1 MGNKSIQKFFADQN
15 SVIDLSS
22 LGNAKGAK
30 VSLSGP
36 DMNITTPR
44 GSVIIVNGALYSSI
58 KGNNLAVKFKDKTIT
73 GAKILGSVDLK
84 DIQLERIDSSLVDSA
99 QVEKKGNGKRRNK
112 KEEEELK
119 KQLDDA
125 ENAKKEADKA
135 KEEAEKA
142 KEAAEKALNE
152 AFEVQNSSKQ
162 IEEMLQNF
170 LADNVAKDNLA
181 QQSDASQQ
189 NTQAKATQ
197 ASKQND
203 AEKVLPQPINK
214 NTSTGKSNS
223 SKNEE
228 NKLDAESVKEP
239 LKVTLALAAESNSGS
254 KDDSITN
261 FTKPQFVGS
270 TAPNATV
277 IIKING
283 IAVGQAVADSLGNF
297 TFTAP
302 ETLTDGTYNLE
313 AEAKTADGSG
323 SAKLVITI
331 DSVTDKPTFEL
342 SPESSVSGHKG
353 LTPTLTP
360 SIVGTAEENAKVDIY
375 VDNKLVA
382 SVDVDKDGNWSYEF
396 KDNELSEGENSIKV
410 VAVDKAGNKNETTDS
425 IITDT
430 IAPEKPTIELDDS
443 SDSGIKN
450 DNITNSTL
458 PTFIGV
464 AEPGSTVSI
473 YLGLKH
479 LGEVIVAKD
488 GTWSYTLT
496 TPLKDGEYN
505 ITATATDIAG
515 HTSATANLPFTIDTR
530 ISYFSAEIET
540 TNDSG
545 IVGDNV
551 TNNTRPTFTG
561 KTEPNAIIS
570 VINSETGEE
579 VIFKANDKGEWTFNF
594 TSDSVEGINNLTFT
608 VEDVAGNKKDFS
620 FSYVIDTIAPVP
632 PTVSLED
639 YVVLPNGIILSG
651 NDLPALVGTAEPK
664 STILLMRDGKLY
676 DSIEVDS
683 NGTWNYQFSNK
694 FLQGAY
700 DIEIISQDAAGN
712 KSSTVKYSFTIQT
725 EVVPP
730 KAELDASDDSGAK
743 GDWITNKHNAL
754 TLLGTADRFAT
765 VNILIDG
772 KTIGVTTADADGNW
786 NFDISRN
793 LSDNVY
799 KITVESID
807 PLGRTSSVDYQL
819 TIDSFTPIP
828 TVMLHDSADSGVKG
842 DMITK
847 INTPLFTG
855 MAEANAKVSIY
866 VDGVLSGEAIAG
878 DDGVWNFQFT
888 TALSDGSHDVTV
900 KVEDIA
906 GNTASSSAYNFQIV
920 TQTQK
925 PTIELVNDTGV
936 DNTDHIINEKNP
948 ALTGTAAPYST
959 VKLYIDGALIA
970 EVRTNKDGRWEYT
983 LKADQGLVD
992 GDHRITASV
1001 EDIAGN
1007 IAHSDPFLISVDTAI
1022 SIPIVSLSP
1031 DSDSGISDDNLT
1043 NIVKPTLHL
1052 KDIDPDIISV
1062 QVWDAMS
1069 DTQIGVATQQP
1080 DGSWAYTF
1088 TSDLTEG
1095 LHQVYVK
1102 VEDIAGN
1109 KANSAIFDFTI
1120 DTTVSTPVISLLS
1133 KDDTGVTGDN
1143 LTNINKPGFAISGVD
1158 ADAHRV
1164 VVQVMHNGVSEE
1176 IELSHLNGSWLFI
1189 PGNTWADGSYTL
1201 TVKVEDK
1208 AGNTNYSAPL
1218 TVVID
1223 TQIAIDGVELVNDSG
1238 VKGDN
1243 MTNDDRPHFRVT
1255 VPTDVNEVRLSID
1268 GGNSWVQATPG
1279 VAGSWE
1285 YIWPTDLA
1293 DGQYTLTVEATDKA
1307 GNTVTKTIDFAVD
1320 TTLSVPVIVL
1330 DSADD
1335 TGIQGDNMTN
1345 STQPTFA
1352 LQHIDDDAVRV
1363 TVSVEHGGVTT
1374 TFDATKGTGGWTFTP
1389 PTSWADGD
1397 YTLSVSVEDKAG
1409 NTSHSAS
1416 LTVTV
1421 DTQIAIN
1428 NIELVNDSGIP
1439 DDNLTNNVRPHF
1451 QVTVPTDV
1459 NVVRLSIDGG
1469 KTWFNATQSATPGV
1483 WDYIWPDDVADGGYT
1498 LTVEATDEAGNKAT
1512 QTLDFTIDTTL
1523 SVPTL
1528 SLDSADDSGIAGD
1541 NITNVKTPG
1550 FTLNNIDTDVSR
1562 VIVEVM
1568 HNGIK
1573 QEVPLVQTGGQWRF
1587 APTSDWADG
1596 DYILTVKVEDRAG
1609 NVKQSAPLTVTVDT
1623 HIAIDRIELV
1633 NDSGIPGD
1641 NLTNEARPHFQ
1652 VTVPADVNGVRLS
1665 IDGGKTWF
1673 DATQSATSGVWDYTW
1688 LTNVANGPHTLM
1700 VEASDKAGNK
1710 TTQKLDFTIDTILSE
1725 PTITLDSA
1733 DDSAAGDN
1741 ITNVKMPGFTL
1752 GNIDADVTKV
1762 VVTVA
1767 HDGKNQ
1773 QIELIKNGGVWR
1785 FTPGAAWTDGD
1796 YTLTVKVEDKAG
1808 NTNYSAP
1815 LTVTID
1821 TQTSIDRIELLNDT
1835 GIVGDNLTNEARPQF
1850 HITVPTD
1857 VNSVQLSLDG
1867 GINWVN
1873 ATLTSDGVWE
1883 YIWPTDLVENT
1894 YTLTVKAT
1902 DVAGNTATE
1911 TLNFIIDTTLSTPT
1925 ITLDSADDSGTA
1937 NDNKTNVKTPGF
1949 IIGGI
1954 DSDVTQVVVQV
1965 MRDGHSE
1972 EVELTQTN
1980 GQWRF
1985 VPGSAW
1991 TDGDYTLT
1999 VTVKDEAGNIRHSAP
2014 LTVTIDT
2021 QITIDHIELVNDSGI
2036 PDDNL
2041 TNNVRPHFQVTVPTD
2056 VNVVRLSI
2064 DGGKTWFNATQSA
2077 TPGVW
2082 DYTWLADVGE
2092 GKHTLTVEATDKAGN
2107 KTTQQLDFI
2116 IDTLLSEP
2124 TIVLDNTDDSG
2135 TKGDHL
2141 TNVNKPTFLLGN
2153 IDADARYVT
2162 VEVQHGGTKEVL
2174 TATKDATGNWSVTP
2188 TGTWADGDYTLT
2200 VRVEDEAG
2208 NEKHS
2213 ASLTVTVDTQITI
2226 DVIELVND
2234 NGIPGDNMTNDAH
2247 PQFRVTVPGDVNEVS
2262 LSIDGGV
2269 TWVKATQSATPGV
2282 WNYTWPGTVPD
2293 GDYTLNVK
2301 ATDNAGNTVTETL
2314 HFTIDTTL
2322 STPVIVLDSADDS
2335 GVHGDNMTNHTQPTF
2350 ALQHID
2356 DDAVR
2361 VTVSV
2366 EHGGVT
2372 TTFDATKDAGGW
2384 TFTPTGAWADGDYT
2398 LSVSVEDKAG
2408 NTSHSASLTVTV
2420 DTQIAIN
2427 NIELVNDSGIPDD
2440 NLTNNVRPHFQVTVP
2455 TDVNVVRL
2463 SIDGGKTW
2471 FNATQSATPG
2481 VWDYIWPDDVADG
2494 GYTLTVE
2501 ATDEAGNKATQ
2512 TLDFTIDTT
2521 LSVPTLSLD
2530 SADDSGIAGD
2540 NITNVKTPGFT
2551 LNNID
2556 TDVSRVIVEVMHNGI
2571 KQEVP
2576 LVQTGGQWRFAP
2588 TSDWAD
2594 GDYILTV
2601 KVEDRAGNVKQSAPL
2616 TVTVDTHIAIDRI
2629 ELVND
2634 SGIPGDNLTNEAR
2647 PHFQV
2652 TVPAD
2657 VNGVRLSIDG
2667 GKTWFD
2673 ATQSATS
2680 GVWDY
2685 TWLTNVAN
2693 GPHTLMVEASDKAGN
2708 KTTQKLDFTIDTIL
2722 SEPTITLDSA
2732 DDSAAGDNIT
2742 NVKMPGFTLGNIDAD
2757 VTKVVV
2763 TVAHDGKNQQIEL
2776 IKNGGVWRFTPGA
2789 AWTDGDYTLTV
2800 KVEDKAG
2807 NTNYSAPLTVTIDTQ
2822 TSIDRIELLNDTG
2835 IVGDNLTNEARP
2847 QFHITVPTDVNSV
2860 QLSLDG
2866 GINWVNATLT
2876 SDGVW
2881 EYIWPTDLVE
2891 NTYTLTVKAT
2901 DVAGNTATETLNFII
2916 DTTLSTPTITLDSA
2930 DDSGTAND
2938 NKTNVKTPGFI
2949 IGGIDSDVTQVVVQ
2963 VMRDGHSEEV
2973 ELTQTNGQWRF
2984 VPGSAWT
2991 DGDYTL
2997 TVTVKDEAGN
3007 IRHSAPL
3014 TVTIDTQITIDHIEL
3029 VNDSGIPD
3037 DNLTNNVRPHF
3048 QVTVPTDVNV
3058 VRLSIDGGKTWFNA
3072 TQSATPGVWDYTWL
3086 ADVGEGKH
3094 TLTVEATDKAGNK
3107 TTQQLDF
3114 IIDTLLS
3121 EPTIVLDNTDDS
3133 GTKGDNLTNVNKP
3146 TFLLGNI
3153 DADARYVTVEV
3164 QHGGTKEVLTATKGA
3179 TGIWSVTP
3187 TGTWADGDYTL
3198 TVRVEDDA
3206 GNVKYSAPLTV
3217 TVDTQ
3222 ITIDVIELV
3231 NDNGIPGDNL
3241 TNDVRPHFRV
3251 TVPGDVNE
3259 VRLSIDGGNTWV
3271 RATQG
3276 TAGIWDYTWPK
3287 DVTDGLHTLT
3297 VEATDKAGNKTTQTL
3312 DFTIDTR
3319 LSTPTIAMDSR
3330 DDTGAIGDHITSVK
3344 RPGFTI
3350 GNIDADAH
3358 SVILRITQGGNS
3370 QEVTLTQ
3377 VGGQWRFTPDADW
3390 ADGSYTLT
3398 VEVTDNAGNVRQST
3412 PLVVT
3417 VDTQTSITDITLVN
3431 DHGVPDDN
3439 LTNSTRPQ
3447 FEITVPADVNS
3458 VQLSIDGGANWVS
3471 ATQGIEGVW
3480 GYTWPTDMG
3489 DGKHTL
3495 TVMVTDRAG
3504 NTATQTLEFFIDTR
3518 LSTPTIALD
3527 STDDTGTPGDD
3538 MTNRTRPTFILQNI
3552 DSDVIN
3558 VTVSVTHNGTTT
3570 SFTATQGAG
3579 GWSFTPPAP
3588 WGDGDYTLTVTVED
3602 RAGNTRPSTPLT
3614 VTVDTQIAIDRIE
3627 LVNDSGVP
3635 GDNVTKHVR
3644 PQFQISVPDD
3654 VEKVLLSIDGGT
3666 TWVTAIKSSTAGIWD
3681 YTWPTDMPEGQHTL
3695 TVEVTDGA
3703 GNKMT
3708 ETLNFTIDITLLTPT
3723 IELAPDQDTG
3733 QNKNDN
3739 LTSVTQ
3745 PVFVLGSIDKDVRHV
3760 ELSIEHNGTF
3770 KTVVL
3775 TESADGW
3782 RYRPDSALADG
3793 SYTFT
3798 VTVTDVAG
3806 NQQTSAPLKVTI
3818 DGTLTTPV
3826 IELAAGEDSGTV
3838 GDRLTNHDRPVFD
3851 IHQVDSDVT
3860 RVMVKVTYN
3869 GKTHEEAAV
3878 FTNGQWRF
3886 TPSASWADGS
3896 YQLAVVVE
3904 DLAGNVKESA
3914 PFEVRIDTTT
3924 TINNIV
3930 LLNDTGVQNDQ
3941 LTNVAK
3947 PSFRIDVPGDV
3958 VQVRVTLDGG
3968 ANWNVIRKNADGQ
3981 WIFDSPNTLVD
3992 GTYTLRVEATDEAG
4006 NIANKDLVF
4015 NIDTNIQVPTIALD
4029 AGQDTGANTA
4039 DNITNISRPT
4049 FTIGNVDPD
4058 VIKVVVTIDGH
4069 DYNATKVGA
4078 GWQFTPGNAI
4088 PDGSYNITVTVED
4101 KAGNTATSKPLPVVI
4116 DTTAEIESV
4125 TLVTD
4130 SGDSDVDNITKVD
4143 KPQFSIVTADDI
4155 THVRVKIDNAANWIE
4170 LTKGGDGRWIFNV
4183 GSALPDGQHTLLVDV
4198 TDIAGNVAQETLQ
4211 FTIDTT
4217 LREPT
4222 IVLDPTHDTGDDTND
4237 NLTRINKPVFIIGNV
4252 DNDVSHIVVHIDG
4265 RDYTIENTGG
4275 NLTFTP
4281 DQPLSDGQ
4289 HTISVTVTDIA
4300 GNTKTSAELRIE
4312 IDTQVQIDSVT
4323 LTTDSGVND
4332 HDNVTNATRP
4342 SFEIATPDDV
4352 TSVLVSFDGVNWT
4365 PISKNAAGQ
4374 WEFTAGSALPDGH
4387 YTLHV
4392 QATDRAGN
4400 TANST
4405 LGFTVDTQIDGLSV
4419 VMLDDAGKDSTDGIT
4434 NITSPRFEIS
4444 AREPLQS
4451 VTVILNGK
4459 SSTLTQGA
4467 GNKWLF
4473 TPDTPLVDGTYKIE
4487 IVAEDIAGNKISKEV
4502 SFTIDTIVSDPSIDL
4517 LDADDTGES
4526 AVDNITS
4533 VTTPR
4538 FVIGNVPADIDT
4550 VVIRING
4557 VSYSVT
4563 ANGNN
4568 LWEFQVPVALN
4579 DGVYEAVVVFRDI
4592 AGNTSET
4599 KLPFTIDTT
4608 TSVSVRMEPAS
4619 DTGNSNSDNLTNK
4632 QNPKFEGTAEPN
4644 AKLVITIVDD
4654 KSGREVLKQTITV
4667 GADGNWSVTPNI
4679 LPDGMYTINVVATDV
4694 AGNTA
4699 QTQERFTID
4708 TVTIDPTIRLSD
4720 PSIDDQHEATS
4731 LRPEFKGFAEAFST
4745 IMIQWDGKVVGSANA
4760 NANGEWSWTPPSV
4773 LAPGSYVVSIVA
4785 KDKAGNESSQVD
4797 FPVVIP
4803 VIDVTPPT
4811 IKLSEES
4818 DSGALGDFTT
4828 NNKTPTLI
4836 GSTLPNTIV
4845 SIYVDGVKV
4854 GEATADT
4861 AGRYTFQLSEMKDG
4875 HYVVQ
4880 VGIVNP
4886 RDNSELR
4893 STAVDVTIDT
4903 EVAELVWNISG
4914 MHEGGYIN
4922 TVTPEIGG
4930 TSEPNSKI
4938 TIFVNGVEKAIA
4950 YTTGAGHWGVVLP
4963 ALGNDGNYELT
4974 FKVEDVAGNIRE
4986 FGPQN
4991 VILDTVISPLTV
5003 VLREADDSGKVGD
5016 WITNKSHVTIDGT
5029 AEAGST
5035 LTIRNP
5041 QGVVIATLVVGND
5054 GRWSAELD
5062 LREGSN
5068 AFVVVSEDKAGNSQQ
5083 KEILIEHDTQ
5093 IEISDISLSRDTNSG
5108 DKYDL
5113 ITNNKSP
5120 VLVAMTDPGATVQ
5133 VYINGVLQG
5142 TVEASSSGNIS
5153 YTMPA
5158 NSADGEYQV
5167 QFVATDTAGN
5177 RVESA
5182 ITTVTIDSQ
5191 IAVFD
5196 IDEDSLPALSNNRAL
5211 SVSGVGE
5218 AGSQVSIFVDGKLV
5232 NVVMVEADGT
5242 WRAPILLQDDGTFN
5256 IHFSITDVAGNT
5268 EVSKDYSVD
5277 VDSSTDFPTLNL
5289 EDASNSGSLD
5299 DLITNHNKPVLV
5311 GTAEAGATIHIYV
5324 DEKIVAN
5331 VLVLEDG
5338 TWSYQFDNALKD
5350 GEYSIRVVAEDPAGN
5365 TAESPRLLVTID
5377 TSTFIDNPAMV
5388 AGSDNGI
5395 FSNDSI
5401 TSQTRPTFSIF
5412 GEMNQSVQI
5421 FIDGVLVDTITVTD
5435 RNQVY
5440 RPESPLG
5447 DGSHSIYYVITDKAG
5462 NTATSKTLNFTID
5475 TFNTTP
5481 VAIDSIGGQTLAEM
5495 TGSDGKIY
5503 ITDTTRNLLFSGS
5516 AEPNSKIE
5524 IIINGLNVGEVWV
5537 NEKGHWQ
5544 MPVNPLYFTE
5554 GQLDI
5559 TVKST
5564 DRAGNVN
5571 QEKYSIW
5578 VDTHIKVFTSEL
5590 DDNKS
5595 SSKTEWWSNSDLITM
5610 RGTGEIG
5617 ATVSLIVAGVTL
5629 ATAVVAA
5636 TGRWE
5641 LSTDK
5646 LPEGTYD
5653 ISLVIED
5660 SAGNRWEDVREI
5672 FIDRT
5677 PPNAPVVTYSDIVN
5691 DLIIMQGTA
5700 EAKSQLIITDSEG
5713 NTYTLTVPDNG
5724 KWSMAIPY
5732 PSEGKFTITSVDA
5745 IGNRSDDVPLDIM
5758 KEVPVISLSPDSDS
5772 GTVGDNITRDKQPTF
5787 IIGNLES
5794 DVVVVQVDING
5805 TVYNAEKNADGVWF
5819 FTPGTP
5825 LADGSYTISVIASD
5839 AAGNQKNSLPIT
5851 VTIDST
5857 LTVPEIALAAGE
5869 DNGASDS
5876 DNVTNHTQPKF
5887 TLQHI
5892 DADVTG
5898 VTVNVTH
5905 NGVTDIY
5912 QATQGA
5918 DGWTFTPP
5926 AAWNDGNYTLSVT
5939 VVDRAGNSQQ
5949 SASLA
5954 VTVDST
5960 VTVTADSQHDDAS
5973 DDATATAV
5981 TPPESETVNAE
5992 SATHL
5997 RTEPSAAEESVVKVT
6012 AYSITLLNADSG
6024 DEIDRSISQ
6033 TPSFEI
6039 SVPENIVN
6047 VSIMFEGEEF
6057 TLPITNQKAIFE
6069 VPLSLEDGE
6078 YTMDVK
6084 FIDKDND
6091 FLIKEKTFSVDHSSA
6106 DIVNAMNVRGK
6117 TEDDINDS
6125 PSTSSVGHNNNGAID
6140 VFAVNEVTLPV
6151 DNQEEHA

>member
-181 QQSDASQQ
+181 QQSDASQK

-430 IAPEKPTIELDDS
+430 IPPEKPTIELDDS

-450 DNITNSTL
+450 DNVTNSTL

-540 TNDSG
+540 TDDSG

-594 TSDSVEGINNLTFT
+594 TSDSVEGVNNLTFT

-620 FSYVIDTIAPVP
+620 FSYVIDTVAPVP

-639 YVVLPNGIILSG
+639 FVVLPNGIILSG

-1031 DSDSGISDDNLT
+1031 DSDSGIADDNLT

-1109 KANSAIFDFTI
+1109 KANSAVFDFTI

-1176 IELSHLNGSWLFI
+1176 IELSHLNGSWLFT

-1208 AGNTNYSAPL
+1208 AGNTSYSAPL

-1330 DSADD
+1330 NSADD
-1335 TGIQGDNMTN
+1335 TGVQGDNMTN
-1345 STQPTFA
+1345 RTQPTFA

-1439 DDNLTNNVRPHF
+1439 NDNLTNNVRPHF

-1469 KTWFNATQSATPGV
+1469 KTWFNATQSATTGV

-1700 VEASDKAGNK
+1700 VEATDKAGNK
-1710 TTQKLDFTIDTILSE
+1710 TTQKLDFIIDTLLSE

-2021 QITIDHIELVNDSGI
+2021 QI
-2036 PDDNL
+2036 
-2041 TNNVRPHFQVTVPTD
+2041 
-2056 VNVVRLSI
+2056 
-2064 DGGKTWFNATQSA
+2064 A
-2077 TPGVW
+2077 
-2082 DYTWLADVGE
+2082 
-2092 GKHTLTVEATDKAGN
+2092 
-2107 KTTQQLDFI
+2107 
-2116 IDTLLSEP
+2116 
-2124 TIVLDNTDDSG
+2124 
-2135 TKGDHL
+2135 
-2141 TNVNKPTFLLGN
+2141 
-2153 IDADARYVT
+2153 
-2162 VEVQHGGTKEVL
+2162 
-2174 TATKDATGNWSVTP
+2174 
-2188 TGTWADGDYTLT
+2188 
-2200 VRVEDEAG
+2200 
-2208 NEKHS
+2208 
-2213 ASLTVTVDTQITI
+2213 
-2226 DVIELVND
+2226 
-2234 NGIPGDNMTNDAH
+2234 
-2247 PQFRVTVPGDVNEVS
+2247 
-2262 LSIDGGV
+2262 
-2269 TWVKATQSATPGV
+2269 
-2282 WNYTWPGTVPD
+2282 
-2293 GDYTLNVK
+2293 
-2301 ATDNAGNTVTETL
+2301 
-2314 HFTIDTTL
+2314 
-2322 STPVIVLDSADDS
+2322 
-2335 GVHGDNMTNHTQPTF
+2335 
-2350 ALQHID
+2350 
-2356 DDAVR
+2356 
-2361 VTVSV
+2361 
-2366 EHGGVT
+2366 
-2372 TTFDATKDAGGW
+2372 
-2384 TFTPTGAWADGDYT
+2384 
-2398 LSVSVEDKAG
+2398 
-2408 NTSHSASLTVTV
+2408 
-2420 DTQIAIN
+2420 
-2427 NIELVNDSGIPDD
+2427 
-2440 NLTNNVRPHFQVTVP
+2440 
-2455 TDVNVVRL
+2455 
-2463 SIDGGKTW
+2463 
-2471 FNATQSATPG
+2471 
-2481 VWDYIWPDDVADG
+2481 
-2494 GYTLTVE
+2494 
-2501 ATDEAGNKATQ
+2501 
-2512 TLDFTIDTT
+2512 
-2521 LSVPTLSLD
+2521 
-2530 SADDSGIAGD
+2530 
-2540 NITNVKTPGFT
+2540 
-2551 LNNID
+2551 
-2556 TDVSRVIVEVMHNGI
+2556 
-2571 KQEVP
+2571 
-2576 LVQTGGQWRFAP
+2576 
-2588 TSDWAD
+2588 
-2594 GDYILTV
+2594 
-2601 KVEDRAGNVKQSAPL
+2601 
-2616 TVTVDTHIAIDRI
+2616 
-2629 ELVND
+2629 
-2634 SGIPGDNLTNEAR
+2634 
-2647 PHFQV
+2647 
-2652 TVPAD
+2652 
-2657 VNGVRLSIDG
+2657 
-2667 GKTWFD
+2667 
-2673 ATQSATS
+2673 
-2680 GVWDY
+2680 
-2685 TWLTNVAN
+2685 
-2693 GPHTLMVEASDKAGN
+2693 
-2708 KTTQKLDFTIDTIL
+2708 
-2722 SEPTITLDSA
+2722 
-2732 DDSAAGDNIT
+2732 
-2742 NVKMPGFTLGNIDAD
+2742 
-2757 VTKVVV
+2757 
-2763 TVAHDGKNQQIEL
+2763 
-2776 IKNGGVWRFTPGA
+2776 
-2789 AWTDGDYTLTV
+2789 
-2800 KVEDKAG
+2800 
-2807 NTNYSAPLTVTIDTQ
+2807 
-2822 TSIDRIELLNDTG
+2822 
-2835 IVGDNLTNEARP
+2835 
-2847 QFHITVPTDVNSV
+2847 
-2860 QLSLDG
+2860 
-2866 GINWVNATLT
+2866 
-2876 SDGVW
+2876 
-2881 EYIWPTDLVE
+2881 
-2891 NTYTLTVKAT
+2891 
-2901 DVAGNTATETLNFII
+2901 
-2916 DTTLSTPTITLDSA
+2916 
-2930 DDSGTAND
+2930 
-2938 NKTNVKTPGFI
+2938 
-2949 IGGIDSDVTQVVVQ
+2949 
-2963 VMRDGHSEEV
+2963 
-2973 ELTQTNGQWRF
+2973 
-2984 VPGSAWT
+2984 
-2991 DGDYTL
+2991 
-2997 TVTVKDEAGN
+2997 
-3007 IRHSAPL
+3007 
-3014 TVTIDTQITIDHIEL
+3014 IDHIEL

-3164 QHGGTKEVLTATKGA
+3164 QHGGTKEVLTATKDATGNWSVTPTGTWADGDYTLTVRVEDDAGNEKHSASLTVTVDTQITIDVIELVNDNGIPGDNMTNDAHPQFRVTVPGDVNEVSLSIDGGVTWVKATQSATPGVWNYTWPGTVPDGDYTLNVKATDNAGNTVTETLHFTIDTTLSVPVIVLNSADDTGVQGDNMTNSTQPTFALQHIDDDAVRVTVSVEHGGVTTTFDATKGVGGWSFTPTGAWADGDYTLSVSVEDKAGNTSHSASLTVTVDTQIAINNIELVNDSGIPDDNLTNNVRPHFQVKVPTDVNEVRLSIDGGKTWFNATQSATPGVWDYTWLADVGEGKHTLTVEATDKAGNQTTQKLDFIIDTMLSEPTIVLDSTDDSGTKGDNLTNANKPTFILGNIDADARYVTVEVQYGGTKEVLTATKGA

-3187 TGTWADGDYTL
+3187 TGTWADGDYML

-3319 LSTPTIAMDSR
+3319 LSTPTITMDSR

-3350 GNIDADAH
+3350 GNIDSDAQ

-3398 VEVTDNAGNVRQST
+3398 VEVMDNAGNVRQST
-3412 PLVVT
+3412 PLIVT

-3471 ATQGIEGVW
+3471 AAQGIEGVW

-3614 VTVDTQIAIDRIE
+3614 VTVDTQIAIDHIE

-3708 ETLNFTIDITLLTPT
+3708 ETLNFTIDITLMTPT

-3851 IHQVDSDVT
+3851 IRQVDSDVT

-4300 GNTKTSAELRIE
+4300 GNTKTSAELKIE

-4533 VTTPR
+4533 VTKPR

-4557 VSYSVT
+4557 VSYPVT

-5003 VLREADDSGKVGD
+5003 VLLEADDSGKVGD

-5578 VDTHIKVFTSEL
+5578 VDTHIQVFTSEL

-5595 SSKTEWWSNSDLITM
+5595 SSKTDWWSNSSTITM
-5610 RGTGEIG
+5610 RGMGEIG

-5636 TGRWE
+5636 NGQWE
-5641 LSTDK
+5641 LSTDQ
-5646 LPEGTYD
+5646 LPEGKYD
-5653 ISLVIED
+5653 ITLSIED
-5660 SAGNRWEDVREI
+5660 NAGNRKEEVHEI

-5700 EAKSQLIITDSEG
+5700 EAKSQLIITDSNG

-5869 DNGASDS
+5869 DNGASGS

-5905 NGVTDIY
+5905 NSVTDTY

-5992 SATHL
+5992 SATYL
-5997 RTEPSAAEESVVKVT
+5997 RTVPSAAEESVVKET

-6106 DIVNAMNVRGK
+6106 DIVNAMNARGK

>member
-450 DNITNSTL
+450 DSITNSTL

-540 TNDSG
+540 TDDSG

-639 YVVLPNGIILSG
+639 FVVLPNGIILSG

-1031 DSDSGISDDNLT
+1031 DSDSGIADDNLT

-1062 QVWDAMS
+1062 QVWDAAS

-1109 KANSAIFDFTI
+1109 KANSAVFDFTI

-1374 TFDATKGTGGWTFTP
+1374 TFDATKGTGGWSFTP
-1389 PTSWADGD
+1389 TGAWADGD

-1469 KTWFNATQSATPGV
+1469 KTWFNATQSATPGA

-1498 LTVEATDEAGNKAT
+1498 LTVEATDKAGNKTT
-1512 QTLDFTIDTTL
+1512 QELDFTIDTTL

-1633 NDSGIPGD
+1633 NDSGIPDD

-1700 VEASDKAGNK
+1700 VEATDKAGNK

-1785 FTPGAAWTDGD
+1785 FTPGAAWTDGN

-2021 QITIDHIELVNDSGI
+2021 QI
-2036 PDDNL
+2036 
-2041 TNNVRPHFQVTVPTD
+2041 
-2056 VNVVRLSI
+2056 
-2064 DGGKTWFNATQSA
+2064 A
-2077 TPGVW
+2077 
-2082 DYTWLADVGE
+2082 
-2092 GKHTLTVEATDKAGN
+2092 
-2107 KTTQQLDFI
+2107 
-2116 IDTLLSEP
+2116 
-2124 TIVLDNTDDSG
+2124 
-2135 TKGDHL
+2135 
-2141 TNVNKPTFLLGN
+2141 
-2153 IDADARYVT
+2153 
-2162 VEVQHGGTKEVL
+2162 
-2174 TATKDATGNWSVTP
+2174 
-2188 TGTWADGDYTLT
+2188 
-2200 VRVEDEAG
+2200 
-2208 NEKHS
+2208 
-2213 ASLTVTVDTQITI
+2213 
-2226 DVIELVND
+2226 
-2234 NGIPGDNMTNDAH
+2234 
-2247 PQFRVTVPGDVNEVS
+2247 
-2262 LSIDGGV
+2262 
-2269 TWVKATQSATPGV
+2269 
-2282 WNYTWPGTVPD
+2282 
-2293 GDYTLNVK
+2293 
-2301 ATDNAGNTVTETL
+2301 
-2314 HFTIDTTL
+2314 
-2322 STPVIVLDSADDS
+2322 
-2335 GVHGDNMTNHTQPTF
+2335 
-2350 ALQHID
+2350 
-2356 DDAVR
+2356 
-2361 VTVSV
+2361 
-2366 EHGGVT
+2366 
-2372 TTFDATKDAGGW
+2372 
-2384 TFTPTGAWADGDYT
+2384 
-2398 LSVSVEDKAG
+2398 
-2408 NTSHSASLTVTV
+2408 
-2420 DTQIAIN
+2420 
-2427 NIELVNDSGIPDD
+2427 
-2440 NLTNNVRPHFQVTVP
+2440 
-2455 TDVNVVRL
+2455 
-2463 SIDGGKTW
+2463 
-2471 FNATQSATPG
+2471 
-2481 VWDYIWPDDVADG
+2481 
-2494 GYTLTVE
+2494 
-2501 ATDEAGNKATQ
+2501 
-2512 TLDFTIDTT
+2512 
-2521 LSVPTLSLD
+2521 
-2530 SADDSGIAGD
+2530 
-2540 NITNVKTPGFT
+2540 
-2551 LNNID
+2551 
-2556 TDVSRVIVEVMHNGI
+2556 
-2571 KQEVP
+2571 
-2576 LVQTGGQWRFAP
+2576 
-2588 TSDWAD
+2588 
-2594 GDYILTV
+2594 
-2601 KVEDRAGNVKQSAPL
+2601 
-2616 TVTVDTHIAIDRI
+2616 
-2629 ELVND
+2629 
-2634 SGIPGDNLTNEAR
+2634 
-2647 PHFQV
+2647 
-2652 TVPAD
+2652 
-2657 VNGVRLSIDG
+2657 
-2667 GKTWFD
+2667 
-2673 ATQSATS
+2673 
-2680 GVWDY
+2680 
-2685 TWLTNVAN
+2685 
-2693 GPHTLMVEASDKAGN
+2693 
-2708 KTTQKLDFTIDTIL
+2708 
-2722 SEPTITLDSA
+2722 
-2732 DDSAAGDNIT
+2732 
-2742 NVKMPGFTLGNIDAD
+2742 
-2757 VTKVVV
+2757 
-2763 TVAHDGKNQQIEL
+2763 
-2776 IKNGGVWRFTPGA
+2776 
-2789 AWTDGDYTLTV
+2789 
-2800 KVEDKAG
+2800 
-2807 NTNYSAPLTVTIDTQ
+2807 
-2822 TSIDRIELLNDTG
+2822 
-2835 IVGDNLTNEARP
+2835 
-2847 QFHITVPTDVNSV
+2847 
-2860 QLSLDG
+2860 
-2866 GINWVNATLT
+2866 
-2876 SDGVW
+2876 
-2881 EYIWPTDLVE
+2881 
-2891 NTYTLTVKAT
+2891 
-2901 DVAGNTATETLNFII
+2901 
-2916 DTTLSTPTITLDSA
+2916 
-2930 DDSGTAND
+2930 
-2938 NKTNVKTPGFI
+2938 
-2949 IGGIDSDVTQVVVQ
+2949 
-2963 VMRDGHSEEV
+2963 
-2973 ELTQTNGQWRF
+2973 
-2984 VPGSAWT
+2984 
-2991 DGDYTL
+2991 
-2997 TVTVKDEAGN
+2997 
-3007 IRHSAPL
+3007 
-3014 TVTIDTQITIDHIEL
+3014 IDHIEL

-3164 QHGGTKEVLTATKGA
+3164 QHGGTKEVLTATKDATGNWSVTPTGTWADGDYTLTVRVEDEAGNEKHSASLTVTVDTQITIDAIELVNDNGIPGDNMTNDAHPQFRVTVPGDVNEVSLSIDGGVTWVKATQSATPGVWNYTWPGTVPDGDYTLNVKATDNAGNTVTETLHFTIDTTLSVPVIVLNSADDTGVQGDNMTNSTQPTFALQHIDDDAVRVTVSVEHGGVTTTFDATKGVGGWSFTPTGAWADGDYTLSVSVEDKAGNTSHSASLTVTVDTQIAINNIELVNDSGIPDDNLTNNVRPHFQVKVPTDVNEVRLSIDGGKTWFNATQSATPGVWDYTWLADVGEGKHTLTVEATDKAGNQTTQKLDFIIDTMLSEPTIVLDSTDDSGTKGDNLTNANKPTFILGNIDADARYVTVEVQYGGTKEVLTATKGA

-3187 TGTWADGDYTL
+3187 TGTWADGDYML

-3319 LSTPTIAMDSR
+3319 LSTPTITMDSR

-3350 GNIDADAH
+3350 GNIDSDAQ

-3412 PLVVT
+3412 PLIVT

-3471 ATQGIEGVW
+3471 AAQGIEGVW

-3614 VTVDTQIAIDRIE
+3614 VTVDTQIAIDHIE

-3708 ETLNFTIDITLLTPT
+3708 ETLNFTIDITLMTPT

-3851 IHQVDSDVT
+3851 IRQVDSDVT

-4300 GNTKTSAELRIE
+4300 GNTKTSAELKIE

-4533 VTTPR
+4533 VTKPR

-4557 VSYSVT
+4557 VSYPVT

-4845 SIYVDGVKV
+4845 SIHVDGVKV

-4893 STAVDVTIDT
+4893 STAVDLTIDT

-5299 DLITNHNKPVLV
+5299 DLITSHNKPVLV

-5377 TSTFIDNPAMV
+5377 TSTFIDNPVMM

-5578 VDTHIKVFTSEL
+5578 VDTHIQVFTSEL

-5595 SSKTEWWSNSDLITM
+5595 SSKTDWWSNSSTITM
-5610 RGTGEIG
+5610 RGMGEIG

-5636 TGRWE
+5636 NGQWE
-5641 LSTDK
+5641 LSTDQ
-5646 LPEGTYD
+5646 LPEGKYD
-5653 ISLVIED
+5653 ITLSIED
-5660 SAGNRWEDVREI
+5660 NAGNRKEEVHEI

-5700 EAKSQLIITDSEG
+5700 EAKSQLIITDSNG

-5997 RTEPSAAEESVVKVT
+5997 RTVPSAAEESVVKET

-6047 VSIMFEGEEF
+6047 VSVMFEGEEF

-6084 FIDKDND
+6084 FIDKDDD

-6106 DIVNAMNVRGK
+6106 DIVNAMNARGK

>member
-36 DMNITTPR
+36 DMNITTPH

-142 KEAAEKALNE
+142 KEAAEKALKE

-430 IAPEKPTIELDDS
+430 IPPEKPTIELDDS

-639 YVVLPNGIILSG
+639 FVVLPNGIILSG

-786 NFDISRN
+786 SFDISRN

-1031 DSDSGISDDNLT
+1031 DSDSGIADDNLT

-1062 QVWDAMS
+1062 QVWDAAS

-1109 KANSAIFDFTI
+1109 KANSAVFDFTI

-1345 STQPTFA
+1345 RTQPTFA

-1374 TFDATKGTGGWTFTP
+1374 TFDATKGTGGW
-1389 PTSWADGD
+1389 S
-1397 YTLSVSVEDKAG
+1397 
-1409 NTSHSAS
+1409 
-1416 LTVTV
+1416 
-1421 DTQIAIN
+1421 
-1428 NIELVNDSGIP
+1428 
-1439 DDNLTNNVRPHF
+1439 
-1451 QVTVPTDV
+1451 
-1459 NVVRLSIDGG
+1459 
-1469 KTWFNATQSATPGV
+1469 
-1483 WDYIWPDDVADGGYT
+1483 
-1498 LTVEATDEAGNKAT
+1498 
-1512 QTLDFTIDTTL
+1512 
-1523 SVPTL
+1523 
-1528 SLDSADDSGIAGD
+1528 
-1541 NITNVKTPG
+1541 
-1550 FTLNNIDTDVSR
+1550 
-1562 VIVEVM
+1562 
-1568 HNGIK
+1568 
-1573 QEVPLVQTGGQWRF
+1573 
-1587 APTSDWADG
+1587 
-1596 DYILTVKVEDRAG
+1596 
-1609 NVKQSAPLTVTVDT
+1609 
-1623 HIAIDRIELV
+1623 
-1633 NDSGIPGD
+1633 
-1641 NLTNEARPHFQ
+1641 
-1652 VTVPADVNGVRLS
+1652 
-1665 IDGGKTWF
+1665 
-1673 DATQSATSGVWDYTW
+1673 
-1688 LTNVANGPHTLM
+1688 
-1700 VEASDKAGNK
+1700 
-1710 TTQKLDFTIDTILSE
+1710 
-1725 PTITLDSA
+1725 
-1733 DDSAAGDN
+1733 
-1741 ITNVKMPGFTL
+1741 
-1752 GNIDADVTKV
+1752 
-1762 VVTVA
+1762 
-1767 HDGKNQ
+1767 
-1773 QIELIKNGGVWR
+1773 
-1785 FTPGAAWTDGD
+1785 
-1796 YTLTVKVEDKAG
+1796 
-1808 NTNYSAP
+1808 
-1815 LTVTID
+1815 
-1821 TQTSIDRIELLNDT
+1821 
-1835 GIVGDNLTNEARPQF
+1835 
-1850 HITVPTD
+1850 
-1857 VNSVQLSLDG
+1857 
-1867 GINWVN
+1867 
-1873 ATLTSDGVWE
+1873 
-1883 YIWPTDLVENT
+1883 
-1894 YTLTVKAT
+1894 
-1902 DVAGNTATE
+1902 
-1911 TLNFIIDTTLSTPT
+1911 
-1925 ITLDSADDSGTA
+1925 
-1937 NDNKTNVKTPGF
+1937 
-1949 IIGGI
+1949 
-1954 DSDVTQVVVQV
+1954 
-1965 MRDGHSE
+1965 
-1972 EVELTQTN
+1972 
-1980 GQWRF
+1980 
-1985 VPGSAW
+1985 
-1991 TDGDYTLT
+1991 
-1999 VTVKDEAGNIRHSAP
+1999 
-2014 LTVTIDT
+2014 
-2021 QITIDHIELVNDSGI
+2021 
-2036 PDDNL
+2036 
-2041 TNNVRPHFQVTVPTD
+2041 
-2056 VNVVRLSI
+2056 
-2064 DGGKTWFNATQSA
+2064 
-2077 TPGVW
+2077 
-2082 DYTWLADVGE
+2082 
-2092 GKHTLTVEATDKAGN
+2092 
-2107 KTTQQLDFI
+2107 
-2116 IDTLLSEP
+2116 
-2124 TIVLDNTDDSG
+2124 
-2135 TKGDHL
+2135 
-2141 TNVNKPTFLLGN
+2141 
-2153 IDADARYVT
+2153 
-2162 VEVQHGGTKEVL
+2162 
-2174 TATKDATGNWSVTP
+2174 
-2188 TGTWADGDYTLT
+2188 
-2200 VRVEDEAG
+2200 
-2208 NEKHS
+2208 
-2213 ASLTVTVDTQITI
+2213 
-2226 DVIELVND
+2226 
-2234 NGIPGDNMTNDAH
+2234 
-2247 PQFRVTVPGDVNEVS
+2247 
-2262 LSIDGGV
+2262 
-2269 TWVKATQSATPGV
+2269 
-2282 WNYTWPGTVPD
+2282 
-2293 GDYTLNVK
+2293 
-2301 ATDNAGNTVTETL
+2301 
-2314 HFTIDTTL
+2314 
-2322 STPVIVLDSADDS
+2322 
-2335 GVHGDNMTNHTQPTF
+2335 
-2350 ALQHID
+2350 
-2356 DDAVR
+2356 
-2361 VTVSV
+2361 
-2366 EHGGVT
+2366 
-2372 TTFDATKDAGGW
+2372 
-2384 TFTPTGAWADGDYT
+2384 FTPTGAWADGDYT

-2440 NLTNNVRPHFQVTVP
+2440 NLTNNVRPHFQVKVP
-2455 TDVNVVRL
+2455 TDVN
-2463 SIDGGKTW
+2463 
-2471 FNATQSATPG
+2471 
-2481 VWDYIWPDDVADG
+2481 
-2494 GYTLTVE
+2494 E
-2501 ATDEAGNKATQ
+2501 
-2512 TLDFTIDTT
+2512 
-2521 LSVPTLSLD
+2521 
-2530 SADDSGIAGD
+2530 
-2540 NITNVKTPGFT
+2540 
-2551 LNNID
+2551 
-2556 TDVSRVIVEVMHNGI
+2556 
-2571 KQEVP
+2571 
-2576 LVQTGGQWRFAP
+2576 
-2588 TSDWAD
+2588 
-2594 GDYILTV
+2594 
-2601 KVEDRAGNVKQSAPL
+2601 
-2616 TVTVDTHIAIDRI
+2616 
-2629 ELVND
+2629 
-2634 SGIPGDNLTNEAR
+2634 
-2647 PHFQV
+2647 
-2652 TVPAD
+2652 
-2657 VNGVRLSIDG
+2657 
-2667 GKTWFD
+2667 
-2673 ATQSATS
+2673 
-2680 GVWDY
+2680 
-2685 TWLTNVAN
+2685 
-2693 GPHTLMVEASDKAGN
+2693 
-2708 KTTQKLDFTIDTIL
+2708 
-2722 SEPTITLDSA
+2722 
-2732 DDSAAGDNIT
+2732 
-2742 NVKMPGFTLGNIDAD
+2742 
-2757 VTKVVV
+2757 
-2763 TVAHDGKNQQIEL
+2763 
-2776 IKNGGVWRFTPGA
+2776 
-2789 AWTDGDYTLTV
+2789 
-2800 KVEDKAG
+2800 
-2807 NTNYSAPLTVTIDTQ
+2807 
-2822 TSIDRIELLNDTG
+2822 
-2835 IVGDNLTNEARP
+2835 
-2847 QFHITVPTDVNSV
+2847 
-2860 QLSLDG
+2860 
-2866 GINWVNATLT
+2866 
-2876 SDGVW
+2876 
-2881 EYIWPTDLVE
+2881 
-2891 NTYTLTVKAT
+2891 
-2901 DVAGNTATETLNFII
+2901 
-2916 DTTLSTPTITLDSA
+2916 
-2930 DDSGTAND
+2930 
-2938 NKTNVKTPGFI
+2938 
-2949 IGGIDSDVTQVVVQ
+2949 
-2963 VMRDGHSEEV
+2963 
-2973 ELTQTNGQWRF
+2973 
-2984 VPGSAWT
+2984 
-2991 DGDYTL
+2991 
-2997 TVTVKDEAGN
+2997 
-3007 IRHSAPL
+3007 
-3014 TVTIDTQITIDHIEL
+3014 
-3029 VNDSGIPD
+3029 
-3037 DNLTNNVRPHF
+3037 
-3048 QVTVPTDVNV
+3048 

-3094 TLTVEATDKAGNK
+3094 TLTVEATDKAGNQ
-3107 TTQQLDF
+3107 TTQKLDF

-3121 EPTIVLDNTDDS
+3121 EPTIVLDSTDDS
-3133 GTKGDNLTNVNKP
+3133 GTKGDNLTNANKP
-3146 TFLLGNI
+3146 TFILGNI

-3231 NDNGIPGDNL
+3231 NDNGIPSDNL

-3398 VEVTDNAGNVRQST
+3398 VEVQDNAGNVRQST

-3992 GTYTLRVEATDEAG
+3992 GTYTLRVEATDQAG

-4183 GSALPDGQHTLLVDV
+4183 GSALPDGKHTLLVDV

-4265 RDYTIENTGG
+4265 RDYTIENTRG

-4300 GNTKTSAELRIE
+4300 GNTKTSAELQIE

-4533 VTTPR
+4533 VTKPR

-4557 VSYSVT
+4557 VSYPVT

-4619 DTGNSNSDNLTNK
+4619 DTGSSNSDNLTNK

-4654 KSGREVLKQTITV
+4654 KSGREVLKHTITV

-4720 PSIDDQHEATS
+4720 PSIDDQYEATS
-4731 LRPEFKGFAEAFST
+4731 LRPEFKGLAEAFST

-4828 NNKTPTLI
+4828 NNKTPTLV
-4836 GSTLPNTIV
+4836 GNTLPNAIV

-4963 ALGNDGNYELT
+4963 ALGNDGNYVLT

-5054 GRWSAELD
+5054 GRWRAELD

-5083 KEILIEHDTQ
+5083 KDILIEHDTQ

-5299 DLITNHNKPVLV
+5299 DLITSHNKPVLV

-5377 TSTFIDNPAMV
+5377 TSTFIDNPVMM

-5401 TSQTRPTFSIF
+5401 TSQTRPAFSIY

-5475 TFNTTP
+5475 TLNTTP

-5578 VDTHIKVFTSEL
+5578 VDTHIQVFTSEL

-5595 SSKTEWWSNSDLITM
+5595 SSKTDWWSNSSTITM
-5610 RGTGEIG
+5610 RGMGEIG

-5636 TGRWE
+5636 NGQWE
-5641 LSTDK
+5641 LSTDQ
-5646 LPEGTYD
+5646 LPEGKYD
-5653 ISLVIED
+5653 ITLSIED
-5660 SAGNRWEDVREI
+5660 NAGNRKEEVHEI

-5700 EAKSQLIITDSEG
+5700 EAKSQLIITDSNG

-5825 LADGSYTISVIASD
+5825 LTDGSYTISVIASD

-5926 AAWNDGNYTLSVT
+5926 AAWNDGTYTLSVT

-5997 RTEPSAAEESVVKVT
+5997 RTVPSAAEESVVKVT

-6047 VSIMFEGEEF
+6047 VSVMFEGEEF

-6084 FIDKDND
+6084 FIDKDDD

-6106 DIVNAMNVRGK
+6106 DIVNAMNARGK

-6125 PSTSSVGHNNNGAID
+6125 PSTSSVGHNNNGAIE

>member
-1 MGNKSIQKFFADQN
+1 M
-15 SVIDLSS
+15 
-22 LGNAKGAK
+22 
-30 VSLSGP
+30 
-36 DMNITTPR
+36 
-44 GSVIIVNGALYSSI
+44 
-58 KGNNLAVKFKDKTIT
+58 
-73 GAKILGSVDLK
+73 
-84 DIQLERIDSSLVDSA
+84 
-99 QVEKKGNGKRRNK
+99 
-112 KEEEELK
+112 
-119 KQLDDA
+119 
-125 ENAKKEADKA
+125 
-135 KEEAEKA
+135 
-142 KEAAEKALNE
+142 
-152 AFEVQNSSKQ
+152 
-162 IEEMLQNF
+162 
-170 LADNVAKDNLA
+170 
-181 QQSDASQQ
+181 
-189 NTQAKATQ
+189 
-197 ASKQND
+197 
-203 AEKVLPQPINK
+203 NK

-430 IAPEKPTIELDDS
+430 IPPEKPTIELDDS

-450 DNITNSTL
+450 DNVTNSTL

-540 TNDSG
+540 TDDSG

-594 TSDSVEGINNLTFT
+594 TSDSVEGVNNLTFT

-620 FSYVIDTIAPVP
+620 FSYVIDTVAPVP

-639 YVVLPNGIILSG
+639 FVVLPNGIILSG

-1031 DSDSGISDDNLT
+1031 DSDSGIADDNLT

-1109 KANSAIFDFTI
+1109 KANSAVFDFTI

-1176 IELSHLNGSWLFI
+1176 IELSHLNGSWLFT

-1208 AGNTNYSAPL
+1208 AGNTSYSAPL

-1330 DSADD
+1330 NSADD
-1335 TGIQGDNMTN
+1335 TGVQGDNMTN
-1345 STQPTFA
+1345 RTQPTFA

-1439 DDNLTNNVRPHF
+1439 NDNLTNNVRPHF

-1469 KTWFNATQSATPGV
+1469 KTWFNATQSATTGV

-1700 VEASDKAGNK
+1700 VEATDKAGNK
-1710 TTQKLDFTIDTILSE
+1710 TTQKLDFIIDTLLSE

-2021 QITIDHIELVNDSGI
+2021 QIAIDHIELVNDSGI

-2064 DGGKTWFNATQSA
+2064 DGGKTWFNATQIA

-2135 TKGDHL
+2135 TKGDNL

-2200 VRVEDEAG
+2200 VRVEDDAG

-2322 STPVIVLDSADDS
+2322 SVPVIVLNSADDT
-2335 GVHGDNMTNHTQPTF
+2335 GVQGDNMTNSTQPTF

-2372 TTFDATKDAGGW
+2372 TTFDATKGVGGW
-2384 TFTPTGAWADGDYT
+2384 SFTPTGAWADGDYT

-2440 NLTNNVRPHFQVTVP
+2440 NLTNNVRPHFQVKVP
-2455 TDVNVVRL
+2455 TDVN
-2463 SIDGGKTW
+2463 
-2471 FNATQSATPG
+2471 
-2481 VWDYIWPDDVADG
+2481 
-2494 GYTLTVE
+2494 E
-2501 ATDEAGNKATQ
+2501 
-2512 TLDFTIDTT
+2512 
-2521 LSVPTLSLD
+2521 
-2530 SADDSGIAGD
+2530 
-2540 NITNVKTPGFT
+2540 
-2551 LNNID
+2551 
-2556 TDVSRVIVEVMHNGI
+2556 
-2571 KQEVP
+2571 
-2576 LVQTGGQWRFAP
+2576 
-2588 TSDWAD
+2588 
-2594 GDYILTV
+2594 
-2601 KVEDRAGNVKQSAPL
+2601 
-2616 TVTVDTHIAIDRI
+2616 
-2629 ELVND
+2629 
-2634 SGIPGDNLTNEAR
+2634 
-2647 PHFQV
+2647 
-2652 TVPAD
+2652 
-2657 VNGVRLSIDG
+2657 
-2667 GKTWFD
+2667 
-2673 ATQSATS
+2673 
-2680 GVWDY
+2680 
-2685 TWLTNVAN
+2685 
-2693 GPHTLMVEASDKAGN
+2693 
-2708 KTTQKLDFTIDTIL
+2708 
-2722 SEPTITLDSA
+2722 
-2732 DDSAAGDNIT
+2732 
-2742 NVKMPGFTLGNIDAD
+2742 
-2757 VTKVVV
+2757 
-2763 TVAHDGKNQQIEL
+2763 
-2776 IKNGGVWRFTPGA
+2776 
-2789 AWTDGDYTLTV
+2789 
-2800 KVEDKAG
+2800 
-2807 NTNYSAPLTVTIDTQ
+2807 
-2822 TSIDRIELLNDTG
+2822 
-2835 IVGDNLTNEARP
+2835 
-2847 QFHITVPTDVNSV
+2847 
-2860 QLSLDG
+2860 
-2866 GINWVNATLT
+2866 
-2876 SDGVW
+2876 
-2881 EYIWPTDLVE
+2881 
-2891 NTYTLTVKAT
+2891 
-2901 DVAGNTATETLNFII
+2901 
-2916 DTTLSTPTITLDSA
+2916 
-2930 DDSGTAND
+2930 
-2938 NKTNVKTPGFI
+2938 
-2949 IGGIDSDVTQVVVQ
+2949 
-2963 VMRDGHSEEV
+2963 
-2973 ELTQTNGQWRF
+2973 
-2984 VPGSAWT
+2984 
-2991 DGDYTL
+2991 
-2997 TVTVKDEAGN
+2997 
-3007 IRHSAPL
+3007 
-3014 TVTIDTQITIDHIEL
+3014 
-3029 VNDSGIPD
+3029 
-3037 DNLTNNVRPHF
+3037 
-3048 QVTVPTDVNV
+3048 

-3094 TLTVEATDKAGNK
+3094 TLTVEATDKAGNQ
-3107 TTQQLDF
+3107 TTQKLDF
-3114 IIDTLLS
+3114 IIDTMLS
-3121 EPTIVLDNTDDS
+3121 EPTIVLDSTDDS
-3133 GTKGDNLTNVNKP
+3133 GTKGDNLTNANKP
-3146 TFLLGNI
+3146 TFILGNI

-3164 QHGGTKEVLTATKGA
+3164 QYGGTKEVLTATKGA

-3187 TGTWADGDYTL
+3187 TGTWADGDYML

-3319 LSTPTIAMDSR
+3319 LSTPTITMDSR

-3350 GNIDADAH
+3350 GNIDSDAQ

-3398 VEVTDNAGNVRQST
+3398 VEVMDNAGNVRQST
-3412 PLVVT
+3412 PLIVT

-3471 ATQGIEGVW
+3471 AAQGIEGVW

-3614 VTVDTQIAIDRIE
+3614 VTVDTQIAIDHIE

-3708 ETLNFTIDITLLTPT
+3708 ETLNFTIDITLMTPT

-3851 IHQVDSDVT
+3851 IRQVDSDVT

-4300 GNTKTSAELRIE
+4300 GNTKTSAELKIE

-4533 VTTPR
+4533 VTKPR

-4557 VSYSVT
+4557 VSYPVT

-5003 VLREADDSGKVGD
+5003 VLLEADDSGKVGD

-5578 VDTHIKVFTSEL
+5578 VDTHIQVFTSEL

-5595 SSKTEWWSNSDLITM
+5595 SSKTDWWSNSSTITM
-5610 RGTGEIG
+5610 RGMGEIG

-5636 TGRWE
+5636 NGQWE
-5641 LSTDK
+5641 LSTDQ
-5646 LPEGTYD
+5646 LPEGKYD
-5653 ISLVIED
+5653 ITLSIED
-5660 SAGNRWEDVREI
+5660 NAGNRKEEVHEI

-5700 EAKSQLIITDSEG
+5700 EAKSQLIITDSNG

-5905 NGVTDIY
+5905 NSVTDTY

-5992 SATHL
+5992 SATYL
-5997 RTEPSAAEESVVKVT
+5997 RTVPSAAEESVVKET

-6106 DIVNAMNVRGK
+6106 DIVNAMNARGK

>member
-430 IAPEKPTIELDDS
+430 IPPEKPTIELDDS

-639 YVVLPNGIILSG
+639 FVVLPNGIILSG

-1031 DSDSGISDDNLT
+1031 DSDSGIADDNLT

-1109 KANSAIFDFTI
+1109 KANSAVFDFTI

-1176 IELSHLNGSWLFI
+1176 IELSHLNGSWLFT

-1208 AGNTNYSAPL
+1208 AGNTSYSAPL

-1330 DSADD
+1330 NSADD
-1335 TGIQGDNMTN
+1335 TGVQGDNMTN
-1345 STQPTFA
+1345 RTQPTFA

-1469 KTWFNATQSATPGV
+1469 KTWFNATQSATPGA

-1498 LTVEATDEAGNKAT
+1498 LTVEATDKAGNKTT
-1512 QTLDFTIDTTL
+1512 QELDFTIDTTL

-1710 TTQKLDFTIDTILSE
+1710 TTQKLDFIIDTLLSE

-2124 TIVLDNTDDSG
+2124 TIVLDSTDDSG
-2135 TKGDHL
+2135 TKGDNL

-2322 STPVIVLDSADDS
+2322 SVPVIVLNSADDT
-2335 GVHGDNMTNHTQPTF
+2335 GVQGDNMTNSTQPTF

-2372 TTFDATKDAGGW
+2372 TTFDATKGVGGW
-2384 TFTPTGAWADGDYT
+2384 SFTPTGAWADGDYT

-2440 NLTNNVRPHFQVTVP
+2440 NLTNNVRPHFQVKVP
-2455 TDVNVVRL
+2455 TDVN
-2463 SIDGGKTW
+2463 
-2471 FNATQSATPG
+2471 
-2481 VWDYIWPDDVADG
+2481 
-2494 GYTLTVE
+2494 E
-2501 ATDEAGNKATQ
+2501 
-2512 TLDFTIDTT
+2512 
-2521 LSVPTLSLD
+2521 
-2530 SADDSGIAGD
+2530 
-2540 NITNVKTPGFT
+2540 
-2551 LNNID
+2551 
-2556 TDVSRVIVEVMHNGI
+2556 
-2571 KQEVP
+2571 
-2576 LVQTGGQWRFAP
+2576 
-2588 TSDWAD
+2588 
-2594 GDYILTV
+2594 
-2601 KVEDRAGNVKQSAPL
+2601 
-2616 TVTVDTHIAIDRI
+2616 
-2629 ELVND
+2629 
-2634 SGIPGDNLTNEAR
+2634 
-2647 PHFQV
+2647 
-2652 TVPAD
+2652 
-2657 VNGVRLSIDG
+2657 
-2667 GKTWFD
+2667 
-2673 ATQSATS
+2673 
-2680 GVWDY
+2680 
-2685 TWLTNVAN
+2685 
-2693 GPHTLMVEASDKAGN
+2693 
-2708 KTTQKLDFTIDTIL
+2708 
-2722 SEPTITLDSA
+2722 
-2732 DDSAAGDNIT
+2732 
-2742 NVKMPGFTLGNIDAD
+2742 
-2757 VTKVVV
+2757 
-2763 TVAHDGKNQQIEL
+2763 
-2776 IKNGGVWRFTPGA
+2776 
-2789 AWTDGDYTLTV
+2789 
-2800 KVEDKAG
+2800 
-2807 NTNYSAPLTVTIDTQ
+2807 
-2822 TSIDRIELLNDTG
+2822 
-2835 IVGDNLTNEARP
+2835 
-2847 QFHITVPTDVNSV
+2847 
-2860 QLSLDG
+2860 
-2866 GINWVNATLT
+2866 
-2876 SDGVW
+2876 
-2881 EYIWPTDLVE
+2881 
-2891 NTYTLTVKAT
+2891 
-2901 DVAGNTATETLNFII
+2901 
-2916 DTTLSTPTITLDSA
+2916 
-2930 DDSGTAND
+2930 
-2938 NKTNVKTPGFI
+2938 
-2949 IGGIDSDVTQVVVQ
+2949 
-2963 VMRDGHSEEV
+2963 
-2973 ELTQTNGQWRF
+2973 
-2984 VPGSAWT
+2984 
-2991 DGDYTL
+2991 
-2997 TVTVKDEAGN
+2997 
-3007 IRHSAPL
+3007 
-3014 TVTIDTQITIDHIEL
+3014 
-3029 VNDSGIPD
+3029 
-3037 DNLTNNVRPHF
+3037 
-3048 QVTVPTDVNV
+3048 

-3094 TLTVEATDKAGNK
+3094 TLTVEATDKAGNQ
-3107 TTQQLDF
+3107 TTQKLDF
-3114 IIDTLLS
+3114 IIDTMLS
-3121 EPTIVLDNTDDS
+3121 EPTIVLDSTDDS
-3133 GTKGDNLTNVNKP
+3133 GTKGDNLTNANKP
-3146 TFLLGNI
+3146 TFILGNI

-3164 QHGGTKEVLTATKGA
+3164 QYGGTKEVLTATKGA

-3319 LSTPTIAMDSR
+3319 LSTPTITMDSR

-3350 GNIDADAH
+3350 GNIDSDAQ

-3412 PLVVT
+3412 PLIVT

-3471 ATQGIEGVW
+3471 AAQGIEGVW

-3614 VTVDTQIAIDRIE
+3614 VTVDTQIAIDHIE

-3708 ETLNFTIDITLLTPT
+3708 ETLNFTIDITLMTPT

-3851 IHQVDSDVT
+3851 IRQVDSDVT

-4300 GNTKTSAELRIE
+4300 GNTKTSAELKIE

-4533 VTTPR
+4533 VTKPR

-4557 VSYSVT
+4557 VSYPVT

-4828 NNKTPTLI
+4828 NNKTPTLV
-4836 GSTLPNTIV
+4836 GNTLPNAIV

-4963 ALGNDGNYELT
+4963 ALGNDGNYVLT

-5035 LTIRNP
+5035 LTIRSP

-5083 KEILIEHDTQ
+5083 KDILIEHDTQ

-5338 TWSYQFDNALKD
+5338 TWSYQFDNVLKD

-5401 TSQTRPTFSIF
+5401 TSQTRPTFSIS

-5578 VDTHIKVFTSEL
+5578 VDTHIQVFTSEL

-5595 SSKTEWWSNSDLITM
+5595 SSKTDWWSNSSTITM
-5610 RGTGEIG
+5610 RGMGEIG

-5636 TGRWE
+5636 NGQWE
-5641 LSTDK
+5641 LSTDQ
-5646 LPEGTYD
+5646 LPEGKYD
-5653 ISLVIED
+5653 ITLSIED
-5660 SAGNRWEDVREI
+5660 NAGNRKEEVHEI

-5700 EAKSQLIITDSEG
+5700 EAKSQLIITDSNG

-5745 IGNRSDDVPLDIM
+5745 IGNRSDDVSLDIM

-5869 DNGASDS
+5869 DNGVSDS

-5905 NGVTDIY
+5905 NGVTDTY

-5926 AAWNDGNYTLSVT
+5926 AAWNDGTYTLSVT

-5997 RTEPSAAEESVVKVT
+5997 RTVPSAAEESVVKET

-6106 DIVNAMNVRGK
+6106 DIVNAMNARGK

-6151 DNQEEHA
+6151 DN

>member
-430 IAPEKPTIELDDS
+430 IPPEKPTIELDDS

-765 VNILIDG
+765 INILIDG

-1031 DSDSGISDDNLT
+1031 DSDSGIADDNLT

-1062 QVWDAMS
+1062 QVWDAVS

-1109 KANSAIFDFTI
+1109 KANSAVFDFTI

-1374 TFDATKGTGGWTFTP
+1374 TFDATKGTGGWSFTP
-1389 PTSWADGD
+1389 TGAWADGD

-1469 KTWFNATQSATPGV
+1469 KTWFNATQSATPGA

-1498 LTVEATDEAGNKAT
+1498 LTVEATDKAGNKTT
-1512 QTLDFTIDTTL
+1512 QELDFTIDTTL

-2021 QITIDHIELVNDSGI
+2021 QIAIDHIELVNDSGI
-2036 PDDNL
+2036 PNDNL
-2041 TNNVRPHFQVTVPTD
+2041 TNEARPHFQVTVPTD

-2064 DGGKTWFNATQSA
+2064 DGGKTWFNAIQSA

-2124 TIVLDNTDDSG
+2124 TIVLDSTDDSG
-2135 TKGDHL
+2135 TKGDNL

-2322 STPVIVLDSADDS
+2322 STPVIVLDSADDT
-2335 GVHGDNMTNHTQPTF
+2335 GIQGDNMTNRTQPTF
-2350 ALQHID
+2350 NLQHID

-2384 TFTPTGAWADGDYT
+2384 TFTPPTSWGAGDYT

-2440 NLTNNVRPHFQVTVP
+2440 NLTNNVRPHFQVKVP
-2455 TDVNVVRL
+2455 TDVN
-2463 SIDGGKTW
+2463 
-2471 FNATQSATPG
+2471 
-2481 VWDYIWPDDVADG
+2481 
-2494 GYTLTVE
+2494 E
-2501 ATDEAGNKATQ
+2501 
-2512 TLDFTIDTT
+2512 
-2521 LSVPTLSLD
+2521 
-2530 SADDSGIAGD
+2530 
-2540 NITNVKTPGFT
+2540 
-2551 LNNID
+2551 
-2556 TDVSRVIVEVMHNGI
+2556 
-2571 KQEVP
+2571 
-2576 LVQTGGQWRFAP
+2576 
-2588 TSDWAD
+2588 
-2594 GDYILTV
+2594 
-2601 KVEDRAGNVKQSAPL
+2601 
-2616 TVTVDTHIAIDRI
+2616 
-2629 ELVND
+2629 
-2634 SGIPGDNLTNEAR
+2634 
-2647 PHFQV
+2647 
-2652 TVPAD
+2652 
-2657 VNGVRLSIDG
+2657 
-2667 GKTWFD
+2667 
-2673 ATQSATS
+2673 
-2680 GVWDY
+2680 
-2685 TWLTNVAN
+2685 
-2693 GPHTLMVEASDKAGN
+2693 
-2708 KTTQKLDFTIDTIL
+2708 
-2722 SEPTITLDSA
+2722 
-2732 DDSAAGDNIT
+2732 
-2742 NVKMPGFTLGNIDAD
+2742 
-2757 VTKVVV
+2757 
-2763 TVAHDGKNQQIEL
+2763 
-2776 IKNGGVWRFTPGA
+2776 
-2789 AWTDGDYTLTV
+2789 
-2800 KVEDKAG
+2800 
-2807 NTNYSAPLTVTIDTQ
+2807 
-2822 TSIDRIELLNDTG
+2822 
-2835 IVGDNLTNEARP
+2835 
-2847 QFHITVPTDVNSV
+2847 
-2860 QLSLDG
+2860 
-2866 GINWVNATLT
+2866 
-2876 SDGVW
+2876 
-2881 EYIWPTDLVE
+2881 
-2891 NTYTLTVKAT
+2891 
-2901 DVAGNTATETLNFII
+2901 
-2916 DTTLSTPTITLDSA
+2916 
-2930 DDSGTAND
+2930 
-2938 NKTNVKTPGFI
+2938 
-2949 IGGIDSDVTQVVVQ
+2949 
-2963 VMRDGHSEEV
+2963 
-2973 ELTQTNGQWRF
+2973 
-2984 VPGSAWT
+2984 
-2991 DGDYTL
+2991 
-2997 TVTVKDEAGN
+2997 
-3007 IRHSAPL
+3007 
-3014 TVTIDTQITIDHIEL
+3014 
-3029 VNDSGIPD
+3029 
-3037 DNLTNNVRPHF
+3037 
-3048 QVTVPTDVNV
+3048 

-3094 TLTVEATDKAGNK
+3094 TLTVEATDKAGNQ
-3107 TTQQLDF
+3107 TTQKLDF

-3121 EPTIVLDNTDDS
+3121 EPTIVLDSTDDS
-3133 GTKGDNLTNVNKP
+3133 GTKGDNLTNANKP
-3146 TFLLGNI
+3146 TFILGNI

-3276 TAGIWDYTWPK
+3276 TAGTWDYTWPK

-3350 GNIDADAH
+3350 GNIDSDAH

-3412 PLVVT
+3412 PLIVT

-3471 ATQGIEGVW
+3471 AAQGIEGVW

-3614 VTVDTQIAIDRIE
+3614 VTVDTQIAIDHIE

-3695 TVEVTDGA
+3695 IVEVTDGA

-3708 ETLNFTIDITLLTPT
+3708 GTLDFTIDITLLTPT

-3851 IHQVDSDVT
+3851 IRQVDSDVT

-4183 GSALPDGQHTLLVDV
+4183 GSALPDGKHTLLVDV

-4300 GNTKTSAELRIE
+4300 GNTKTSAELQIE

-4533 VTTPR
+4533 VTKPR

-4557 VSYSVT
+4557 VSYPVT

-4654 KSGREVLKQTITV
+4654 KSGREVLKHTITV

-4731 LRPEFKGFAEAFST
+4731 LRPEFKGLAEAFST

-4828 NNKTPTLI
+4828 NNKTPTLV
-4836 GSTLPNTIV
+4836 GNTLPNAIV

-4963 ALGNDGNYELT
+4963 ALGNDGNYVLT

-5041 QGVVIATLVVGND
+5041 QGGVIATLVVGND

-5083 KEILIEHDTQ
+5083 KDILIEHDTQ

-5299 DLITNHNKPVLV
+5299 DLITSHNKPVLV

-5377 TSTFIDNPAMV
+5377 TSTFIDNPVMI

-5401 TSQTRPTFSIF
+5401 TSQTRPAFSIF

-5537 NEKGHWQ
+5537 NDKGHWQ

-5578 VDTHIKVFTSEL
+5578 VDTHIQVFTSEL

-5595 SSKTEWWSNSDLITM
+5595 SSKTDWWSNSSTITM
-5610 RGTGEIG
+5610 RGMGEIG

-5636 TGRWE
+5636 NGQWE
-5641 LSTDK
+5641 LSTDQ
-5646 LPEGTYD
+5646 LPEGKYD
-5653 ISLVIED
+5653 ITLSIED
-5660 SAGNRWEDVREI
+5660 NAGNRKEEVHEI

-5700 EAKSQLIITDSEG
+5700 EAKSQLIITDSNG

-5758 KEVPVISLSPDSDS
+5758 KETPVISLSPDSDS

-5876 DNVTNHTQPKF
+5876 DSVTNHNHTQPKF

-5912 QATQGA
+5912 QATQDA

-5926 AAWNDGNYTLSVT
+5926 AAWNDGTYTLSVT
-5939 VVDRAGNSQQ
+5939 VVDRAGNSLQ
-5949 SASLA
+5949 SASLE

-5960 VTVTADSQHDDAS
+5960 VTVTADSQHDDEI

-5997 RTEPSAAEESVVKVT
+5997 RTVPSAAEESVVKET

-6047 VSIMFEGEEF
+6047 VSVMFEGEEF

-6084 FIDKDND
+6084 FIDKDDD

-6106 DIVNAMNVRGK
+6106 DIVNAMNARGK

>member
-430 IAPEKPTIELDDS
+430 IPPEKPTIELDDS

-959 VKLYIDGALIA
+959 VKLYVDGALIA

-1031 DSDSGISDDNLT
+1031 DSDSGIADDNLT
-1043 NIVKPTLHL
+1043 NIVNPTLHL

-1062 QVWDAMS
+1062 QVWDAAS

-1109 KANSAIFDFTI
+1109 KANSAVFDFTI

-1176 IELSHLNGSWLFI
+1176 IELSHLNGSWLFT

-1208 AGNTNYSAPL
+1208 AGNTSYSAPL

-1374 TFDATKGTGGWTFTP
+1374 TFDATKGTGGWSFTP
-1389 PTSWADGD
+1389 TGAWADGD

-1439 DDNLTNNVRPHF
+1439 NDNLTNNVRPHF

-1498 LTVEATDEAGNKAT
+1498 LTVEATDKAGNKTT
-1512 QTLDFTIDTTL
+1512 QELDFTIDTTL

-1633 NDSGIPGD
+1633 NDSGIPDD

-2124 TIVLDNTDDSG
+2124 TIVLDSTDDSG
-2135 TKGDHL
+2135 TKGDNL

-2174 TATKDATGNWSVTP
+2174 TATKGATGNWSVTP

-2322 STPVIVLDSADDS
+2322 STPVIVLDSADDT
-2335 GVHGDNMTNHTQPTF
+2335 GIQGDNMTNRTQPTF
-2350 ALQHID
+2350 NLQHID

-2384 TFTPTGAWADGDYT
+2384 TFTPPTSWGAGDYT

-2440 NLTNNVRPHFQVTVP
+2440 NLTNNVRPHFQVKVP
-2455 TDVNVVRL
+2455 TDVN
-2463 SIDGGKTW
+2463 
-2471 FNATQSATPG
+2471 
-2481 VWDYIWPDDVADG
+2481 
-2494 GYTLTVE
+2494 E
-2501 ATDEAGNKATQ
+2501 
-2512 TLDFTIDTT
+2512 
-2521 LSVPTLSLD
+2521 
-2530 SADDSGIAGD
+2530 
-2540 NITNVKTPGFT
+2540 
-2551 LNNID
+2551 
-2556 TDVSRVIVEVMHNGI
+2556 
-2571 KQEVP
+2571 
-2576 LVQTGGQWRFAP
+2576 
-2588 TSDWAD
+2588 
-2594 GDYILTV
+2594 
-2601 KVEDRAGNVKQSAPL
+2601 
-2616 TVTVDTHIAIDRI
+2616 
-2629 ELVND
+2629 
-2634 SGIPGDNLTNEAR
+2634 
-2647 PHFQV
+2647 
-2652 TVPAD
+2652 
-2657 VNGVRLSIDG
+2657 
-2667 GKTWFD
+2667 
-2673 ATQSATS
+2673 
-2680 GVWDY
+2680 
-2685 TWLTNVAN
+2685 
-2693 GPHTLMVEASDKAGN
+2693 
-2708 KTTQKLDFTIDTIL
+2708 
-2722 SEPTITLDSA
+2722 
-2732 DDSAAGDNIT
+2732 
-2742 NVKMPGFTLGNIDAD
+2742 
-2757 VTKVVV
+2757 
-2763 TVAHDGKNQQIEL
+2763 
-2776 IKNGGVWRFTPGA
+2776 
-2789 AWTDGDYTLTV
+2789 
-2800 KVEDKAG
+2800 
-2807 NTNYSAPLTVTIDTQ
+2807 
-2822 TSIDRIELLNDTG
+2822 
-2835 IVGDNLTNEARP
+2835 
-2847 QFHITVPTDVNSV
+2847 
-2860 QLSLDG
+2860 
-2866 GINWVNATLT
+2866 
-2876 SDGVW
+2876 
-2881 EYIWPTDLVE
+2881 
-2891 NTYTLTVKAT
+2891 
-2901 DVAGNTATETLNFII
+2901 
-2916 DTTLSTPTITLDSA
+2916 
-2930 DDSGTAND
+2930 
-2938 NKTNVKTPGFI
+2938 
-2949 IGGIDSDVTQVVVQ
+2949 
-2963 VMRDGHSEEV
+2963 
-2973 ELTQTNGQWRF
+2973 
-2984 VPGSAWT
+2984 
-2991 DGDYTL
+2991 
-2997 TVTVKDEAGN
+2997 
-3007 IRHSAPL
+3007 
-3014 TVTIDTQITIDHIEL
+3014 
-3029 VNDSGIPD
+3029 
-3037 DNLTNNVRPHF
+3037 
-3048 QVTVPTDVNV
+3048 

-3094 TLTVEATDKAGNK
+3094 TLTVEATDKAGNQ
-3107 TTQQLDF
+3107 TTQKLDF
-3114 IIDTLLS
+3114 IIDTMLS
-3121 EPTIVLDNTDDS
+3121 EPTIVLDSTDDS
-3133 GTKGDNLTNVNKP
+3133 GTKGDNLTNANKP
-3146 TFLLGNI
+3146 TFILGNI

-3276 TAGIWDYTWPK
+3276 TAGTWDYTWPK

-3350 GNIDADAH
+3350 GNIDSDAQ

-3412 PLVVT
+3412 PLIVT

-3614 VTVDTQIAIDRIE
+3614 VTVDTQIAIDHIE

-3695 TVEVTDGA
+3695 IVEVTDGA

-3708 ETLNFTIDITLLTPT
+3708 GTLDFTIDITLLTPT

-3851 IHQVDSDVT
+3851 IRQIDSDVT

-3914 PFEVRIDTTT
+3914 PLEVRIDTTT

-4116 DTTAEIESV
+4116 DTTAEI
-4125 TLVTD
+4125 
-4130 SGDSDVDNITKVD
+4130 
-4143 KPQFSIVTADDI
+4143 
-4155 THVRVKIDNAANWIE
+4155 
-4170 LTKGGDGRWIFNV
+4170 
-4183 GSALPDGQHTLLVDV
+4183 
-4198 TDIAGNVAQETLQ
+4198 
-4211 FTIDTT
+4211 
-4217 LREPT
+4217 
-4222 IVLDPTHDTGDDTND
+4222 
-4237 NLTRINKPVFIIGNV
+4237 
-4252 DNDVSHIVVHIDG
+4252 
-4265 RDYTIENTGG
+4265 
-4275 NLTFTP
+4275 
-4281 DQPLSDGQ
+4281 
-4289 HTISVTVTDIA
+4289 
-4300 GNTKTSAELRIE
+4300 
-4312 IDTQVQIDSVT
+4312 
-4323 LTTDSGVND
+4323 
-4332 HDNVTNATRP
+4332 
-4342 SFEIATPDDV
+4342 
-4352 TSVLVSFDGVNWT
+4352 
-4365 PISKNAAGQ
+4365 
-4374 WEFTAGSALPDGH
+4374 
-4387 YTLHV
+4387 
-4392 QATDRAGN
+4392 
-4400 TANST
+4400 
-4405 LGFTVDTQIDGLSV
+4405 
-4419 VMLDDAGKDSTDGIT
+4419 
-4434 NITSPRFEIS
+4434 
-4444 AREPLQS
+4444 
-4451 VTVILNGK
+4451 
-4459 SSTLTQGA
+4459 
-4467 GNKWLF
+4467 
-4473 TPDTPLVDGTYKIE
+4473 
-4487 IVAEDIAGNKISKEV
+4487 
-4502 SFTIDTIVSDPSIDL
+4502 
-4517 LDADDTGES
+4517 
-4526 AVDNITS
+4526 
-4533 VTTPR
+4533 
-4538 FVIGNVPADIDT
+4538 
-4550 VVIRING
+4550 
-4557 VSYSVT
+4557 
-4563 ANGNN
+4563 
-4568 LWEFQVPVALN
+4568 
-4579 DGVYEAVVVFRDI
+4579 
-4592 AGNTSET
+4592 
-4599 KLPFTIDTT
+4599 
-4608 TSVSVRMEPAS
+4608 
-4619 DTGNSNSDNLTNK
+4619 
-4632 QNPKFEGTAEPN
+4632 
-4644 AKLVITIVDD
+4644 
-4654 KSGREVLKQTITV
+4654 
-4667 GADGNWSVTPNI
+4667 
-4679 LPDGMYTINVVATDV
+4679 
-4694 AGNTA
+4694 
-4699 QTQERFTID
+4699 
-4708 TVTIDPTIRLSD
+4708 
-4720 PSIDDQHEATS
+4720 
-4731 LRPEFKGFAEAFST
+4731 
-4745 IMIQWDGKVVGSANA
+4745 
-4760 NANGEWSWTPPSV
+4760 
-4773 LAPGSYVVSIVA
+4773 
-4785 KDKAGNESSQVD
+4785 
-4797 FPVVIP
+4797 
-4803 VIDVTPPT
+4803 
-4811 IKLSEES
+4811 
-4818 DSGALGDFTT
+4818 
-4828 NNKTPTLI
+4828 
-4836 GSTLPNTIV
+4836 
-4845 SIYVDGVKV
+4845 
-4854 GEATADT
+4854 
-4861 AGRYTFQLSEMKDG
+4861 
-4875 HYVVQ
+4875 
-4880 VGIVNP
+4880 
-4886 RDNSELR
+4886 
-4893 STAVDVTIDT
+4893 
-4903 EVAELVWNISG
+4903 
-4914 MHEGGYIN
+4914 
-4922 TVTPEIGG
+4922 
-4930 TSEPNSKI
+4930 
-4938 TIFVNGVEKAIA
+4938 
-4950 YTTGAGHWGVVLP
+4950 
-4963 ALGNDGNYELT
+4963 
-4974 FKVEDVAGNIRE
+4974 
-4986 FGPQN
+4986 
-4991 VILDTVISPLTV
+4991 
-5003 VLREADDSGKVGD
+5003 
-5016 WITNKSHVTIDGT
+5016 
-5029 AEAGST
+5029 
-5035 LTIRNP
+5035 
-5041 QGVVIATLVVGND
+5041 
-5054 GRWSAELD
+5054 
-5062 LREGSN
+5062 
-5068 AFVVVSEDKAGNSQQ
+5068 
-5083 KEILIEHDTQ
+5083 
-5093 IEISDISLSRDTNSG
+5093 
-5108 DKYDL
+5108 
-5113 ITNNKSP
+5113 
-5120 VLVAMTDPGATVQ
+5120 
-5133 VYINGVLQG
+5133 
-5142 TVEASSSGNIS
+5142 
-5153 YTMPA
+5153 
-5158 NSADGEYQV
+5158 
-5167 QFVATDTAGN
+5167 
-5177 RVESA
+5177 
-5182 ITTVTIDSQ
+5182 
-5191 IAVFD
+5191 
-5196 IDEDSLPALSNNRAL
+5196 
-5211 SVSGVGE
+5211 
-5218 AGSQVSIFVDGKLV
+5218 
-5232 NVVMVEADGT
+5232 
-5242 WRAPILLQDDGTFN
+5242 
-5256 IHFSITDVAGNT
+5256 
-5268 EVSKDYSVD
+5268 
-5277 VDSSTDFPTLNL
+5277 
-5289 EDASNSGSLD
+5289 
-5299 DLITNHNKPVLV
+5299 
-5311 GTAEAGATIHIYV
+5311 
-5324 DEKIVAN
+5324 
-5331 VLVLEDG
+5331 
-5338 TWSYQFDNALKD
+5338 
-5350 GEYSIRVVAEDPAGN
+5350 
-5365 TAESPRLLVTID
+5365 
-5377 TSTFIDNPAMV
+5377 
-5388 AGSDNGI
+5388 
-5395 FSNDSI
+5395 
-5401 TSQTRPTFSIF
+5401 
-5412 GEMNQSVQI
+5412 
-5421 FIDGVLVDTITVTD
+5421 
-5435 RNQVY
+5435 
-5440 RPESPLG
+5440 
-5447 DGSHSIYYVITDKAG
+5447 
-5462 NTATSKTLNFTID
+5462 
-5475 TFNTTP
+5475 
-5481 VAIDSIGGQTLAEM
+5481 
-5495 TGSDGKIY
+5495 
-5503 ITDTTRNLLFSGS
+5503 
-5516 AEPNSKIE
+5516 
-5524 IIINGLNVGEVWV
+5524 
-5537 NEKGHWQ
+5537 
-5544 MPVNPLYFTE
+5544 
-5554 GQLDI
+5554 
-5559 TVKST
+5559 
-5564 DRAGNVN
+5564 
-5571 QEKYSIW
+5571 
-5578 VDTHIKVFTSEL
+5578 
-5590 DDNKS
+5590 
-5595 SSKTEWWSNSDLITM
+5595 
-5610 RGTGEIG
+5610 
-5617 ATVSLIVAGVTL
+5617 
-5629 ATAVVAA
+5629 
-5636 TGRWE
+5636 
-5641 LSTDK
+5641 
-5646 LPEGTYD
+5646 
-5653 ISLVIED
+5653 
-5660 SAGNRWEDVREI
+5660 
-5672 FIDRT
+5672 
-5677 PPNAPVVTYSDIVN
+5677 
-5691 DLIIMQGTA
+5691 
-5700 EAKSQLIITDSEG
+5700 
-5713 NTYTLTVPDNG
+5713 
-5724 KWSMAIPY
+5724 
-5732 PSEGKFTITSVDA
+5732 
-5745 IGNRSDDVPLDIM
+5745 
-5758 KEVPVISLSPDSDS
+5758 
-5772 GTVGDNITRDKQPTF
+5772 
-5787 IIGNLES
+5787 
-5794 DVVVVQVDING
+5794 
-5805 TVYNAEKNADGVWF
+5805 
-5819 FTPGTP
+5819 
-5825 LADGSYTISVIASD
+5825 
-5839 AAGNQKNSLPIT
+5839 
-5851 VTIDST
+5851 
-5857 LTVPEIALAAGE
+5857 
-5869 DNGASDS
+5869 
-5876 DNVTNHTQPKF
+5876 
-5887 TLQHI
+5887 
-5892 DADVTG
+5892 
-5898 VTVNVTH
+5898 
-5905 NGVTDIY
+5905 
-5912 QATQGA
+5912 
-5918 DGWTFTPP
+5918 
-5926 AAWNDGNYTLSVT
+5926 
-5939 VVDRAGNSQQ
+5939 
-5949 SASLA
+5949 
-5954 VTVDST
+5954 
-5960 VTVTADSQHDDAS
+5960 
-5973 DDATATAV
+5973 
-5981 TPPESETVNAE
+5981 
-5992 SATHL
+5992 
-5997 RTEPSAAEESVVKVT
+5997 
-6012 AYSITLLNADSG
+6012 
-6024 DEIDRSISQ
+6024 
-6033 TPSFEI
+6033 
-6039 SVPENIVN
+6039 
-6047 VSIMFEGEEF
+6047 
-6057 TLPITNQKAIFE
+6057 
-6069 VPLSLEDGE
+6069 
-6078 YTMDVK
+6078 
-6084 FIDKDND
+6084 
-6091 FLIKEKTFSVDHSSA
+6091 
-6106 DIVNAMNVRGK
+6106 
-6117 TEDDINDS
+6117 
-6125 PSTSSVGHNNNGAID
+6125 
-6140 VFAVNEVTLPV
+6140 
-6151 DNQEEHA
+6151 

>member
-239 LKVTLALAAESNSGS
+239 LKVTLALATESNSGS

-620 FSYVIDTIAPVP
+620 FSYVIDTVAPVP

-639 YVVLPNGIILSG
+639 FVVLPNGIILSG

-1031 DSDSGISDDNLT
+1031 DSDSGVSDDNLT

-1062 QVWDAMS
+1062 QVWDAAS

-1109 KANSAIFDFTI
+1109 KANSAVFDFTI

-1208 AGNTNYSAPL
+1208 AGNTSYSAPL

-1374 TFDATKGTGGWTFTP
+1374 TFDATKGTGGWSFTP
-1389 PTSWADGD
+1389 TGAWADGD

-1439 DDNLTNNVRPHF
+1439 NDNLTNNVRPHF

-1469 KTWFNATQSATPGV
+1469 KTWFNATQSATPGA

-1498 LTVEATDEAGNKAT
+1498 LTVEATDKAGNKTT
-1512 QTLDFTIDTTL
+1512 QELDFTIDTTL

-1767 HDGKNQ
+1767 HDSKNQ

-2124 TIVLDNTDDSG
+2124 TIVLDSTDDSG
-2135 TKGDHL
+2135 TKGDNL

-2322 STPVIVLDSADDS
+2322 SVPVIVLNSADDT
-2335 GVHGDNMTNHTQPTF
+2335 GVQGDNMTNSTQPTF
-2350 ALQHID
+2350 ALQHIDD

-2372 TTFDATKDAGGW
+2372 TTFDATKGTGGW
-2384 TFTPTGAWADGDYT
+2384 SFTPTGAWADGDYT

-2440 NLTNNVRPHFQVTVP
+2440 NLTNNVRPHFQVKVP
-2455 TDVNVVRL
+2455 MDVN
-2463 SIDGGKTW
+2463 
-2471 FNATQSATPG
+2471 
-2481 VWDYIWPDDVADG
+2481 
-2494 GYTLTVE
+2494 E
-2501 ATDEAGNKATQ
+2501 
-2512 TLDFTIDTT
+2512 
-2521 LSVPTLSLD
+2521 
-2530 SADDSGIAGD
+2530 
-2540 NITNVKTPGFT
+2540 
-2551 LNNID
+2551 
-2556 TDVSRVIVEVMHNGI
+2556 
-2571 KQEVP
+2571 
-2576 LVQTGGQWRFAP
+2576 
-2588 TSDWAD
+2588 
-2594 GDYILTV
+2594 
-2601 KVEDRAGNVKQSAPL
+2601 
-2616 TVTVDTHIAIDRI
+2616 
-2629 ELVND
+2629 
-2634 SGIPGDNLTNEAR
+2634 
-2647 PHFQV
+2647 
-2652 TVPAD
+2652 
-2657 VNGVRLSIDG
+2657 
-2667 GKTWFD
+2667 
-2673 ATQSATS
+2673 
-2680 GVWDY
+2680 
-2685 TWLTNVAN
+2685 
-2693 GPHTLMVEASDKAGN
+2693 
-2708 KTTQKLDFTIDTIL
+2708 
-2722 SEPTITLDSA
+2722 
-2732 DDSAAGDNIT
+2732 
-2742 NVKMPGFTLGNIDAD
+2742 
-2757 VTKVVV
+2757 
-2763 TVAHDGKNQQIEL
+2763 
-2776 IKNGGVWRFTPGA
+2776 
-2789 AWTDGDYTLTV
+2789 
-2800 KVEDKAG
+2800 
-2807 NTNYSAPLTVTIDTQ
+2807 
-2822 TSIDRIELLNDTG
+2822 
-2835 IVGDNLTNEARP
+2835 
-2847 QFHITVPTDVNSV
+2847 
-2860 QLSLDG
+2860 
-2866 GINWVNATLT
+2866 
-2876 SDGVW
+2876 
-2881 EYIWPTDLVE
+2881 
-2891 NTYTLTVKAT
+2891 
-2901 DVAGNTATETLNFII
+2901 
-2916 DTTLSTPTITLDSA
+2916 
-2930 DDSGTAND
+2930 
-2938 NKTNVKTPGFI
+2938 
-2949 IGGIDSDVTQVVVQ
+2949 
-2963 VMRDGHSEEV
+2963 
-2973 ELTQTNGQWRF
+2973 
-2984 VPGSAWT
+2984 
-2991 DGDYTL
+2991 
-2997 TVTVKDEAGN
+2997 
-3007 IRHSAPL
+3007 
-3014 TVTIDTQITIDHIEL
+3014 
-3029 VNDSGIPD
+3029 
-3037 DNLTNNVRPHF
+3037 
-3048 QVTVPTDVNV
+3048 

-3094 TLTVEATDKAGNK
+3094 TLTVEATDKAGNQ
-3107 TTQQLDF
+3107 TTQKLDF

-3121 EPTIVLDNTDDS
+3121 EPTIVLDSTDDS
-3133 GTKGDNLTNVNKP
+3133 GTKGDNLTNANKP
-3146 TFLLGNI
+3146 TFILGNI

-3164 QHGGTKEVLTATKGA
+3164 QYGGTKEVLTATKGA

-3319 LSTPTIAMDSR
+3319 LSTPTITMDSR

-3350 GNIDADAH
+3350 GNIDSDAQ

-3412 PLVVT
+3412 PLIVT

-3471 ATQGIEGVW
+3471 AAQGIEGVW

-3614 VTVDTQIAIDRIE
+3614 VTVDTQIAIDHIE

-3708 ETLNFTIDITLLTPT
+3708 ETLNFTIDITLMTPT

-3851 IHQVDSDVT
+3851 IRQVDSDVT

-4533 VTTPR
+4533 VTKPR

-4557 VSYSVT
+4557 VSYPVT

-4828 NNKTPTLI
+4828 NNKTPTLV
-4836 GSTLPNTIV
+4836 GNTLPNAIV

-4963 ALGNDGNYELT
+4963 ALGNDGNYVLT

-5299 DLITNHNKPVLV
+5299 DLITSHNKPVLV

-5377 TSTFIDNPAMV
+5377 TSTFIDNPVMM

-5401 TSQTRPTFSIF
+5401 TSQTRPAFSIY

-5475 TFNTTP
+5475 TLNTTP

-5537 NEKGHWQ
+5537 NDKGHWQ

-5578 VDTHIKVFTSEL
+5578 VDTHIQVFTSEL

-5595 SSKTEWWSNSDLITM
+5595 SSKTDWWSNSSTITM
-5610 RGTGEIG
+5610 RGMGEIG

-5636 TGRWE
+5636 NGQWE
-5641 LSTDK
+5641 LSTDQ
-5646 LPEGTYD
+5646 LPEGKYD
-5653 ISLVIED
+5653 ITLSIED
-5660 SAGNRWEDVREI
+5660 NAGNRKEEVHEI

-5700 EAKSQLIITDSEG
+5700 EAKSQLIITDSNG

-5745 IGNRSDDVPLDIM
+5745 IGNRSDDVSLDIM

-5869 DNGASDS
+5869 DNGVSDS

-5905 NGVTDIY
+5905 NGVTDTY

-5926 AAWNDGNYTLSVT
+5926 AAWNDGTYTLSVT

-5997 RTEPSAAEESVVKVT
+5997 RTVPSAAEESVVKET

-6106 DIVNAMNVRGK
+6106 DIVNAMNARGK

>member
-36 DMNITTPR
+36 DMNITTPH

-125 ENAKKEADKA
+125 ENAKKVADKA

-430 IAPEKPTIELDDS
+430 IPPEKPTIELDDS

-540 TNDSG
+540 TDDSG

-594 TSDSVEGINNLTFT
+594 TSDSVEGVNNLTFT

-620 FSYVIDTIAPVP
+620 FSYVIDTVAPVP

-639 YVVLPNGIILSG
+639 FVVLPNGIILSG

-959 VKLYIDGALIA
+959 VKLYVDGALIA

-1031 DSDSGISDDNLT
+1031 DSDSGIADDNLT
-1043 NIVKPTLHL
+1043 NIVNPTLHL

-1062 QVWDAMS
+1062 QVWDAAS

-1109 KANSAIFDFTI
+1109 KANSAVFDFTI

-1176 IELSHLNGSWLFI
+1176 IELSHLNGSWLFT

-1208 AGNTNYSAPL
+1208 AGNTSYSAPL

-1330 DSADD
+1330 NSADD
-1335 TGIQGDNMTN
+1335 TGVQGDNMTN
-1345 STQPTFA
+1345 RTQPTFA

-1541 NITNVKTPG
+1541 NITSVKTPG

-1633 NDSGIPGD
+1633 NDSGIPDD

-1700 VEASDKAGNK
+1700 VEATDKAGNK
-1710 TTQKLDFTIDTILSE
+1710 TTQKLDFIIDTLLSE

-2021 QITIDHIELVNDSGI
+2021 QIAIDHIELVNDSGI
-2036 PDDNL
+2036 PNDNL

-2135 TKGDHL
+2135 TKGDNL

-2153 IDADARYVT
+2153 IDADARYVK

-2200 VRVEDEAG
+2200 VRVEDDAG
-2208 NEKHS
+2208 NVKYS

-2234 NGIPGDNMTNDAH
+2234 SGTRGDNLTNDANPH
-2247 PQFRVTVPGDVNEVS
+2247 FRITVPGDVNEVS

-2269 TWVKATQSATPGV
+2269 TWVKAMQSATPGV
-2282 WNYTWPGTVPD
+2282 WNYTWPKTVAD
-2293 GDYTLNVK
+2293 GDYTLTVK
-2301 ATDNAGNTVTETL
+2301 ATDNAGNTVTRTL
-2314 HFTIDTTL
+2314 DFTIDTTL

-2335 GVHGDNMTNHTQPTF
+2335 GVHGDNMTNRTQPTF

-2427 NIELVNDSGIPDD
+2427 NIELVNDSGIP
-2440 NLTNNVRPHFQVTVP
+2440 N
-2455 TDVNVVRL
+2455 
-2463 SIDGGKTW
+2463 
-2471 FNATQSATPG
+2471 
-2481 VWDYIWPDDVADG
+2481 
-2494 GYTLTVE
+2494 
-2501 ATDEAGNKATQ
+2501 
-2512 TLDFTIDTT
+2512 
-2521 LSVPTLSLD
+2521 
-2530 SADDSGIAGD
+2530 
-2540 NITNVKTPGFT
+2540 
-2551 LNNID
+2551 
-2556 TDVSRVIVEVMHNGI
+2556 
-2571 KQEVP
+2571 
-2576 LVQTGGQWRFAP
+2576 
-2588 TSDWAD
+2588 
-2594 GDYILTV
+2594 
-2601 KVEDRAGNVKQSAPL
+2601 
-2616 TVTVDTHIAIDRI
+2616 
-2629 ELVND
+2629 
-2634 SGIPGDNLTNEAR
+2634 
-2647 PHFQV
+2647 
-2652 TVPAD
+2652 
-2657 VNGVRLSIDG
+2657 
-2667 GKTWFD
+2667 
-2673 ATQSATS
+2673 
-2680 GVWDY
+2680 
-2685 TWLTNVAN
+2685 
-2693 GPHTLMVEASDKAGN
+2693 
-2708 KTTQKLDFTIDTIL
+2708 
-2722 SEPTITLDSA
+2722 
-2732 DDSAAGDNIT
+2732 
-2742 NVKMPGFTLGNIDAD
+2742 
-2757 VTKVVV
+2757 
-2763 TVAHDGKNQQIEL
+2763 
-2776 IKNGGVWRFTPGA
+2776 
-2789 AWTDGDYTLTV
+2789 
-2800 KVEDKAG
+2800 
-2807 NTNYSAPLTVTIDTQ
+2807 
-2822 TSIDRIELLNDTG
+2822 
-2835 IVGDNLTNEARP
+2835 
-2847 QFHITVPTDVNSV
+2847 
-2860 QLSLDG
+2860 
-2866 GINWVNATLT
+2866 
-2876 SDGVW
+2876 
-2881 EYIWPTDLVE
+2881 
-2891 NTYTLTVKAT
+2891 
-2901 DVAGNTATETLNFII
+2901 
-2916 DTTLSTPTITLDSA
+2916 
-2930 DDSGTAND
+2930 
-2938 NKTNVKTPGFI
+2938 
-2949 IGGIDSDVTQVVVQ
+2949 
-2963 VMRDGHSEEV
+2963 
-2973 ELTQTNGQWRF
+2973 
-2984 VPGSAWT
+2984 
-2991 DGDYTL
+2991 
-2997 TVTVKDEAGN
+2997 
-3007 IRHSAPL
+3007 
-3014 TVTIDTQITIDHIEL
+3014 
-3029 VNDSGIPD
+3029 

-3614 VTVDTQIAIDRIE
+3614 VTVDTQIAIDHIE

-3695 TVEVTDGA
+3695 IVEVTDGA

-3708 ETLNFTIDITLLTPT
+3708 GTLDFTIDITLLTPT

-3851 IHQVDSDVT
+3851 IRQIDSDVT

-3914 PFEVRIDTTT
+3914 PLEVRIDTTT

-4252 DNDVSHIVVHIDG
+4252 DNDVSHIVVHLDG
-4265 RDYTIENTGG
+4265 RDYTIENKGG

-4300 GNTKTSAELRIE
+4300 GNTKTSAELQIE

-4444 AREPLQS
+4444 AREQLQS

-4557 VSYSVT
+4557 VSYPVT

-4619 DTGNSNSDNLTNK
+4619 DTGSSNSDNLTNK

-4654 KSGREVLKQTITV
+4654 KSGREVLKHTITV

-4720 PSIDDQHEATS
+4720 PSIDDQYEATS
-4731 LRPEFKGFAEAFST
+4731 LRPEFKGLAEAFST

-5083 KEILIEHDTQ
+5083 KDILIEHDTQ

-5232 NVVMVEADGT
+5232 NVVMVEADGS

-5268 EVSKDYSVD
+5268 EVSKNYSVD

-5377 TSTFIDNPAMV
+5377 TSTFIDNPVMM

-5395 FSNDSI
+5395 FSNDSV
-5401 TSQTRPTFSIF
+5401 TSQTRPAFSIF

-5440 RPESPLG
+5440 RPASPLG

-5475 TFNTTP
+5475 TLNTTP

-5537 NEKGHWQ
+5537 NDKGHWQ

-5578 VDTHIKVFTSEL
+5578 VDTHIQVFTSEL

-5595 SSKTEWWSNSDLITM
+5595 SSKTDWWSNSSTITM
-5610 RGTGEIG
+5610 RGMGEIG

-5636 TGRWE
+5636 NGQWE
-5641 LSTDK
+5641 LSTDQ
-5646 LPEGTYD
+5646 LPEGKYD
-5653 ISLVIED
+5653 ITLSIED
-5660 SAGNRWEDVREI
+5660 NAGNRKEEVHEI

-5700 EAKSQLIITDSEG
+5700 EAKSQLIITDSNG

-5869 DNGASDS
+5869 DNGVSDS

-5905 NGVTDIY
+5905 NGVTDTY

-5926 AAWNDGNYTLSVT
+5926 AAWNDGTYTLSVT

-5973 DDATATAV
+5973 DDATPTAV

-5992 SATHL
+5992 SDTHL
-5997 RTEPSAAEESVVKVT
+5997 RTVPSAAEESVVKET

-6047 VSIMFEGEEF
+6047 VSVMFEGEEF

-6084 FIDKDND
+6084 FIDKDDD

-6106 DIVNAMNVRGK
+6106 DIVNAMNARGK

>member
-36 DMNITTPR
+36 DMNITTPH

-430 IAPEKPTIELDDS
+430 IPPEKPTIELDDS

-450 DNITNSTL
+450 DNVTNSTL

-540 TNDSG
+540 TDDSG

-594 TSDSVEGINNLTFT
+594 TSDSVEGVNNLTFT

-620 FSYVIDTIAPVP
+620 FSYVIDTVAPVP

-639 YVVLPNGIILSG
+639 FVVLPNGIILSG

-1031 DSDSGISDDNLT
+1031 DSDSGIADDNLT

-1062 QVWDAMS
+1062 QVWDAAS
-1069 DTQIGVATQQP
+1069 DTQIGVATQQL

-1109 KANSAIFDFTI
+1109 KANSAVFDFTI

-1335 TGIQGDNMTN
+1335 TGVQGDNMTN
-1345 STQPTFA
+1345 RTQPTFA

-1439 DDNLTNNVRPHF
+1439 NDNLTNNVRPHF

-1469 KTWFNATQSATPGV
+1469 KTWFNATQSATTGV

-2124 TIVLDNTDDSG
+2124 TIVLDSTDDSG
-2135 TKGDHL
+2135 TKGDNL

-2322 STPVIVLDSADDS
+2322 SVPVIVLNSADDT
-2335 GVHGDNMTNHTQPTF
+2335 GVQGDNMTNSTQPTF

-2372 TTFDATKDAGGW
+2372 TTFDATKGVGGW
-2384 TFTPTGAWADGDYT
+2384 SFTPTGAWADGDYT

-2440 NLTNNVRPHFQVTVP
+2440 NLTNNVRPHFQVKVP
-2455 TDVNVVRL
+2455 TDVN
-2463 SIDGGKTW
+2463 
-2471 FNATQSATPG
+2471 
-2481 VWDYIWPDDVADG
+2481 
-2494 GYTLTVE
+2494 E
-2501 ATDEAGNKATQ
+2501 
-2512 TLDFTIDTT
+2512 
-2521 LSVPTLSLD
+2521 
-2530 SADDSGIAGD
+2530 
-2540 NITNVKTPGFT
+2540 
-2551 LNNID
+2551 
-2556 TDVSRVIVEVMHNGI
+2556 
-2571 KQEVP
+2571 
-2576 LVQTGGQWRFAP
+2576 
-2588 TSDWAD
+2588 
-2594 GDYILTV
+2594 
-2601 KVEDRAGNVKQSAPL
+2601 
-2616 TVTVDTHIAIDRI
+2616 
-2629 ELVND
+2629 
-2634 SGIPGDNLTNEAR
+2634 
-2647 PHFQV
+2647 
-2652 TVPAD
+2652 
-2657 VNGVRLSIDG
+2657 
-2667 GKTWFD
+2667 
-2673 ATQSATS
+2673 
-2680 GVWDY
+2680 
-2685 TWLTNVAN
+2685 
-2693 GPHTLMVEASDKAGN
+2693 
-2708 KTTQKLDFTIDTIL
+2708 
-2722 SEPTITLDSA
+2722 
-2732 DDSAAGDNIT
+2732 
-2742 NVKMPGFTLGNIDAD
+2742 
-2757 VTKVVV
+2757 
-2763 TVAHDGKNQQIEL
+2763 
-2776 IKNGGVWRFTPGA
+2776 
-2789 AWTDGDYTLTV
+2789 
-2800 KVEDKAG
+2800 
-2807 NTNYSAPLTVTIDTQ
+2807 
-2822 TSIDRIELLNDTG
+2822 
-2835 IVGDNLTNEARP
+2835 
-2847 QFHITVPTDVNSV
+2847 
-2860 QLSLDG
+2860 
-2866 GINWVNATLT
+2866 
-2876 SDGVW
+2876 
-2881 EYIWPTDLVE
+2881 
-2891 NTYTLTVKAT
+2891 
-2901 DVAGNTATETLNFII
+2901 
-2916 DTTLSTPTITLDSA
+2916 
-2930 DDSGTAND
+2930 
-2938 NKTNVKTPGFI
+2938 
-2949 IGGIDSDVTQVVVQ
+2949 
-2963 VMRDGHSEEV
+2963 
-2973 ELTQTNGQWRF
+2973 
-2984 VPGSAWT
+2984 
-2991 DGDYTL
+2991 
-2997 TVTVKDEAGN
+2997 
-3007 IRHSAPL
+3007 
-3014 TVTIDTQITIDHIEL
+3014 
-3029 VNDSGIPD
+3029 
-3037 DNLTNNVRPHF
+3037 
-3048 QVTVPTDVNV
+3048 

-3094 TLTVEATDKAGNK
+3094 TLTVEATDKAGNQ
-3107 TTQQLDF
+3107 TTQKLDF

-3121 EPTIVLDNTDDS
+3121 EPTIVLDSTDDS
-3133 GTKGDNLTNVNKP
+3133 GTKGDNLTNANKP
-3146 TFLLGNI
+3146 TFILGNI

-3276 TAGIWDYTWPK
+3276 TAGTWDYTWPK

-3350 GNIDADAH
+3350 GNIDSDAQ

-3412 PLVVT
+3412 PLIVT

-3614 VTVDTQIAIDRIE
+3614 VTVDTQIAIDHIE

-3708 ETLNFTIDITLLTPT
+3708 ETLNFTIDITLMTPT

-3782 RYRPDSALADG
+3782 RYRPDSALVDG

-4533 VTTPR
+4533 VTKPR

-4557 VSYSVT
+4557 VSYPVT

-4893 STAVDVTIDT
+4893 STAVDLTIDT

-5299 DLITNHNKPVLV
+5299 DLITSHNKPVLV

-5377 TSTFIDNPAMV
+5377 TSTFIDNPVMM

-5401 TSQTRPTFSIF
+5401 TSQTRPAFSIY

-5475 TFNTTP
+5475 TLNTTP

-5537 NEKGHWQ
+5537 NDKGHWQ

-5578 VDTHIKVFTSEL
+5578 VDTHIQVFTSEL

-5595 SSKTEWWSNSDLITM
+5595 SSKTDWWSNSSTITM
-5610 RGTGEIG
+5610 RGMGEIG

-5636 TGRWE
+5636 NGQWE
-5641 LSTDK
+5641 LSTDQ
-5646 LPEGTYD
+5646 LPEGKYD
-5653 ISLVIED
+5653 ITLSIED
-5660 SAGNRWEDVREI
+5660 NAGNRKEEVHEI

-5700 EAKSQLIITDSEG
+5700 EAKSQLIITDSNG

-5745 IGNRSDDVPLDIM
+5745 IGNRSDDVSLDIM

-5869 DNGASDS
+5869 DNGVSDS

-5905 NGVTDIY
+5905 NGVTDTY

-5926 AAWNDGNYTLSVT
+5926 AAWNDGTYTLSVT

-5997 RTEPSAAEESVVKVT
+5997 RTVPSAAEESVVKET

-6106 DIVNAMNVRGK
+6106 DIVNAMNARGK

>member
-239 LKVTLALAAESNSGS
+239 LKVTLALATESNSGS

-620 FSYVIDTIAPVP
+620 FSYVIDTVAPVP

-639 YVVLPNGIILSG
+639 FVVLPNGIILSG

-1031 DSDSGISDDNLT
+1031 DSDSGVSDDNLT

-1062 QVWDAMS
+1062 QVWDAAS

-1109 KANSAIFDFTI
+1109 KANSAVFDFTI

-1208 AGNTNYSAPL
+1208 AGNTSYSAPL

-1374 TFDATKGTGGWTFTP
+1374 TFDATKGTGGWSFTP
-1389 PTSWADGD
+1389 TGAWADGD

-1439 DDNLTNNVRPHF
+1439 NDNLTNNVRPHF

-1469 KTWFNATQSATPGV
+1469 KTWFNATQSATPGA

-1498 LTVEATDEAGNKAT
+1498 LTVEATDKAGNKTT
-1512 QTLDFTIDTTL
+1512 QELDFTIDTTL

-2124 TIVLDNTDDSG
+2124 TIVLDSTDDSG
-2135 TKGDHL
+2135 TKGDNL

-2322 STPVIVLDSADDS
+2322 SVPVIVLNSADDT
-2335 GVHGDNMTNHTQPTF
+2335 GVQGDNMTNSTQPTF

-2372 TTFDATKDAGGW
+2372 TTFDATKGTGGW
-2384 TFTPTGAWADGDYT
+2384 SFTPTGAWADGDYT

-2440 NLTNNVRPHFQVTVP
+2440 NLTNNVRPHFQVKVP
-2455 TDVNVVRL
+2455 MDVN
-2463 SIDGGKTW
+2463 
-2471 FNATQSATPG
+2471 
-2481 VWDYIWPDDVADG
+2481 
-2494 GYTLTVE
+2494 E
-2501 ATDEAGNKATQ
+2501 
-2512 TLDFTIDTT
+2512 
-2521 LSVPTLSLD
+2521 
-2530 SADDSGIAGD
+2530 
-2540 NITNVKTPGFT
+2540 
-2551 LNNID
+2551 
-2556 TDVSRVIVEVMHNGI
+2556 
-2571 KQEVP
+2571 
-2576 LVQTGGQWRFAP
+2576 
-2588 TSDWAD
+2588 
-2594 GDYILTV
+2594 
-2601 KVEDRAGNVKQSAPL
+2601 
-2616 TVTVDTHIAIDRI
+2616 
-2629 ELVND
+2629 
-2634 SGIPGDNLTNEAR
+2634 
-2647 PHFQV
+2647 
-2652 TVPAD
+2652 
-2657 VNGVRLSIDG
+2657 
-2667 GKTWFD
+2667 
-2673 ATQSATS
+2673 
-2680 GVWDY
+2680 
-2685 TWLTNVAN
+2685 
-2693 GPHTLMVEASDKAGN
+2693 
-2708 KTTQKLDFTIDTIL
+2708 
-2722 SEPTITLDSA
+2722 
-2732 DDSAAGDNIT
+2732 
-2742 NVKMPGFTLGNIDAD
+2742 
-2757 VTKVVV
+2757 
-2763 TVAHDGKNQQIEL
+2763 
-2776 IKNGGVWRFTPGA
+2776 
-2789 AWTDGDYTLTV
+2789 
-2800 KVEDKAG
+2800 
-2807 NTNYSAPLTVTIDTQ
+2807 
-2822 TSIDRIELLNDTG
+2822 
-2835 IVGDNLTNEARP
+2835 
-2847 QFHITVPTDVNSV
+2847 
-2860 QLSLDG
+2860 
-2866 GINWVNATLT
+2866 
-2876 SDGVW
+2876 
-2881 EYIWPTDLVE
+2881 
-2891 NTYTLTVKAT
+2891 
-2901 DVAGNTATETLNFII
+2901 
-2916 DTTLSTPTITLDSA
+2916 
-2930 DDSGTAND
+2930 
-2938 NKTNVKTPGFI
+2938 
-2949 IGGIDSDVTQVVVQ
+2949 
-2963 VMRDGHSEEV
+2963 
-2973 ELTQTNGQWRF
+2973 
-2984 VPGSAWT
+2984 
-2991 DGDYTL
+2991 
-2997 TVTVKDEAGN
+2997 
-3007 IRHSAPL
+3007 
-3014 TVTIDTQITIDHIEL
+3014 
-3029 VNDSGIPD
+3029 
-3037 DNLTNNVRPHF
+3037 
-3048 QVTVPTDVNV
+3048 

-3094 TLTVEATDKAGNK
+3094 TLTVEATDKAGNQ
-3107 TTQQLDF
+3107 TTQKLDF

-3121 EPTIVLDNTDDS
+3121 EPTIVLDSTDDS
-3133 GTKGDNLTNVNKP
+3133 GTKGDNLTNANKP
-3146 TFLLGNI
+3146 TFILGNI

-3164 QHGGTKEVLTATKGA
+3164 QYGGTKEVLTATKGA

-3319 LSTPTIAMDSR
+3319 LSTPTITMDSR

-3350 GNIDADAH
+3350 GNIDSDAQ

-3412 PLVVT
+3412 PLIVT

-3471 ATQGIEGVW
+3471 AAQGIEGVW

-3614 VTVDTQIAIDRIE
+3614 VTVDTQIAIDHIE

-3708 ETLNFTIDITLLTPT
+3708 ETLNFTIDITLMTPT

-3851 IHQVDSDVT
+3851 IRQVDSDVT

-4533 VTTPR
+4533 VTKPR

-4557 VSYSVT
+4557 VSYPVT

-4828 NNKTPTLI
+4828 NNKTPTLV
-4836 GSTLPNTIV
+4836 GNTLPNAIV

-4963 ALGNDGNYELT
+4963 ALGNDGNYVLT

-5299 DLITNHNKPVLV
+5299 DLITSHNKPVLV

-5377 TSTFIDNPAMV
+5377 TSTFIDNPVMM

-5401 TSQTRPTFSIF
+5401 TSQTRPAFSIY

-5475 TFNTTP
+5475 TLNTTP

-5537 NEKGHWQ
+5537 NDKGHWQ

-5578 VDTHIKVFTSEL
+5578 VDTHIQVFTSEL

-5595 SSKTEWWSNSDLITM
+5595 SSKTDWWSNSSTITM
-5610 RGTGEIG
+5610 RGMGEIG

-5636 TGRWE
+5636 NGQWE
-5641 LSTDK
+5641 LSTDQ
-5646 LPEGTYD
+5646 LPEGKYD
-5653 ISLVIED
+5653 ITLSIED
-5660 SAGNRWEDVREI
+5660 NAGNRKEEVHEI

-5700 EAKSQLIITDSEG
+5700 EAKSQLIITDSNG

-5745 IGNRSDDVPLDIM
+5745 IGNRSDDVSLDIM

-5772 GTVGDNITRDKQPTF
+5772 GMVGDNITRDKQPTF

-5869 DNGASDS
+5869 DNGVSDS

-5905 NGVTDIY
+5905 NGVTDTY

-5926 AAWNDGNYTLSVT
+5926 AAWNDGTYTLSVT

-5997 RTEPSAAEESVVKVT
+5997 RTVPSAAEESVVKET

-6106 DIVNAMNVRGK
+6106 DIVNAMNARGK

>member
-2124 TIVLDNTDDSG
+2124 TIVLDSTDDSG

-2427 NIELVNDSGIPDD
+2427 N
-2440 NLTNNVRPHFQVTVP
+2440 
-2455 TDVNVVRL
+2455 
-2463 SIDGGKTW
+2463 
-2471 FNATQSATPG
+2471 
-2481 VWDYIWPDDVADG
+2481 
-2494 GYTLTVE
+2494 
-2501 ATDEAGNKATQ
+2501 
-2512 TLDFTIDTT
+2512 
-2521 LSVPTLSLD
+2521 
-2530 SADDSGIAGD
+2530 
-2540 NITNVKTPGFT
+2540 
-2551 LNNID
+2551 
-2556 TDVSRVIVEVMHNGI
+2556 
-2571 KQEVP
+2571 
-2576 LVQTGGQWRFAP
+2576 
-2588 TSDWAD
+2588 
-2594 GDYILTV
+2594 
-2601 KVEDRAGNVKQSAPL
+2601 
-2616 TVTVDTHIAIDRI
+2616 
-2629 ELVND
+2629 
-2634 SGIPGDNLTNEAR
+2634 
-2647 PHFQV
+2647 
-2652 TVPAD
+2652 
-2657 VNGVRLSIDG
+2657 
-2667 GKTWFD
+2667 
-2673 ATQSATS
+2673 
-2680 GVWDY
+2680 
-2685 TWLTNVAN
+2685 
-2693 GPHTLMVEASDKAGN
+2693 
-2708 KTTQKLDFTIDTIL
+2708 
-2722 SEPTITLDSA
+2722 
-2732 DDSAAGDNIT
+2732 
-2742 NVKMPGFTLGNIDAD
+2742 
-2757 VTKVVV
+2757 
-2763 TVAHDGKNQQIEL
+2763 
-2776 IKNGGVWRFTPGA
+2776 
-2789 AWTDGDYTLTV
+2789 
-2800 KVEDKAG
+2800 
-2807 NTNYSAPLTVTIDTQ
+2807 
-2822 TSIDRIELLNDTG
+2822 
-2835 IVGDNLTNEARP
+2835 
-2847 QFHITVPTDVNSV
+2847 
-2860 QLSLDG
+2860 
-2866 GINWVNATLT
+2866 
-2876 SDGVW
+2876 
-2881 EYIWPTDLVE
+2881 
-2891 NTYTLTVKAT
+2891 
-2901 DVAGNTATETLNFII
+2901 
-2916 DTTLSTPTITLDSA
+2916 
-2930 DDSGTAND
+2930 
-2938 NKTNVKTPGFI
+2938 
-2949 IGGIDSDVTQVVVQ
+2949 
-2963 VMRDGHSEEV
+2963 
-2973 ELTQTNGQWRF
+2973 
-2984 VPGSAWT
+2984 
-2991 DGDYTL
+2991 
-2997 TVTVKDEAGN
+2997 
-3007 IRHSAPL
+3007 
-3014 TVTIDTQITIDHIEL
+3014 IEL

-4101 KAGNTATSKPLPVVI
+4101 KAGNTATSKLLPVVI

-4557 VSYSVT
+4557 VSYPVT

>member
-36 DMNITTPR
+36 DMNITTPH

-152 AFEVQNSSKQ
+152 AFEVQNSSKR

-620 FSYVIDTIAPVP
+620 FSYVIDTVAPVP

-639 YVVLPNGIILSG
+639 FVVLPNGIILSG

-694 FLQGAY
+694 FLQGTY

-1031 DSDSGISDDNLT
+1031 DSDSGIADDNLT

-1109 KANSAIFDFTI
+1109 KANSAVFDFTI

-1176 IELSHLNGSWLFI
+1176 IELSHLNGSWLFT

-1208 AGNTNYSAPL
+1208 AGNTSYSAPL

-1330 DSADD
+1330 NSADD
-1335 TGIQGDNMTN
+1335 TGVQGDNMTN

-1374 TFDATKGTGGWTFTP
+1374 TFDATKGTGGWSFTP
-1389 PTSWADGD
+1389 TGAWADGD

-1439 DDNLTNNVRPHF
+1439 NDNLTNNVRPHF

-1469 KTWFNATQSATPGV
+1469 KTWFNATQNATPGV

-1498 LTVEATDEAGNKAT
+1498 LTVEATDEAGNKTT

-1633 NDSGIPGD
+1633 NDSGIPDD

-2021 QITIDHIELVNDSGI
+2021 QIAIDHIELVNDSGI

-2041 TNNVRPHFQVTVPTD
+2041 TNEARPHFQVTVPTD

-2116 IDTLLSEP
+2116 IDTMLSEP

-2135 TKGDHL
+2135 TKGDNL

-2322 STPVIVLDSADDS
+2322 STPVIVLDSADDT
-2335 GVHGDNMTNHTQPTF
+2335 GIQGDNMTNRTQPTF
-2350 ALQHID
+2350 NLQHID

-2366 EHGGVT
+2366 EQGGVT
-2372 TTFDATKDAGGW
+2372 TTFDATKGTGGW
-2384 TFTPTGAWADGDYT
+2384 SFTPTGAWADGDYT

-2440 NLTNNVRPHFQVTVP
+2440 NLTNNVRPHFQVKVP
-2455 TDVNVVRL
+2455 TDVN
-2463 SIDGGKTW
+2463 
-2471 FNATQSATPG
+2471 
-2481 VWDYIWPDDVADG
+2481 
-2494 GYTLTVE
+2494 E
-2501 ATDEAGNKATQ
+2501 
-2512 TLDFTIDTT
+2512 
-2521 LSVPTLSLD
+2521 
-2530 SADDSGIAGD
+2530 
-2540 NITNVKTPGFT
+2540 
-2551 LNNID
+2551 
-2556 TDVSRVIVEVMHNGI
+2556 
-2571 KQEVP
+2571 
-2576 LVQTGGQWRFAP
+2576 
-2588 TSDWAD
+2588 
-2594 GDYILTV
+2594 
-2601 KVEDRAGNVKQSAPL
+2601 
-2616 TVTVDTHIAIDRI
+2616 
-2629 ELVND
+2629 
-2634 SGIPGDNLTNEAR
+2634 
-2647 PHFQV
+2647 
-2652 TVPAD
+2652 
-2657 VNGVRLSIDG
+2657 
-2667 GKTWFD
+2667 
-2673 ATQSATS
+2673 
-2680 GVWDY
+2680 
-2685 TWLTNVAN
+2685 
-2693 GPHTLMVEASDKAGN
+2693 
-2708 KTTQKLDFTIDTIL
+2708 
-2722 SEPTITLDSA
+2722 
-2732 DDSAAGDNIT
+2732 
-2742 NVKMPGFTLGNIDAD
+2742 
-2757 VTKVVV
+2757 
-2763 TVAHDGKNQQIEL
+2763 
-2776 IKNGGVWRFTPGA
+2776 
-2789 AWTDGDYTLTV
+2789 
-2800 KVEDKAG
+2800 
-2807 NTNYSAPLTVTIDTQ
+2807 
-2822 TSIDRIELLNDTG
+2822 
-2835 IVGDNLTNEARP
+2835 
-2847 QFHITVPTDVNSV
+2847 
-2860 QLSLDG
+2860 
-2866 GINWVNATLT
+2866 
-2876 SDGVW
+2876 
-2881 EYIWPTDLVE
+2881 
-2891 NTYTLTVKAT
+2891 
-2901 DVAGNTATETLNFII
+2901 
-2916 DTTLSTPTITLDSA
+2916 
-2930 DDSGTAND
+2930 
-2938 NKTNVKTPGFI
+2938 
-2949 IGGIDSDVTQVVVQ
+2949 
-2963 VMRDGHSEEV
+2963 
-2973 ELTQTNGQWRF
+2973 
-2984 VPGSAWT
+2984 
-2991 DGDYTL
+2991 
-2997 TVTVKDEAGN
+2997 
-3007 IRHSAPL
+3007 
-3014 TVTIDTQITIDHIEL
+3014 
-3029 VNDSGIPD
+3029 
-3037 DNLTNNVRPHF
+3037 
-3048 QVTVPTDVNV
+3048 

-3094 TLTVEATDKAGNK
+3094 TLTVEATDKAGNQ
-3107 TTQQLDF
+3107 TTQKLDF
-3114 IIDTLLS
+3114 IIDTMLS
-3121 EPTIVLDNTDDS
+3121 EPTIVLDSTDDS
-3133 GTKGDNLTNVNKP
+3133 GTKGDNLTNANKP
-3146 TFLLGNI
+3146 TFILGNI

-3164 QHGGTKEVLTATKGA
+3164 QYGGTKEVLTATKGA

-3412 PLVVT
+3412 PLIVT

-3471 ATQGIEGVW
+3471 AAQGIEGVW

-3614 VTVDTQIAIDRIE
+3614 VTVDTQIAIDHIE

-3695 TVEVTDGA
+3695 IVEVTDGA

-3708 ETLNFTIDITLLTPT
+3708 GTLDFTIDITLLTPT

-3851 IHQVDSDVT
+3851 IRQVDSDVT

-4300 GNTKTSAELRIE
+4300 GNTKTSAELKIE

-4533 VTTPR
+4533 VTKPR

-4557 VSYSVT
+4557 VSYPVT

-4854 GEATADT
+4854 GEATADA

-4893 STAVDVTIDT
+4893 STAVDLTIDT

-5083 KEILIEHDTQ
+5083 KDILIEHDTQ

-5299 DLITNHNKPVLV
+5299 DLITSHNKPVLV

-5377 TSTFIDNPAMV
+5377 TSTFIDNPVMM

-5401 TSQTRPTFSIF
+5401 TSQTRPAFSIY

-5475 TFNTTP
+5475 TLNTTP

-5537 NEKGHWQ
+5537 NDKGHWQ

-5578 VDTHIKVFTSEL
+5578 VDTHIQVFTSEL

-5595 SSKTEWWSNSDLITM
+5595 SSKTDWWSNSSTITM
-5610 RGTGEIG
+5610 RGMGEIG

-5636 TGRWE
+5636 NGQWE
-5641 LSTDK
+5641 LSTDQ
-5646 LPEGTYD
+5646 LPEGKYD
-5653 ISLVIED
+5653 ITLSIED
-5660 SAGNRWEDVREI
+5660 NAGNRKEEVHEI

-5700 EAKSQLIITDSEG
+5700 EAKSQLIITDSNG

-5825 LADGSYTISVIASD
+5825 LADGSYTISVVASD

-5926 AAWNDGNYTLSVT
+5926 AAWNDGTYTLSVT

-5960 VTVTADSQHDDAS
+5960 VTVTADSQHNDAS

-5997 RTEPSAAEESVVKVT
+5997 RTVPSVAEESVVKET

-6047 VSIMFEGEEF
+6047 VSVMFEGEEF

-6084 FIDKDND
+6084 FIDKDDD

-6106 DIVNAMNVRGK
+6106 DIVNAMNARGK

>member
-430 IAPEKPTIELDDS
+430 IPPEKPTIELDDS

-561 KTEPNAIIS
+561 KAEPNAIIS

-579 VIFKANDKGEWTFNF
+579 VIFKANDRGEWTFNF

-639 YVVLPNGIILSG
+639 FVVLPNGIILSG

-1031 DSDSGISDDNLT
+1031 DSDSGIADDNLT

-1109 KANSAIFDFTI
+1109 KANSAVFDFTI

-1176 IELSHLNGSWLFI
+1176 IELSHLNGSWLFT

-1208 AGNTNYSAPL
+1208 AGNTSYSAPL

-1330 DSADD
+1330 NSADD
-1335 TGIQGDNMTN
+1335 TGVQGDNMTN

-1374 TFDATKGTGGWTFTP
+1374 TFDATKGVGGWSFTP
-1389 PTSWADGD
+1389 TGAWADGD

-1469 KTWFNATQSATPGV
+1469 KTWFNATQSATPGA

-1498 LTVEATDEAGNKAT
+1498 LTVEATDKAGNKTT
-1512 QTLDFTIDTTL
+1512 QELDFTIDTTL

-1609 NVKQSAPLTVTVDT
+1609 NAKQSAPLTVTVDT

-1710 TTQKLDFTIDTILSE
+1710 TTQKLDFIIDTLLSE

-2124 TIVLDNTDDSG
+2124 TIVLDSTDDSG
-2135 TKGDHL
+2135 TKGDNL

-2322 STPVIVLDSADDS
+2322 SVPVIVLNSADDT
-2335 GVHGDNMTNHTQPTF
+2335 GVQGDNMTNSTQPTF

-2372 TTFDATKDAGGW
+2372 TTFDATKGVGGW
-2384 TFTPTGAWADGDYT
+2384 SFTPTGAWADGDYT

-2440 NLTNNVRPHFQVTVP
+2440 NLTNNVRPHFQVKVP
-2455 TDVNVVRL
+2455 TDVN
-2463 SIDGGKTW
+2463 
-2471 FNATQSATPG
+2471 
-2481 VWDYIWPDDVADG
+2481 
-2494 GYTLTVE
+2494 E
-2501 ATDEAGNKATQ
+2501 
-2512 TLDFTIDTT
+2512 
-2521 LSVPTLSLD
+2521 
-2530 SADDSGIAGD
+2530 
-2540 NITNVKTPGFT
+2540 
-2551 LNNID
+2551 
-2556 TDVSRVIVEVMHNGI
+2556 
-2571 KQEVP
+2571 
-2576 LVQTGGQWRFAP
+2576 
-2588 TSDWAD
+2588 
-2594 GDYILTV
+2594 
-2601 KVEDRAGNVKQSAPL
+2601 
-2616 TVTVDTHIAIDRI
+2616 
-2629 ELVND
+2629 
-2634 SGIPGDNLTNEAR
+2634 
-2647 PHFQV
+2647 
-2652 TVPAD
+2652 
-2657 VNGVRLSIDG
+2657 
-2667 GKTWFD
+2667 
-2673 ATQSATS
+2673 
-2680 GVWDY
+2680 
-2685 TWLTNVAN
+2685 
-2693 GPHTLMVEASDKAGN
+2693 
-2708 KTTQKLDFTIDTIL
+2708 
-2722 SEPTITLDSA
+2722 
-2732 DDSAAGDNIT
+2732 
-2742 NVKMPGFTLGNIDAD
+2742 
-2757 VTKVVV
+2757 
-2763 TVAHDGKNQQIEL
+2763 
-2776 IKNGGVWRFTPGA
+2776 
-2789 AWTDGDYTLTV
+2789 
-2800 KVEDKAG
+2800 
-2807 NTNYSAPLTVTIDTQ
+2807 
-2822 TSIDRIELLNDTG
+2822 
-2835 IVGDNLTNEARP
+2835 
-2847 QFHITVPTDVNSV
+2847 
-2860 QLSLDG
+2860 
-2866 GINWVNATLT
+2866 
-2876 SDGVW
+2876 
-2881 EYIWPTDLVE
+2881 
-2891 NTYTLTVKAT
+2891 
-2901 DVAGNTATETLNFII
+2901 
-2916 DTTLSTPTITLDSA
+2916 
-2930 DDSGTAND
+2930 
-2938 NKTNVKTPGFI
+2938 
-2949 IGGIDSDVTQVVVQ
+2949 
-2963 VMRDGHSEEV
+2963 
-2973 ELTQTNGQWRF
+2973 
-2984 VPGSAWT
+2984 
-2991 DGDYTL
+2991 
-2997 TVTVKDEAGN
+2997 
-3007 IRHSAPL
+3007 
-3014 TVTIDTQITIDHIEL
+3014 
-3029 VNDSGIPD
+3029 
-3037 DNLTNNVRPHF
+3037 
-3048 QVTVPTDVNV
+3048 

-3094 TLTVEATDKAGNK
+3094 TLTVEATDKAGNQ
-3107 TTQQLDF
+3107 TTQKLDF
-3114 IIDTLLS
+3114 IIDTMLS
-3121 EPTIVLDNTDDS
+3121 EPTIVLDSTDDS
-3133 GTKGDNLTNVNKP
+3133 GTKGDNLTNANKP
-3146 TFLLGNI
+3146 TFILGNI

-3164 QHGGTKEVLTATKGA
+3164 QYGGTKEVLTATKGA

-3319 LSTPTIAMDSR
+3319 LSTPTITMDSR

-3350 GNIDADAH
+3350 GNIDSDAQ

-3412 PLVVT
+3412 PLIVT

-3471 ATQGIEGVW
+3471 AAQGIEGVW

-3614 VTVDTQIAIDRIE
+3614 VTVDTQIAIDHIE

-3708 ETLNFTIDITLLTPT
+3708 ETLNFTIDITLMTPT

-3851 IHQVDSDVT
+3851 IRQVDSDVT

-4300 GNTKTSAELRIE
+4300 GNTKTSAELKIE

-4405 LGFTVDTQIDGLSV
+4405 LGFTMDTQIDGLSV

-4533 VTTPR
+4533 VTKPR

-4557 VSYSVT
+4557 VSYPVT

-4828 NNKTPTLI
+4828 NNKTPTLV
-4836 GSTLPNTIV
+4836 GNTLPNAIV

-4963 ALGNDGNYELT
+4963 ALGNDGNYVLT

-5035 LTIRNP
+5035 LTIRSP

-5083 KEILIEHDTQ
+5083 KDILIEHDTQ

-5401 TSQTRPTFSIF
+5401 TSQTRPTFSIS

-5578 VDTHIKVFTSEL
+5578 VDTHIQVFTSEL

-5595 SSKTEWWSNSDLITM
+5595 SSKTDWWSNSSTITM
-5610 RGTGEIG
+5610 RGMGEIG

-5636 TGRWE
+5636 NGQWE
-5641 LSTDK
+5641 LSTDQ
-5646 LPEGTYD
+5646 LPEGKYD
-5653 ISLVIED
+5653 ITLSIED
-5660 SAGNRWEDVREI
+5660 NAGNRKEEVHEI

-5700 EAKSQLIITDSEG
+5700 EAKSQLIITDSNG

-5745 IGNRSDDVPLDIM
+5745 IGNRSDDVSLDIM

-5869 DNGASDS
+5869 DNGVSDS

-5905 NGVTDIY
+5905 NGVTDTY

-5926 AAWNDGNYTLSVT
+5926 AAWNDGTYTLSVT

-5997 RTEPSAAEESVVKVT
+5997 RTVPSAAEESVVKET

-6106 DIVNAMNVRGK
+6106 DIVNAMNARGK
-6117 TEDDINDS
+6117 TKDDINDS

>member
-430 IAPEKPTIELDDS
+430 IPPEKPTIELDDS

-959 VKLYIDGALIA
+959 VKLYVDGALIA

-1031 DSDSGISDDNLT
+1031 DSDSGIADDNLT
-1043 NIVKPTLHL
+1043 NIVNPTLHL

-1062 QVWDAMS
+1062 QVWDAAS

-1109 KANSAIFDFTI
+1109 KANSAVFDFTI

-1176 IELSHLNGSWLFI
+1176 IELSHLNGSWLFT

-1208 AGNTNYSAPL
+1208 AGNTSYSAPL

-1374 TFDATKGTGGWTFTP
+1374 TFDATKGTGGWSFTP
-1389 PTSWADGD
+1389 TGAWADGD

-1439 DDNLTNNVRPHF
+1439 NDNLTNNVRPHF

-1498 LTVEATDEAGNKAT
+1498 LTVEATDKAGNKTT
-1512 QTLDFTIDTTL
+1512 QELDFTIDTTL

-1633 NDSGIPGD
+1633 NDSGIPDD

-1850 HITVPTD
+1850 HITIPTD

-2124 TIVLDNTDDSG
+2124 TIVLDSTDDSG
-2135 TKGDHL
+2135 TKGDNL

-2322 STPVIVLDSADDS
+2322 STPVIVLDSADDT
-2335 GVHGDNMTNHTQPTF
+2335 GIQGDNMTNRTQPTF
-2350 ALQHID
+2350 NLQHID

-2384 TFTPTGAWADGDYT
+2384 TFTPPTSWGAGDYT

-2440 NLTNNVRPHFQVTVP
+2440 NLTNNVRPHFQVKVP
-2455 TDVNVVRL
+2455 TDVN
-2463 SIDGGKTW
+2463 
-2471 FNATQSATPG
+2471 
-2481 VWDYIWPDDVADG
+2481 
-2494 GYTLTVE
+2494 E
-2501 ATDEAGNKATQ
+2501 
-2512 TLDFTIDTT
+2512 
-2521 LSVPTLSLD
+2521 
-2530 SADDSGIAGD
+2530 
-2540 NITNVKTPGFT
+2540 
-2551 LNNID
+2551 
-2556 TDVSRVIVEVMHNGI
+2556 
-2571 KQEVP
+2571 
-2576 LVQTGGQWRFAP
+2576 
-2588 TSDWAD
+2588 
-2594 GDYILTV
+2594 
-2601 KVEDRAGNVKQSAPL
+2601 
-2616 TVTVDTHIAIDRI
+2616 
-2629 ELVND
+2629 
-2634 SGIPGDNLTNEAR
+2634 
-2647 PHFQV
+2647 
-2652 TVPAD
+2652 
-2657 VNGVRLSIDG
+2657 
-2667 GKTWFD
+2667 
-2673 ATQSATS
+2673 
-2680 GVWDY
+2680 
-2685 TWLTNVAN
+2685 
-2693 GPHTLMVEASDKAGN
+2693 
-2708 KTTQKLDFTIDTIL
+2708 
-2722 SEPTITLDSA
+2722 
-2732 DDSAAGDNIT
+2732 
-2742 NVKMPGFTLGNIDAD
+2742 
-2757 VTKVVV
+2757 
-2763 TVAHDGKNQQIEL
+2763 
-2776 IKNGGVWRFTPGA
+2776 
-2789 AWTDGDYTLTV
+2789 
-2800 KVEDKAG
+2800 
-2807 NTNYSAPLTVTIDTQ
+2807 
-2822 TSIDRIELLNDTG
+2822 
-2835 IVGDNLTNEARP
+2835 
-2847 QFHITVPTDVNSV
+2847 
-2860 QLSLDG
+2860 
-2866 GINWVNATLT
+2866 
-2876 SDGVW
+2876 
-2881 EYIWPTDLVE
+2881 
-2891 NTYTLTVKAT
+2891 
-2901 DVAGNTATETLNFII
+2901 
-2916 DTTLSTPTITLDSA
+2916 
-2930 DDSGTAND
+2930 
-2938 NKTNVKTPGFI
+2938 
-2949 IGGIDSDVTQVVVQ
+2949 
-2963 VMRDGHSEEV
+2963 
-2973 ELTQTNGQWRF
+2973 
-2984 VPGSAWT
+2984 
-2991 DGDYTL
+2991 
-2997 TVTVKDEAGN
+2997 
-3007 IRHSAPL
+3007 
-3014 TVTIDTQITIDHIEL
+3014 
-3029 VNDSGIPD
+3029 
-3037 DNLTNNVRPHF
+3037 
-3048 QVTVPTDVNV
+3048 

-3094 TLTVEATDKAGNK
+3094 TLTVEATDKAGNQ
-3107 TTQQLDF
+3107 TTQKLDF
-3114 IIDTLLS
+3114 IIDTMLS
-3121 EPTIVLDNTDDS
+3121 EPTIVLDSTDDS
-3133 GTKGDNLTNVNKP
+3133 GTKGDNLTNANKP
-3146 TFLLGNI
+3146 TFILGNI

-3276 TAGIWDYTWPK
+3276 TAGTWDYTWPK

-3350 GNIDADAH
+3350 GNIDSDAQ

-3412 PLVVT
+3412 PLIVT

-3614 VTVDTQIAIDRIE
+3614 VTVDTQIAIDHIE

-3695 TVEVTDGA
+3695 IVEVTDGA

-3708 ETLNFTIDITLLTPT
+3708 GTLDFTIDITLLTPT

-3851 IHQVDSDVT
+3851 IRQIDSDVT

-3914 PFEVRIDTTT
+3914 PLEVRIDTTT

-4252 DNDVSHIVVHIDG
+4252 DNDVSHIVVHLDG
-4265 RDYTIENTGG
+4265 RDYTIENKGG

-4300 GNTKTSAELRIE
+4300 GNTKTSAELKIE

-4374 WEFTAGSALPDGH
+4374 WQFTAGSALPDGH

-4444 AREPLQS
+4444 AREQLQS

-4533 VTTPR
+4533 VTKPR

-4557 VSYSVT
+4557 VSYPVT

-4619 DTGNSNSDNLTNK
+4619 DTGSSNSDNLTNK

-4654 KSGREVLKQTITV
+4654 KSGREVLKHTITV

-4720 PSIDDQHEATS
+4720 PSIDDQYEATS
-4731 LRPEFKGFAEAFST
+4731 LRPEFKGLAEAFST

-5083 KEILIEHDTQ
+5083 KDILIEHDTQ

-5232 NVVMVEADGT
+5232 NVVMVEADGS

-5268 EVSKDYSVD
+5268 QVSKNYSVD

-5578 VDTHIKVFTSEL
+5578 VDTHIQVFTSEL

-5595 SSKTEWWSNSDLITM
+5595 SSKTDWWSNSSTITM
-5610 RGTGEIG
+5610 RGMGEIG

-5636 TGRWE
+5636 NGQWE
-5641 LSTDK
+5641 LSTDQ
-5646 LPEGTYD
+5646 LPEGKYD
-5653 ISLVIED
+5653 ITLSIED
-5660 SAGNRWEDVREI
+5660 HAGNRKEEVHEI

-5700 EAKSQLIITDSEG
+5700 EAKSQLIITDSNG

-5869 DNGASDS
+5869 DNGVSDS

-5905 NGVTDIY
+5905 NGVTDTY

-5926 AAWNDGNYTLSVT
+5926 AAWNDGTYTLSVT

-5973 DDATATAV
+5973 DDATPTAV

-5992 SATHL
+5992 SDTHL
-5997 RTEPSAAEESVVKVT
+5997 RTVPSAAEESVVKET
-6012 AYSITLLNADSG
+6012 AYSITLLNANSG

-6047 VSIMFEGEEF
+6047 VSVMFEGEEF

-6084 FIDKDND
+6084 FIDKDDD

-6106 DIVNAMNVRGK
+6106 DIVNAMNARGK

>member
-302 ETLTDGTYNLE
+302 ETLTDGAYNLE

-430 IAPEKPTIELDDS
+430 IPPEKPTIELDDS

-639 YVVLPNGIILSG
+639 FVVLPNGIILSG

-1031 DSDSGISDDNLT
+1031 DSDSGIADDNLT

-1052 KDIDPDIISV
+1052 KDIYPDIISV

-1109 KANSAIFDFTI
+1109 KANSAVFDFTI

-1176 IELSHLNGSWLFI
+1176 IELSHLNGSWLFT

-1208 AGNTNYSAPL
+1208 AGNTSYSAPL

-1330 DSADD
+1330 NSADD
-1335 TGIQGDNMTN
+1335 TGVQGDNMTN
-1345 STQPTFA
+1345 RTQPTFA

-1469 KTWFNATQSATPGV
+1469 KTWFNATQSATPGA

-1498 LTVEATDEAGNKAT
+1498 LTVEATDKAGNKTT
-1512 QTLDFTIDTTL
+1512 QELDFTIDTTL

-1710 TTQKLDFTIDTILSE
+1710 TTQKLDFIIDTLLSE

-2124 TIVLDNTDDSG
+2124 TIVLDSTDDSG
-2135 TKGDHL
+2135 TKGDNL

-2322 STPVIVLDSADDS
+2322 SVPVIVLNSADDT
-2335 GVHGDNMTNHTQPTF
+2335 GVQGDNMTNSTQPTF

-2372 TTFDATKDAGGW
+2372 TTFDATKGVGGW
-2384 TFTPTGAWADGDYT
+2384 SFTPTGAWADGDYT

-2440 NLTNNVRPHFQVTVP
+2440 NLTNNVRPHFQVKVP
-2455 TDVNVVRL
+2455 TDVN
-2463 SIDGGKTW
+2463 
-2471 FNATQSATPG
+2471 
-2481 VWDYIWPDDVADG
+2481 
-2494 GYTLTVE
+2494 E
-2501 ATDEAGNKATQ
+2501 
-2512 TLDFTIDTT
+2512 
-2521 LSVPTLSLD
+2521 
-2530 SADDSGIAGD
+2530 
-2540 NITNVKTPGFT
+2540 
-2551 LNNID
+2551 
-2556 TDVSRVIVEVMHNGI
+2556 
-2571 KQEVP
+2571 
-2576 LVQTGGQWRFAP
+2576 
-2588 TSDWAD
+2588 
-2594 GDYILTV
+2594 
-2601 KVEDRAGNVKQSAPL
+2601 
-2616 TVTVDTHIAIDRI
+2616 
-2629 ELVND
+2629 
-2634 SGIPGDNLTNEAR
+2634 
-2647 PHFQV
+2647 
-2652 TVPAD
+2652 
-2657 VNGVRLSIDG
+2657 
-2667 GKTWFD
+2667 
-2673 ATQSATS
+2673 
-2680 GVWDY
+2680 
-2685 TWLTNVAN
+2685 
-2693 GPHTLMVEASDKAGN
+2693 
-2708 KTTQKLDFTIDTIL
+2708 
-2722 SEPTITLDSA
+2722 
-2732 DDSAAGDNIT
+2732 
-2742 NVKMPGFTLGNIDAD
+2742 
-2757 VTKVVV
+2757 
-2763 TVAHDGKNQQIEL
+2763 
-2776 IKNGGVWRFTPGA
+2776 
-2789 AWTDGDYTLTV
+2789 
-2800 KVEDKAG
+2800 
-2807 NTNYSAPLTVTIDTQ
+2807 
-2822 TSIDRIELLNDTG
+2822 
-2835 IVGDNLTNEARP
+2835 
-2847 QFHITVPTDVNSV
+2847 
-2860 QLSLDG
+2860 
-2866 GINWVNATLT
+2866 
-2876 SDGVW
+2876 
-2881 EYIWPTDLVE
+2881 
-2891 NTYTLTVKAT
+2891 
-2901 DVAGNTATETLNFII
+2901 
-2916 DTTLSTPTITLDSA
+2916 
-2930 DDSGTAND
+2930 
-2938 NKTNVKTPGFI
+2938 
-2949 IGGIDSDVTQVVVQ
+2949 
-2963 VMRDGHSEEV
+2963 
-2973 ELTQTNGQWRF
+2973 
-2984 VPGSAWT
+2984 
-2991 DGDYTL
+2991 
-2997 TVTVKDEAGN
+2997 
-3007 IRHSAPL
+3007 
-3014 TVTIDTQITIDHIEL
+3014 
-3029 VNDSGIPD
+3029 
-3037 DNLTNNVRPHF
+3037 
-3048 QVTVPTDVNV
+3048 

-3094 TLTVEATDKAGNK
+3094 TLTVEATDKAGNQ
-3107 TTQQLDF
+3107 TTQKLDF
-3114 IIDTLLS
+3114 IIDTMLS
-3121 EPTIVLDNTDDS
+3121 EPTIVLDSTDDS
-3133 GTKGDNLTNVNKP
+3133 GTKGDNLTNANKP
-3146 TFLLGNI
+3146 TFILGNI

-3164 QHGGTKEVLTATKGA
+3164 QYGGTKEVLTATKGA

-3319 LSTPTIAMDSR
+3319 LSTPTITMDSR

-3350 GNIDADAH
+3350 GNIDSDAQ

-3412 PLVVT
+3412 PLIVT

-3471 ATQGIEGVW
+3471 AAQGIEGVW

-3614 VTVDTQIAIDRIE
+3614 VTVDTQIAIDHIE

-3708 ETLNFTIDITLLTPT
+3708 ETLNFTIDITLMTPT

-3851 IHQVDSDVT
+3851 IRQVDSDVT

-4300 GNTKTSAELRIE
+4300 GNTKTSAELKIE

-4533 VTTPR
+4533 VTKPR

-4557 VSYSVT
+4557 VSYPVT

-4828 NNKTPTLI
+4828 NNKTPTLV
-4836 GSTLPNTIV
+4836 GNTLPNAIV

-4963 ALGNDGNYELT
+4963 ALGNDGNYVLT

-5035 LTIRNP
+5035 LTIRSP

-5083 KEILIEHDTQ
+5083 KDILIEHDTQ

-5338 TWSYQFDNALKD
+5338 TWSYQFDNVLKD

-5401 TSQTRPTFSIF
+5401 TSQTRPTFSIS

-5578 VDTHIKVFTSEL
+5578 VDTHIQVFTSEL

-5595 SSKTEWWSNSDLITM
+5595 SSKTDWWSNSSTITM
-5610 RGTGEIG
+5610 RGMGEIG

-5636 TGRWE
+5636 NGQWE
-5641 LSTDK
+5641 LSTDQ
-5646 LPEGTYD
+5646 LPEGKYD
-5653 ISLVIED
+5653 ITLSIED
-5660 SAGNRWEDVREI
+5660 NAGNRKEEVHEI

-5700 EAKSQLIITDSEG
+5700 EAKSQLIITDSNG

-5745 IGNRSDDVPLDIM
+5745 IGNRSDDVSLDIM

-5869 DNGASDS
+5869 DNGVSDS

-5905 NGVTDIY
+5905 NGVTDTY

-5926 AAWNDGNYTLSVT
+5926 AAWNDGTYTLSVT

-5997 RTEPSAAEESVVKVT
+5997 RTVPSAAEESVVKET

-6106 DIVNAMNVRGK
+6106 DIVNAMNARGK

>member
-162 IEEMLQNF
+162 MEEMLQEF

-430 IAPEKPTIELDDS
+430 IPPEKPTIELDDS

-639 YVVLPNGIILSG
+639 FVVLPNGIILSG

-1109 KANSAIFDFTI
+1109 KANSAVFDFTI

-1176 IELSHLNGSWLFI
+1176 IELSHLNGSWLFT
-1189 PGNTWADGSYTL
+1189 PGNTWTDGSYTL

-1208 AGNTNYSAPL
+1208 AGNTNYSTPL

-1374 TFDATKGTGGWTFTP
+1374 TFDATKGTGGWSFTP
-1389 PTSWADGD
+1389 TGAWADGD

-1439 DDNLTNNVRPHF
+1439 NDNLTNNVRPHF

-1469 KTWFNATQSATPGV
+1469 KTWFNATQSATPGA

-1498 LTVEATDEAGNKAT
+1498 LTVEATDKAGNQTT
-1512 QTLDFTIDTTL
+1512 QELDFTIDTTL

-1633 NDSGIPGD
+1633 NDSGIPDD

-1937 NDNKTNVKTPGF
+1937 NDNKTNIKTPGF

-2021 QITIDHIELVNDSGI
+2021 QIAIDHIELVNDSGI
-2036 PDDNL
+2036 PNDNL
-2041 TNNVRPHFQVTVPTD
+2041 TNEARPHFQVTVPTD

-2124 TIVLDNTDDSG
+2124 TIVLDSTDDSG
-2135 TKGDHL
+2135 TKGDNL

-2322 STPVIVLDSADDS
+2322 STPVIVLDSADDT
-2335 GVHGDNMTNHTQPTF
+2335 GIQGDNMTNSTQPTF
-2350 ALQHID
+2350 NLQHID

-2372 TTFDATKDAGGW
+2372 TTFDATKGTGGW
-2384 TFTPTGAWADGDYT
+2384 TFTPPTSWGAGDYT

-2440 NLTNNVRPHFQVTVP
+2440 NLTNNVRPHFQVKVP
-2455 TDVNVVRL
+2455 TDVN
-2463 SIDGGKTW
+2463 
-2471 FNATQSATPG
+2471 
-2481 VWDYIWPDDVADG
+2481 
-2494 GYTLTVE
+2494 E
-2501 ATDEAGNKATQ
+2501 
-2512 TLDFTIDTT
+2512 
-2521 LSVPTLSLD
+2521 
-2530 SADDSGIAGD
+2530 
-2540 NITNVKTPGFT
+2540 
-2551 LNNID
+2551 
-2556 TDVSRVIVEVMHNGI
+2556 
-2571 KQEVP
+2571 
-2576 LVQTGGQWRFAP
+2576 
-2588 TSDWAD
+2588 
-2594 GDYILTV
+2594 
-2601 KVEDRAGNVKQSAPL
+2601 
-2616 TVTVDTHIAIDRI
+2616 
-2629 ELVND
+2629 
-2634 SGIPGDNLTNEAR
+2634 
-2647 PHFQV
+2647 
-2652 TVPAD
+2652 
-2657 VNGVRLSIDG
+2657 
-2667 GKTWFD
+2667 
-2673 ATQSATS
+2673 
-2680 GVWDY
+2680 
-2685 TWLTNVAN
+2685 
-2693 GPHTLMVEASDKAGN
+2693 
-2708 KTTQKLDFTIDTIL
+2708 
-2722 SEPTITLDSA
+2722 
-2732 DDSAAGDNIT
+2732 
-2742 NVKMPGFTLGNIDAD
+2742 
-2757 VTKVVV
+2757 
-2763 TVAHDGKNQQIEL
+2763 
-2776 IKNGGVWRFTPGA
+2776 
-2789 AWTDGDYTLTV
+2789 
-2800 KVEDKAG
+2800 
-2807 NTNYSAPLTVTIDTQ
+2807 
-2822 TSIDRIELLNDTG
+2822 
-2835 IVGDNLTNEARP
+2835 
-2847 QFHITVPTDVNSV
+2847 
-2860 QLSLDG
+2860 
-2866 GINWVNATLT
+2866 
-2876 SDGVW
+2876 
-2881 EYIWPTDLVE
+2881 
-2891 NTYTLTVKAT
+2891 
-2901 DVAGNTATETLNFII
+2901 
-2916 DTTLSTPTITLDSA
+2916 
-2930 DDSGTAND
+2930 
-2938 NKTNVKTPGFI
+2938 
-2949 IGGIDSDVTQVVVQ
+2949 
-2963 VMRDGHSEEV
+2963 
-2973 ELTQTNGQWRF
+2973 
-2984 VPGSAWT
+2984 
-2991 DGDYTL
+2991 
-2997 TVTVKDEAGN
+2997 
-3007 IRHSAPL
+3007 
-3014 TVTIDTQITIDHIEL
+3014 
-3029 VNDSGIPD
+3029 
-3037 DNLTNNVRPHF
+3037 
-3048 QVTVPTDVNV
+3048 

-3094 TLTVEATDKAGNK
+3094 TLTVEATDKAGNQ
-3107 TTQQLDF
+3107 TTQKLDF

-3121 EPTIVLDNTDDS
+3121 EPTIVLDSTDDS
-3133 GTKGDNLTNVNKP
+3133 GTKGDNLTNANKP

-3198 TVRVEDDA
+3198 TVRVEDEA

-3276 TAGIWDYTWPK
+3276 TAGTWDYTWPK

-3319 LSTPTIAMDSR
+3319 LSTPTITMDSR

-3398 VEVTDNAGNVRQST
+3398 VEVQDNAGNVRQST
-3412 PLVVT
+3412 PLIVT

-3471 ATQGIEGVW
+3471 AAQGIEGVW

-3489 DGKHTL
+3489 DGKHIL

-3614 VTVDTQIAIDRIE
+3614 VTVDTQIAIDHIE

-3708 ETLNFTIDITLLTPT
+3708 ETLNFTIDITLMTPT

-3851 IHQVDSDVT
+3851 IRQVDSDVT

-3958 VQVRVTLDGG
+3958 IQVRVTLDGG

-4183 GSALPDGQHTLLVDV
+4183 GSALPDGIHTLLVDV

-4300 GNTKTSAELRIE
+4300 GNTKTSAELQIE

-4502 SFTIDTIVSDPSIDL
+4502 SFTIDTIVSDPRIDL

-4533 VTTPR
+4533 VTKPR

-4557 VSYSVT
+4557 VSYPVT

-4619 DTGNSNSDNLTNK
+4619 DTGSSNSDNLTNK

-4654 KSGREVLKQTITV
+4654 KSGREVLKHTITV

-4720 PSIDDQHEATS
+4720 PSIDDQYEATS
-4731 LRPEFKGFAEAFST
+4731 LRPEFKGLAEAFST

-4828 NNKTPTLI
+4828 NNKTPTLV
-4836 GSTLPNTIV
+4836 GNTLPNAIV

-5041 QGVVIATLVVGND
+5041 QGGVIATLVVGND

-5083 KEILIEHDTQ
+5083 KDILIEHDTQ

-5299 DLITNHNKPVLV
+5299 DLITSHNKPVLV

-5377 TSTFIDNPAMV
+5377 TSTFIDNPVMI

-5401 TSQTRPTFSIF
+5401 TSQTRPAFSIF

-5524 IIINGLNVGEVWV
+5524 IIINGLNVGEVWA
-5537 NEKGHWQ
+5537 NDKGHWQ

-5559 TVKST
+5559 NVKST

-5578 VDTHIKVFTSEL
+5578 VDTHIQVFTSEL

-5595 SSKTEWWSNSDLITM
+5595 SSKTDWWSNSSTITM
-5610 RGTGEIG
+5610 RGMGEIG

-5636 TGRWE
+5636 NGQWE
-5641 LSTDK
+5641 LSTDQ
-5646 LPEGTYD
+5646 LPEGKYD
-5653 ISLVIED
+5653 ITLSIED
-5660 SAGNRWEDVREI
+5660 NAGNRKEEVHEI

-5700 EAKSQLIITDSEG
+5700 EAKSQLIITDSNG

-5758 KEVPVISLSPDSDS
+5758 KETPVISLSPDSDS
-5772 GTVGDNITRDKQPTF
+5772 GTVGDNITRDNQPTF

-5869 DNGASDS
+5869 DNGASHS
-5876 DNVTNHTQPKF
+5876 DNVTNHNHTQPKF

-5926 AAWNDGNYTLSVT
+5926 AAWNDGSYTLSVT
-5939 VVDRAGNSQQ
+5939 VVDRAGNSLQ
-5949 SASLA
+5949 SASLE

-5997 RTEPSAAEESVVKVT
+5997 RTVPSAAEESVVKET

-6047 VSIMFEGEEF
+6047 VSVMFEGEEF

-6084 FIDKDND
+6084 FIDKDDD

-6106 DIVNAMNVRGK
+6106 DIVNAMNARGK

>member
-162 IEEMLQNF
+162 MEEMLQEF

-430 IAPEKPTIELDDS
+430 IPPEKPTIELDDS

-540 TNDSG
+540 TDDSG

-579 VIFKANDKGEWTFNF
+579 VVFKANDQGEWTFNF

-620 FSYVIDTIAPVP
+620 FSYVIDTIAPLP

-959 VKLYIDGALIA
+959 VKLYVDGALIA

-1062 QVWDAMS
+1062 QVWDAAS

-1109 KANSAIFDFTI
+1109 KANSAVFDFTI

-1176 IELSHLNGSWLFI
+1176 IELSHHNGSWLFT

-1330 DSADD
+1330 NSADD
-1335 TGIQGDNMTN
+1335 TGVQGDNMTN
-1345 STQPTFA
+1345 RTQPTFA

-1389 PTSWADGD
+1389 PALWADGD

-1459 NVVRLSIDGG
+1459 NEVRLSIDGG
-1469 KTWFNATQSATPGV
+1469 KTWVTAALKAAGV
-1483 WDYIWPDDVADGGYT
+1483 WEYIWPDDVTDGSHT
-1498 LTVEATDEAGNKAT
+1498 VTVEAIDEAGNKAT

-1550 FTLNNIDTDVSR
+1550 FT
-1562 VIVEVM
+1562 
-1568 HNGIK
+1568 
-1573 QEVPLVQTGGQWRF
+1573 
-1587 APTSDWADG
+1587 
-1596 DYILTVKVEDRAG
+1596 
-1609 NVKQSAPLTVTVDT
+1609 
-1623 HIAIDRIELV
+1623 
-1633 NDSGIPGD
+1633 
-1641 NLTNEARPHFQ
+1641 
-1652 VTVPADVNGVRLS
+1652 
-1665 IDGGKTWF
+1665 
-1673 DATQSATSGVWDYTW
+1673 
-1688 LTNVANGPHTLM
+1688 
-1700 VEASDKAGNK
+1700 
-1710 TTQKLDFTIDTILSE
+1710 
-1725 PTITLDSA
+1725 
-1733 DDSAAGDN
+1733 
-1741 ITNVKMPGFTL
+1741 
-1752 GNIDADVTKV
+1752 
-1762 VVTVA
+1762 
-1767 HDGKNQ
+1767 
-1773 QIELIKNGGVWR
+1773 
-1785 FTPGAAWTDGD
+1785 
-1796 YTLTVKVEDKAG
+1796 
-1808 NTNYSAP
+1808 
-1815 LTVTID
+1815 
-1821 TQTSIDRIELLNDT
+1821 
-1835 GIVGDNLTNEARPQF
+1835 
-1850 HITVPTD
+1850 
-1857 VNSVQLSLDG
+1857 
-1867 GINWVN
+1867 
-1873 ATLTSDGVWE
+1873 
-1883 YIWPTDLVENT
+1883 
-1894 YTLTVKAT
+1894 
-1902 DVAGNTATE
+1902 
-1911 TLNFIIDTTLSTPT
+1911 
-1925 ITLDSADDSGTA
+1925 
-1937 NDNKTNVKTPGF
+1937 
-1949 IIGGI
+1949 
-1954 DSDVTQVVVQV
+1954 
-1965 MRDGHSE
+1965 
-1972 EVELTQTN
+1972 
-1980 GQWRF
+1980 
-1985 VPGSAW
+1985 
-1991 TDGDYTLT
+1991 
-1999 VTVKDEAGNIRHSAP
+1999 
-2014 LTVTIDT
+2014 
-2021 QITIDHIELVNDSGI
+2021 
-2036 PDDNL
+2036 
-2041 TNNVRPHFQVTVPTD
+2041 
-2056 VNVVRLSI
+2056 
-2064 DGGKTWFNATQSA
+2064 
-2077 TPGVW
+2077 
-2082 DYTWLADVGE
+2082 
-2092 GKHTLTVEATDKAGN
+2092 
-2107 KTTQQLDFI
+2107 
-2116 IDTLLSEP
+2116 
-2124 TIVLDNTDDSG
+2124 
-2135 TKGDHL
+2135 
-2141 TNVNKPTFLLGN
+2141 
-2153 IDADARYVT
+2153 
-2162 VEVQHGGTKEVL
+2162 
-2174 TATKDATGNWSVTP
+2174 
-2188 TGTWADGDYTLT
+2188 
-2200 VRVEDEAG
+2200 
-2208 NEKHS
+2208 
-2213 ASLTVTVDTQITI
+2213 
-2226 DVIELVND
+2226 
-2234 NGIPGDNMTNDAH
+2234 
-2247 PQFRVTVPGDVNEVS
+2247 
-2262 LSIDGGV
+2262 
-2269 TWVKATQSATPGV
+2269 
-2282 WNYTWPGTVPD
+2282 
-2293 GDYTLNVK
+2293 
-2301 ATDNAGNTVTETL
+2301 
-2314 HFTIDTTL
+2314 
-2322 STPVIVLDSADDS
+2322 
-2335 GVHGDNMTNHTQPTF
+2335 
-2350 ALQHID
+2350 
-2356 DDAVR
+2356 
-2361 VTVSV
+2361 
-2366 EHGGVT
+2366 
-2372 TTFDATKDAGGW
+2372 
-2384 TFTPTGAWADGDYT
+2384 
-2398 LSVSVEDKAG
+2398 
-2408 NTSHSASLTVTV
+2408 
-2420 DTQIAIN
+2420 
-2427 NIELVNDSGIPDD
+2427 
-2440 NLTNNVRPHFQVTVP
+2440 
-2455 TDVNVVRL
+2455 
-2463 SIDGGKTW
+2463 
-2471 FNATQSATPG
+2471 
-2481 VWDYIWPDDVADG
+2481 
-2494 GYTLTVE
+2494 
-2501 ATDEAGNKATQ
+2501 
-2512 TLDFTIDTT
+2512 
-2521 LSVPTLSLD
+2521 
-2530 SADDSGIAGD
+2530 
-2540 NITNVKTPGFT
+2540 
-2551 LNNID
+2551 
-2556 TDVSRVIVEVMHNGI
+2556 
-2571 KQEVP
+2571 
-2576 LVQTGGQWRFAP
+2576 
-2588 TSDWAD
+2588 
-2594 GDYILTV
+2594 
-2601 KVEDRAGNVKQSAPL
+2601 
-2616 TVTVDTHIAIDRI
+2616 
-2629 ELVND
+2629 
-2634 SGIPGDNLTNEAR
+2634 
-2647 PHFQV
+2647 
-2652 TVPAD
+2652 
-2657 VNGVRLSIDG
+2657 
-2667 GKTWFD
+2667 
-2673 ATQSATS
+2673 
-2680 GVWDY
+2680 
-2685 TWLTNVAN
+2685 
-2693 GPHTLMVEASDKAGN
+2693 
-2708 KTTQKLDFTIDTIL
+2708 
-2722 SEPTITLDSA
+2722 
-2732 DDSAAGDNIT
+2732 
-2742 NVKMPGFTLGNIDAD
+2742 
-2757 VTKVVV
+2757 
-2763 TVAHDGKNQQIEL
+2763 
-2776 IKNGGVWRFTPGA
+2776 
-2789 AWTDGDYTLTV
+2789 
-2800 KVEDKAG
+2800 
-2807 NTNYSAPLTVTIDTQ
+2807 
-2822 TSIDRIELLNDTG
+2822 
-2835 IVGDNLTNEARP
+2835 
-2847 QFHITVPTDVNSV
+2847 
-2860 QLSLDG
+2860 
-2866 GINWVNATLT
+2866 
-2876 SDGVW
+2876 
-2881 EYIWPTDLVE
+2881 
-2891 NTYTLTVKAT
+2891 
-2901 DVAGNTATETLNFII
+2901 
-2916 DTTLSTPTITLDSA
+2916 
-2930 DDSGTAND
+2930 
-2938 NKTNVKTPGFI
+2938 
-2949 IGGIDSDVTQVVVQ
+2949 
-2963 VMRDGHSEEV
+2963 
-2973 ELTQTNGQWRF
+2973 
-2984 VPGSAWT
+2984 
-2991 DGDYTL
+2991 
-2997 TVTVKDEAGN
+2997 
-3007 IRHSAPL
+3007 
-3014 TVTIDTQITIDHIEL
+3014 
-3029 VNDSGIPD
+3029 
-3037 DNLTNNVRPHF
+3037 
-3048 QVTVPTDVNV
+3048 
-3058 VRLSIDGGKTWFNA
+3058 
-3072 TQSATPGVWDYTWL
+3072 
-3086 ADVGEGKH
+3086 
-3094 TLTVEATDKAGNK
+3094 
-3107 TTQQLDF
+3107 
-3114 IIDTLLS
+3114 
-3121 EPTIVLDNTDDS
+3121 
-3133 GTKGDNLTNVNKP
+3133 
-3146 TFLLGNI
+3146 
-3153 DADARYVTVEV
+3153 
-3164 QHGGTKEVLTATKGA
+3164 
-3179 TGIWSVTP
+3179 
-3187 TGTWADGDYTL
+3187 
-3198 TVRVEDDA
+3198 
-3206 GNVKYSAPLTV
+3206 
-3217 TVDTQ
+3217 
-3222 ITIDVIELV
+3222 
-3231 NDNGIPGDNL
+3231 
-3241 TNDVRPHFRV
+3241 
-3251 TVPGDVNE
+3251 
-3259 VRLSIDGGNTWV
+3259 
-3271 RATQG
+3271 
-3276 TAGIWDYTWPK
+3276 
-3287 DVTDGLHTLT
+3287 
-3297 VEATDKAGNKTTQTL
+3297 
-3312 DFTIDTR
+3312 
-3319 LSTPTIAMDSR
+3319 
-3330 DDTGAIGDHITSVK
+3330 
-3344 RPGFTI
+3344 I
-3350 GNIDADAH
+3350 GNIDSDAH

-3370 QEVTLTQ
+3370 QEVKLTQ

-3398 VEVTDNAGNVRQST
+3398 VEVQDNAGNVRQST
-3412 PLVVT
+3412 PLIVT

-3471 ATQGIEGVW
+3471 AAQGIEGVW

-3614 VTVDTQIAIDRIE
+3614 VTVDTQIAIDHIE

-3782 RYRPDSALADG
+3782 RYRPDAALADG

-3838 GDRLTNHDRPVFD
+3838 GDRLTKHDRPVFD
-3851 IHQVDSDVT
+3851 IRQVDSDVT

-3914 PFEVRIDTTT
+3914 PLEVRIDTTT

-3958 VQVRVTLDGG
+3958 IQVRVTLDGG

-3981 WIFDSPNTLVD
+3981 WIFESPNTLGD
-3992 GTYTLRVEATDEAG
+3992 GTHTLRVEATDEAG

-4069 DYNATKVGA
+4069 NYNATKVGA

-4183 GSALPDGQHTLLVDV
+4183 GSALPDGKHTLLVDV

-4300 GNTKTSAELRIE
+4300 GNTKTSAELQIE

-4374 WEFTAGSALPDGH
+4374 WQFTAGSALSDGH

-4533 VTTPR
+4533 VTKPR

-4557 VSYSVT
+4557 VSYPVT

-4619 DTGNSNSDNLTNK
+4619 DTGSSNSDNLTNK

-4654 KSGREVLKQTITV
+4654 KSGREVLKHTITV

-4731 LRPEFKGFAEAFST
+4731 LRPEFKGLAEAFST

-4828 NNKTPTLI
+4828 NNKTPTLV
-4836 GSTLPNTIV
+4836 GNTLPNAIV

-5083 KEILIEHDTQ
+5083 KDILIEHDTQ

-5182 ITTVTIDSQ
+5182 ITTVTIDSK

-5277 VDSSTDFPTLNL
+5277 VDSSTAFPTLNL

-5299 DLITNHNKPVLV
+5299 DLITSHNKPVLV

-5377 TSTFIDNPAMV
+5377 TSTFIDNPVMM

-5401 TSQTRPTFSIF
+5401 TSQTRPAFSIF

-5537 NEKGHWQ
+5537 NDKGHWQ

-5559 TVKST
+5559 NVKST

-5578 VDTHIKVFTSEL
+5578 VDTHIQVFTSEL

-5595 SSKTEWWSNSDLITM
+5595 SSKTDWWSNSSTITM
-5610 RGTGEIG
+5610 RGMGEIG

-5636 TGRWE
+5636 NGKWE
-5641 LSTDK
+5641 LSTDR
-5646 LPEGTYD
+5646 LPEGKYD
-5653 ISLVIED
+5653 ITLSIED
-5660 SAGNRWEDVREI
+5660 NAGNRKEEVHEI

-5700 EAKSQLIITDSEG
+5700 EAKSQLIITDSNG

-5758 KEVPVISLSPDSDS
+5758 KETPVISLSPDSDS
-5772 GTVGDNITRDKQPTF
+5772 GTAGDNITRDNQPTF

-5876 DNVTNHTQPKF
+5876 DNVTNHNHTQPKF

-5926 AAWNDGNYTLSVT
+5926 AAWNDGTYTLSVT
-5939 VVDRAGNSQQ
+5939 VVDRAGNSLQ
-5949 SASLA
+5949 SASLE

-5960 VTVTADSQHDDAS
+5960 VTVTADSQHDDAI

-5997 RTEPSAAEESVVKVT
+5997 RTVPSAAEESVVKET

-6047 VSIMFEGEEF
+6047 VSVMFEGEEF

-6084 FIDKDND
+6084 FIDKDDD

-6106 DIVNAMNVRGK
+6106 DIVNAMNARGK

>member
-410 VAVDKAGNKNETTDS
+410 VAVDKAGNKNETTDN

-515 HTSATANLPFTIDTR
+515 HTSATASLPFTIDTR

-1031 DSDSGISDDNLT
+1031 DSDSGIADDNLT

-1062 QVWDAMS
+1062 QVWDAAS

-1109 KANSAIFDFTI
+1109 KANSAVFDFTI

-1374 TFDATKGTGGWTFTP
+1374 TFDATKGTGGWSFTP
-1389 PTSWADGD
+1389 TGAWADGD

-1469 KTWFNATQSATPGV
+1469 KTWFNATQSATPGA

-1498 LTVEATDEAGNKAT
+1498 LTVEATDKAGNKTT
-1512 QTLDFTIDTTL
+1512 QELDFTIDTTL

-1633 NDSGIPGD
+1633 NDSGIPDD

-1700 VEASDKAGNK
+1700 VEATDKAGNK

-1785 FTPGAAWTDGD
+1785 FTPGAAWTDGN

-2021 QITIDHIELVNDSGI
+2021 QI
-2036 PDDNL
+2036 
-2041 TNNVRPHFQVTVPTD
+2041 
-2056 VNVVRLSI
+2056 
-2064 DGGKTWFNATQSA
+2064 A
-2077 TPGVW
+2077 
-2082 DYTWLADVGE
+2082 
-2092 GKHTLTVEATDKAGN
+2092 
-2107 KTTQQLDFI
+2107 
-2116 IDTLLSEP
+2116 
-2124 TIVLDNTDDSG
+2124 
-2135 TKGDHL
+2135 
-2141 TNVNKPTFLLGN
+2141 
-2153 IDADARYVT
+2153 
-2162 VEVQHGGTKEVL
+2162 
-2174 TATKDATGNWSVTP
+2174 
-2188 TGTWADGDYTLT
+2188 
-2200 VRVEDEAG
+2200 
-2208 NEKHS
+2208 
-2213 ASLTVTVDTQITI
+2213 
-2226 DVIELVND
+2226 
-2234 NGIPGDNMTNDAH
+2234 
-2247 PQFRVTVPGDVNEVS
+2247 
-2262 LSIDGGV
+2262 
-2269 TWVKATQSATPGV
+2269 
-2282 WNYTWPGTVPD
+2282 
-2293 GDYTLNVK
+2293 
-2301 ATDNAGNTVTETL
+2301 
-2314 HFTIDTTL
+2314 
-2322 STPVIVLDSADDS
+2322 
-2335 GVHGDNMTNHTQPTF
+2335 
-2350 ALQHID
+2350 
-2356 DDAVR
+2356 
-2361 VTVSV
+2361 
-2366 EHGGVT
+2366 
-2372 TTFDATKDAGGW
+2372 
-2384 TFTPTGAWADGDYT
+2384 
-2398 LSVSVEDKAG
+2398 
-2408 NTSHSASLTVTV
+2408 
-2420 DTQIAIN
+2420 
-2427 NIELVNDSGIPDD
+2427 
-2440 NLTNNVRPHFQVTVP
+2440 
-2455 TDVNVVRL
+2455 
-2463 SIDGGKTW
+2463 
-2471 FNATQSATPG
+2471 
-2481 VWDYIWPDDVADG
+2481 
-2494 GYTLTVE
+2494 
-2501 ATDEAGNKATQ
+2501 
-2512 TLDFTIDTT
+2512 
-2521 LSVPTLSLD
+2521 
-2530 SADDSGIAGD
+2530 
-2540 NITNVKTPGFT
+2540 
-2551 LNNID
+2551 
-2556 TDVSRVIVEVMHNGI
+2556 
-2571 KQEVP
+2571 
-2576 LVQTGGQWRFAP
+2576 
-2588 TSDWAD
+2588 
-2594 GDYILTV
+2594 
-2601 KVEDRAGNVKQSAPL
+2601 
-2616 TVTVDTHIAIDRI
+2616 
-2629 ELVND
+2629 
-2634 SGIPGDNLTNEAR
+2634 
-2647 PHFQV
+2647 
-2652 TVPAD
+2652 
-2657 VNGVRLSIDG
+2657 
-2667 GKTWFD
+2667 
-2673 ATQSATS
+2673 
-2680 GVWDY
+2680 
-2685 TWLTNVAN
+2685 
-2693 GPHTLMVEASDKAGN
+2693 
-2708 KTTQKLDFTIDTIL
+2708 
-2722 SEPTITLDSA
+2722 
-2732 DDSAAGDNIT
+2732 
-2742 NVKMPGFTLGNIDAD
+2742 
-2757 VTKVVV
+2757 
-2763 TVAHDGKNQQIEL
+2763 
-2776 IKNGGVWRFTPGA
+2776 
-2789 AWTDGDYTLTV
+2789 
-2800 KVEDKAG
+2800 
-2807 NTNYSAPLTVTIDTQ
+2807 
-2822 TSIDRIELLNDTG
+2822 
-2835 IVGDNLTNEARP
+2835 
-2847 QFHITVPTDVNSV
+2847 
-2860 QLSLDG
+2860 
-2866 GINWVNATLT
+2866 
-2876 SDGVW
+2876 
-2881 EYIWPTDLVE
+2881 
-2891 NTYTLTVKAT
+2891 
-2901 DVAGNTATETLNFII
+2901 
-2916 DTTLSTPTITLDSA
+2916 
-2930 DDSGTAND
+2930 
-2938 NKTNVKTPGFI
+2938 
-2949 IGGIDSDVTQVVVQ
+2949 
-2963 VMRDGHSEEV
+2963 
-2973 ELTQTNGQWRF
+2973 
-2984 VPGSAWT
+2984 
-2991 DGDYTL
+2991 
-2997 TVTVKDEAGN
+2997 
-3007 IRHSAPL
+3007 
-3014 TVTIDTQITIDHIEL
+3014 IDHIEL

-3164 QHGGTKEVLTATKGA
+3164 QHGGTKEVLTATKDATGNWSVTPTGTWADGDYTLTVRVEDEAGNEKHSASLTVTVDTQITIDAIELVNDNGIPGDNMTNDAHPQFRVTVPGDVNEVSLSIDGGVTWVKATQSATPGVWNYTWPGTVPDGDYTLNVKATDNAGNTVTETLHFTIDTTLSVPVIVLNSADDTGVQGDNMTNSTQPTFALQHIDDDAVRVTVSVEHGGVTTTFDATKGVGGWSFTPTGAWADGDYTLSVSVEDKAGNTSHSASLTVTVDTQIAINNIELVNDSGIPDDNLTNNVRPHFQVKVPTDVNEVRLSIDGGKTWFNATQSATPGVWDYTWLADVGEGKHTLTVEATDKAGNQTTQKLDFIIDTLLSEPTIVLDSTDDSGTKGDNLTNANKPTFILGNIDADARYVTVEVQYGGTKEVLTATKGA

-3187 TGTWADGDYTL
+3187 TGTWADGDYML

-3319 LSTPTIAMDSR
+3319 LSTPTITMDSR

-3350 GNIDADAH
+3350 GNIDSDAQ

-3412 PLVVT
+3412 PLIVT

-3471 ATQGIEGVW
+3471 AAQGIEGVW

-3614 VTVDTQIAIDRIE
+3614 VTVDTQIAIDHIE

-3708 ETLNFTIDITLLTPT
+3708 ETLNFTIDITLMTPT

-3851 IHQVDSDVT
+3851 IRQVDSDVT

-4300 GNTKTSAELRIE
+4300 GNTKTSAELKIE

-4533 VTTPR
+4533 VTKPR

-4557 VSYSVT
+4557 VSYPVT

-4608 TSVSVRMEPAS
+4608 TNVSVRMEPAS

-4828 NNKTPTLI
+4828 NNKTPTLV
-4836 GSTLPNTIV
+4836 GNTLPNAIV

-4963 ALGNDGNYELT
+4963 ALGNDGNYVLT

-5035 LTIRNP
+5035 LTIRSP

-5083 KEILIEHDTQ
+5083 KDILIEHDTQ

-5401 TSQTRPTFSIF
+5401 TSQTRPTFSIS

-5537 NEKGHWQ
+5537 NDKGHWQ

-5578 VDTHIKVFTSEL
+5578 VDTHIQVFTSEL

-5595 SSKTEWWSNSDLITM
+5595 SSKTDWWSNSSTITM
-5610 RGTGEIG
+5610 RGMGEIG

-5636 TGRWE
+5636 NGQWE
-5641 LSTDK
+5641 LSTDQ
-5646 LPEGTYD
+5646 LPEGKYD
-5653 ISLVIED
+5653 ITLSIED
-5660 SAGNRWEDVREI
+5660 NAGNRKEEVHEI

-5700 EAKSQLIITDSEG
+5700 EAKSQLIITDSNG

-5926 AAWNDGNYTLSVT
+5926 AAWNDGTYTLSVT

-5960 VTVTADSQHDDAS
+5960 VTVTADSQHNDAS

-5997 RTEPSAAEESVVKVT
+5997 RTVPSVAEESVVKET

-6106 DIVNAMNVRGK
+6106 DIVNAMNARGK

>member
-1 MGNKSIQKFFADQN
+1 M
-15 SVIDLSS
+15 
-22 LGNAKGAK
+22 
-30 VSLSGP
+30 
-36 DMNITTPR
+36 
-44 GSVIIVNGALYSSI
+44 
-58 KGNNLAVKFKDKTIT
+58 
-73 GAKILGSVDLK
+73 
-84 DIQLERIDSSLVDSA
+84 
-99 QVEKKGNGKRRNK
+99 
-112 KEEEELK
+112 
-119 KQLDDA
+119 
-125 ENAKKEADKA
+125 
-135 KEEAEKA
+135 
-142 KEAAEKALNE
+142 
-152 AFEVQNSSKQ
+152 
-162 IEEMLQNF
+162 
-170 LADNVAKDNLA
+170 
-181 QQSDASQQ
+181 
-189 NTQAKATQ
+189 
-197 ASKQND
+197 
-203 AEKVLPQPINK
+203 NK

-2124 TIVLDNTDDSG
+2124 TIVLDSTDDSG

-2427 NIELVNDSGIPDD
+2427 N
-2440 NLTNNVRPHFQVTVP
+2440 
-2455 TDVNVVRL
+2455 
-2463 SIDGGKTW
+2463 
-2471 FNATQSATPG
+2471 
-2481 VWDYIWPDDVADG
+2481 
-2494 GYTLTVE
+2494 
-2501 ATDEAGNKATQ
+2501 
-2512 TLDFTIDTT
+2512 
-2521 LSVPTLSLD
+2521 
-2530 SADDSGIAGD
+2530 
-2540 NITNVKTPGFT
+2540 
-2551 LNNID
+2551 
-2556 TDVSRVIVEVMHNGI
+2556 
-2571 KQEVP
+2571 
-2576 LVQTGGQWRFAP
+2576 
-2588 TSDWAD
+2588 
-2594 GDYILTV
+2594 
-2601 KVEDRAGNVKQSAPL
+2601 
-2616 TVTVDTHIAIDRI
+2616 
-2629 ELVND
+2629 
-2634 SGIPGDNLTNEAR
+2634 
-2647 PHFQV
+2647 
-2652 TVPAD
+2652 
-2657 VNGVRLSIDG
+2657 
-2667 GKTWFD
+2667 
-2673 ATQSATS
+2673 
-2680 GVWDY
+2680 
-2685 TWLTNVAN
+2685 
-2693 GPHTLMVEASDKAGN
+2693 
-2708 KTTQKLDFTIDTIL
+2708 
-2722 SEPTITLDSA
+2722 
-2732 DDSAAGDNIT
+2732 
-2742 NVKMPGFTLGNIDAD
+2742 
-2757 VTKVVV
+2757 
-2763 TVAHDGKNQQIEL
+2763 
-2776 IKNGGVWRFTPGA
+2776 
-2789 AWTDGDYTLTV
+2789 
-2800 KVEDKAG
+2800 
-2807 NTNYSAPLTVTIDTQ
+2807 
-2822 TSIDRIELLNDTG
+2822 
-2835 IVGDNLTNEARP
+2835 
-2847 QFHITVPTDVNSV
+2847 
-2860 QLSLDG
+2860 
-2866 GINWVNATLT
+2866 
-2876 SDGVW
+2876 
-2881 EYIWPTDLVE
+2881 
-2891 NTYTLTVKAT
+2891 
-2901 DVAGNTATETLNFII
+2901 
-2916 DTTLSTPTITLDSA
+2916 
-2930 DDSGTAND
+2930 
-2938 NKTNVKTPGFI
+2938 
-2949 IGGIDSDVTQVVVQ
+2949 
-2963 VMRDGHSEEV
+2963 
-2973 ELTQTNGQWRF
+2973 
-2984 VPGSAWT
+2984 
-2991 DGDYTL
+2991 
-2997 TVTVKDEAGN
+2997 
-3007 IRHSAPL
+3007 
-3014 TVTIDTQITIDHIEL
+3014 IEL

-4557 VSYSVT
+4557 VSYPVT

-5772 GTVGDNITRDKQPTF
+5772 GTVGDDITRDKQPTF

>member
-119 KQLDDA
+119 KQLDEA

-162 IEEMLQNF
+162 MEEMLQEF

-450 DNITNSTL
+450 DSITNSTL

-540 TNDSG
+540 TDDSG

-594 TSDSVEGINNLTFT
+594 TSDSVEGVNNLTFT

-620 FSYVIDTIAPVP
+620 FSYVIDTVAPVP

-639 YVVLPNGIILSG
+639 FVVLPNGIILSG

-1031 DSDSGISDDNLT
+1031 DSDSGIADDNLT

-1109 KANSAIFDFTI
+1109 KANSAVFDFTI

-1176 IELSHLNGSWLFI
+1176 IELSHLNGSWLFT

-1374 TFDATKGTGGWTFTP
+1374 TFDATKGTGGWSFTP
-1389 PTSWADGD
+1389 TGAWADGD

-1439 DDNLTNNVRPHF
+1439 NDNLTNNVRPHF

-1469 KTWFNATQSATPGV
+1469 KTWFNATQSATPGA

-1498 LTVEATDEAGNKAT
+1498 LTVEATDKAGNKTT
-1512 QTLDFTIDTTL
+1512 QELDFTIDTTL

-1562 VIVEVM
+1562 VTVEVM

-1673 DATQSATSGVWDYTW
+1673 DATQSATPGVWDYTW

-1710 TTQKLDFTIDTILSE
+1710 TTQKLDFIIDTMLSE

-2021 QITIDHIELVNDSGI
+2021 QIAIDHIELVNDSGI

-2041 TNNVRPHFQVTVPTD
+2041 TN
-2056 VNVVRLSI
+2056 
-2064 DGGKTWFNATQSA
+2064 
-2077 TPGVW
+2077 
-2082 DYTWLADVGE
+2082 
-2092 GKHTLTVEATDKAGN
+2092 EA
-2107 KTTQQLDFI
+2107 
-2116 IDTLLSEP
+2116 
-2124 TIVLDNTDDSG
+2124 
-2135 TKGDHL
+2135 
-2141 TNVNKPTFLLGN
+2141 
-2153 IDADARYVT
+2153 
-2162 VEVQHGGTKEVL
+2162 
-2174 TATKDATGNWSVTP
+2174 
-2188 TGTWADGDYTLT
+2188 
-2200 VRVEDEAG
+2200 
-2208 NEKHS
+2208 
-2213 ASLTVTVDTQITI
+2213 
-2226 DVIELVND
+2226 
-2234 NGIPGDNMTNDAH
+2234 
-2247 PQFRVTVPGDVNEVS
+2247 
-2262 LSIDGGV
+2262 
-2269 TWVKATQSATPGV
+2269 
-2282 WNYTWPGTVPD
+2282 
-2293 GDYTLNVK
+2293 
-2301 ATDNAGNTVTETL
+2301 
-2314 HFTIDTTL
+2314 
-2322 STPVIVLDSADDS
+2322 
-2335 GVHGDNMTNHTQPTF
+2335 
-2350 ALQHID
+2350 
-2356 DDAVR
+2356 
-2361 VTVSV
+2361 
-2366 EHGGVT
+2366 
-2372 TTFDATKDAGGW
+2372 
-2384 TFTPTGAWADGDYT
+2384 
-2398 LSVSVEDKAG
+2398 
-2408 NTSHSASLTVTV
+2408 
-2420 DTQIAIN
+2420 
-2427 NIELVNDSGIPDD
+2427 
-2440 NLTNNVRPHFQVTVP
+2440 
-2455 TDVNVVRL
+2455 
-2463 SIDGGKTW
+2463 
-2471 FNATQSATPG
+2471 
-2481 VWDYIWPDDVADG
+2481 
-2494 GYTLTVE
+2494 
-2501 ATDEAGNKATQ
+2501 
-2512 TLDFTIDTT
+2512 
-2521 LSVPTLSLD
+2521 
-2530 SADDSGIAGD
+2530 
-2540 NITNVKTPGFT
+2540 
-2551 LNNID
+2551 
-2556 TDVSRVIVEVMHNGI
+2556 
-2571 KQEVP
+2571 
-2576 LVQTGGQWRFAP
+2576 
-2588 TSDWAD
+2588 
-2594 GDYILTV
+2594 
-2601 KVEDRAGNVKQSAPL
+2601 
-2616 TVTVDTHIAIDRI
+2616 
-2629 ELVND
+2629 
-2634 SGIPGDNLTNEAR
+2634 
-2647 PHFQV
+2647 
-2652 TVPAD
+2652 
-2657 VNGVRLSIDG
+2657 
-2667 GKTWFD
+2667 
-2673 ATQSATS
+2673 
-2680 GVWDY
+2680 
-2685 TWLTNVAN
+2685 
-2693 GPHTLMVEASDKAGN
+2693 
-2708 KTTQKLDFTIDTIL
+2708 
-2722 SEPTITLDSA
+2722 
-2732 DDSAAGDNIT
+2732 
-2742 NVKMPGFTLGNIDAD
+2742 
-2757 VTKVVV
+2757 
-2763 TVAHDGKNQQIEL
+2763 
-2776 IKNGGVWRFTPGA
+2776 
-2789 AWTDGDYTLTV
+2789 
-2800 KVEDKAG
+2800 
-2807 NTNYSAPLTVTIDTQ
+2807 
-2822 TSIDRIELLNDTG
+2822 
-2835 IVGDNLTNEARP
+2835 
-2847 QFHITVPTDVNSV
+2847 
-2860 QLSLDG
+2860 
-2866 GINWVNATLT
+2866 
-2876 SDGVW
+2876 
-2881 EYIWPTDLVE
+2881 
-2891 NTYTLTVKAT
+2891 
-2901 DVAGNTATETLNFII
+2901 
-2916 DTTLSTPTITLDSA
+2916 
-2930 DDSGTAND
+2930 
-2938 NKTNVKTPGFI
+2938 
-2949 IGGIDSDVTQVVVQ
+2949 
-2963 VMRDGHSEEV
+2963 
-2973 ELTQTNGQWRF
+2973 
-2984 VPGSAWT
+2984 
-2991 DGDYTL
+2991 
-2997 TVTVKDEAGN
+2997 
-3007 IRHSAPL
+3007 
-3014 TVTIDTQITIDHIEL
+3014 
-3029 VNDSGIPD
+3029 
-3037 DNLTNNVRPHF
+3037 RPHF

-3164 QHGGTKEVLTATKGA
+3164 QHGGTKEVLTATKDATGNWSVTPTGTWADGDYTLTVRVEDEAGNEKHSASLTVTVDTQITIDAIELVNDNGIPGDNMTNDAHPQFRVTVPGDVNEVSLSIDGGVTWVKATQSATPGVWNYTWPGTVPDGDYTLNVKATDNAGNTVTETLHFTIDTTLSTPVIVLDSADDTGIQGDNMTNRTQPTFNLQHIDDDAVRVTVSVEHGGVTTTFDATKGVGGWTFTPPTSWGAGDYTLSVSVEDKAGNTSHSASLTVTVDTQIAINNIELVNDSGIPDDNLTNNVRPQFQVKVPTDVNEVRLSIDGGKTWFNATQSATPGVWDYTWLADVGEGKHTLTVEATDKAGNQTTQKLDFIIDTLLSEPTIVLDSTDDSGTKGDNLTNANKPTFLLGNIDADARYVTVEVQHGSTKEVLTATKGA

-3198 TVRVEDDA
+3198 TVRVEDEA

-3222 ITIDVIELV
+3222 ITIDAIELV

-3319 LSTPTIAMDSR
+3319 LSTPTITMDSR

-3350 GNIDADAH
+3350 GNIDSDAQ

-3412 PLVVT
+3412 PLIVT

-3471 ATQGIEGVW
+3471 AAQGIEGVW

-3489 DGKHTL
+3489 DGKHIL

-3614 VTVDTQIAIDRIE
+3614 VTVDTQIAIDHIE

-3635 GDNVTKHVR
+3635 GDNVTKHVC

-3695 TVEVTDGA
+3695 IVEVTDGA

-3708 ETLNFTIDITLLTPT
+3708 GTLDFTIDITLLTPT

-3745 PVFVLGSIDKDVRHV
+3745 PIFVLGSIDKDVRHV

-3851 IHQVDSDVT
+3851 IRQVDSDVT

-3958 VQVRVTLDGG
+3958 IQVRVTLDGG

-3992 GTYTLRVEATDEAG
+3992 GTYTLRVEATDQAG

-4183 GSALPDGQHTLLVDV
+4183 GSALPDGKHTLLVDV

-4300 GNTKTSAELRIE
+4300 GNTKTSAELQIE

-4533 VTTPR
+4533 VTKPR

-4557 VSYSVT
+4557 VSYPVT

-4619 DTGNSNSDNLTNK
+4619 DTGSSNSDNLTNK

-4654 KSGREVLKQTITV
+4654 KSGREVLKHTITV

-4720 PSIDDQHEATS
+4720 PSIDDQYEATS
-4731 LRPEFKGFAEAFST
+4731 LRPEFKGLAEAFST

-4828 NNKTPTLI
+4828 NNKTPTLV
-4836 GSTLPNTIV
+4836 GNTLPNAIV

-4963 ALGNDGNYELT
+4963 ALGNDGNYVLT

-5083 KEILIEHDTQ
+5083 KDILIEHDTQ

-5299 DLITNHNKPVLV
+5299 DLITSHNKPVLV

-5377 TSTFIDNPAMV
+5377 TSTFIDNPVMM

-5401 TSQTRPTFSIF
+5401 TSQTRPAFSIY

-5537 NEKGHWQ
+5537 NDKGHWQ

-5578 VDTHIKVFTSEL
+5578 VDTHIQVFTSEL

-5595 SSKTEWWSNSDLITM
+5595 SSKTDWWSNSSTITM
-5610 RGTGEIG
+5610 RGMGEIG

-5636 TGRWE
+5636 NGQWE
-5641 LSTDK
+5641 LSTDQ
-5646 LPEGTYD
+5646 LPEGKYD
-5653 ISLVIED
+5653 ITLSIED
-5660 SAGNRWEDVREI
+5660 NAGNRKEEVHEI

-5700 EAKSQLIITDSEG
+5700 EAKSQLIITDSNG

-5758 KEVPVISLSPDSDS
+5758 KETPVISLSPDSDS
-5772 GTVGDNITRDKQPTF
+5772 GTVGDNITRDNQPTF

-5869 DNGASDS
+5869 GNGASDS
-5876 DNVTNHTQPKF
+5876 DNVTNHNHTQPKF

-5926 AAWNDGNYTLSVT
+5926 AAWNDGTYTLSVT
-5939 VVDRAGNSQQ
+5939 VVDRAGNSLQ
-5949 SASLA
+5949 SASLE

-5997 RTEPSAAEESVVKVT
+5997 RTVPSAAEESVVKET

-6047 VSIMFEGEEF
+6047 VSVMFEGEEF

-6084 FIDKDND
+6084 FIDKDDD

-6106 DIVNAMNVRGK
+6106 DIVNAMNARGK

>member
-2124 TIVLDNTDDSG
+2124 TIVLDSTDDSG

-2427 NIELVNDSGIPDD
+2427 N
-2440 NLTNNVRPHFQVTVP
+2440 
-2455 TDVNVVRL
+2455 
-2463 SIDGGKTW
+2463 
-2471 FNATQSATPG
+2471 
-2481 VWDYIWPDDVADG
+2481 
-2494 GYTLTVE
+2494 
-2501 ATDEAGNKATQ
+2501 
-2512 TLDFTIDTT
+2512 
-2521 LSVPTLSLD
+2521 
-2530 SADDSGIAGD
+2530 
-2540 NITNVKTPGFT
+2540 
-2551 LNNID
+2551 
-2556 TDVSRVIVEVMHNGI
+2556 
-2571 KQEVP
+2571 
-2576 LVQTGGQWRFAP
+2576 
-2588 TSDWAD
+2588 
-2594 GDYILTV
+2594 
-2601 KVEDRAGNVKQSAPL
+2601 
-2616 TVTVDTHIAIDRI
+2616 
-2629 ELVND
+2629 
-2634 SGIPGDNLTNEAR
+2634 
-2647 PHFQV
+2647 
-2652 TVPAD
+2652 
-2657 VNGVRLSIDG
+2657 
-2667 GKTWFD
+2667 
-2673 ATQSATS
+2673 
-2680 GVWDY
+2680 
-2685 TWLTNVAN
+2685 
-2693 GPHTLMVEASDKAGN
+2693 
-2708 KTTQKLDFTIDTIL
+2708 
-2722 SEPTITLDSA
+2722 
-2732 DDSAAGDNIT
+2732 
-2742 NVKMPGFTLGNIDAD
+2742 
-2757 VTKVVV
+2757 
-2763 TVAHDGKNQQIEL
+2763 
-2776 IKNGGVWRFTPGA
+2776 
-2789 AWTDGDYTLTV
+2789 
-2800 KVEDKAG
+2800 
-2807 NTNYSAPLTVTIDTQ
+2807 
-2822 TSIDRIELLNDTG
+2822 
-2835 IVGDNLTNEARP
+2835 
-2847 QFHITVPTDVNSV
+2847 
-2860 QLSLDG
+2860 
-2866 GINWVNATLT
+2866 
-2876 SDGVW
+2876 
-2881 EYIWPTDLVE
+2881 
-2891 NTYTLTVKAT
+2891 
-2901 DVAGNTATETLNFII
+2901 
-2916 DTTLSTPTITLDSA
+2916 
-2930 DDSGTAND
+2930 
-2938 NKTNVKTPGFI
+2938 
-2949 IGGIDSDVTQVVVQ
+2949 
-2963 VMRDGHSEEV
+2963 
-2973 ELTQTNGQWRF
+2973 
-2984 VPGSAWT
+2984 
-2991 DGDYTL
+2991 
-2997 TVTVKDEAGN
+2997 
-3007 IRHSAPL
+3007 
-3014 TVTIDTQITIDHIEL
+3014 IEL

-4557 VSYSVT
+4557 VSYPVT

-5646 LPEGTYD
+5646 LQEGTYD

>member
-36 DMNITTPR
+36 DMNITTPH

-430 IAPEKPTIELDDS
+430 IPPEKPTIELDDS

-450 DNITNSTL
+450 DNVTNSTL

-540 TNDSG
+540 TDDSG

-594 TSDSVEGINNLTFT
+594 TSDSVEGVNNLTFT

-620 FSYVIDTIAPVP
+620 FSYVIDTVAPVP

-639 YVVLPNGIILSG
+639 FVVLPNGIILSG

-1031 DSDSGISDDNLT
+1031 DSDSGIADDNLT

-1109 KANSAIFDFTI
+1109 KANSAVFDFTI

-1374 TFDATKGTGGWTFTP
+1374 TFDATKGTGGWSFTP
-1389 PTSWADGD
+1389 TGAWADGD

-1439 DDNLTNNVRPHF
+1439 NDNLTNNVRPHF

-1469 KTWFNATQSATPGV
+1469 KTWFNATQSATPGA

-1498 LTVEATDEAGNKAT
+1498 LTVEATDKAGNKTT
-1512 QTLDFTIDTTL
+1512 QELDFTIDTTL

-1641 NLTNEARPHFQ
+1641 NLTNEAH
-1652 VTVPADVNGVRLS
+1652 
-1665 IDGGKTWF
+1665 
-1673 DATQSATSGVWDYTW
+1673 
-1688 LTNVANGPHTLM
+1688 
-1700 VEASDKAGNK
+1700 
-1710 TTQKLDFTIDTILSE
+1710 
-1725 PTITLDSA
+1725 
-1733 DDSAAGDN
+1733 
-1741 ITNVKMPGFTL
+1741 
-1752 GNIDADVTKV
+1752 
-1762 VVTVA
+1762 
-1767 HDGKNQ
+1767 
-1773 QIELIKNGGVWR
+1773 
-1785 FTPGAAWTDGD
+1785 
-1796 YTLTVKVEDKAG
+1796 
-1808 NTNYSAP
+1808 
-1815 LTVTID
+1815 
-1821 TQTSIDRIELLNDT
+1821 
-1835 GIVGDNLTNEARPQF
+1835 
-1850 HITVPTD
+1850 
-1857 VNSVQLSLDG
+1857 
-1867 GINWVN
+1867 
-1873 ATLTSDGVWE
+1873 
-1883 YIWPTDLVENT
+1883 
-1894 YTLTVKAT
+1894 
-1902 DVAGNTATE
+1902 
-1911 TLNFIIDTTLSTPT
+1911 
-1925 ITLDSADDSGTA
+1925 
-1937 NDNKTNVKTPGF
+1937 
-1949 IIGGI
+1949 
-1954 DSDVTQVVVQV
+1954 
-1965 MRDGHSE
+1965 
-1972 EVELTQTN
+1972 
-1980 GQWRF
+1980 
-1985 VPGSAW
+1985 
-1991 TDGDYTLT
+1991 
-1999 VTVKDEAGNIRHSAP
+1999 
-2014 LTVTIDT
+2014 
-2021 QITIDHIELVNDSGI
+2021 
-2036 PDDNL
+2036 
-2041 TNNVRPHFQVTVPTD
+2041 
-2056 VNVVRLSI
+2056 
-2064 DGGKTWFNATQSA
+2064 
-2077 TPGVW
+2077 
-2082 DYTWLADVGE
+2082 
-2092 GKHTLTVEATDKAGN
+2092 
-2107 KTTQQLDFI
+2107 
-2116 IDTLLSEP
+2116 
-2124 TIVLDNTDDSG
+2124 
-2135 TKGDHL
+2135 
-2141 TNVNKPTFLLGN
+2141 
-2153 IDADARYVT
+2153 
-2162 VEVQHGGTKEVL
+2162 
-2174 TATKDATGNWSVTP
+2174 
-2188 TGTWADGDYTLT
+2188 
-2200 VRVEDEAG
+2200 
-2208 NEKHS
+2208 
-2213 ASLTVTVDTQITI
+2213 
-2226 DVIELVND
+2226 
-2234 NGIPGDNMTNDAH
+2234 
-2247 PQFRVTVPGDVNEVS
+2247 
-2262 LSIDGGV
+2262 
-2269 TWVKATQSATPGV
+2269 
-2282 WNYTWPGTVPD
+2282 
-2293 GDYTLNVK
+2293 
-2301 ATDNAGNTVTETL
+2301 
-2314 HFTIDTTL
+2314 
-2322 STPVIVLDSADDS
+2322 
-2335 GVHGDNMTNHTQPTF
+2335 
-2350 ALQHID
+2350 
-2356 DDAVR
+2356 
-2361 VTVSV
+2361 
-2366 EHGGVT
+2366 
-2372 TTFDATKDAGGW
+2372 
-2384 TFTPTGAWADGDYT
+2384 
-2398 LSVSVEDKAG
+2398 
-2408 NTSHSASLTVTV
+2408 
-2420 DTQIAIN
+2420 
-2427 NIELVNDSGIPDD
+2427 
-2440 NLTNNVRPHFQVTVP
+2440 
-2455 TDVNVVRL
+2455 
-2463 SIDGGKTW
+2463 
-2471 FNATQSATPG
+2471 
-2481 VWDYIWPDDVADG
+2481 
-2494 GYTLTVE
+2494 
-2501 ATDEAGNKATQ
+2501 
-2512 TLDFTIDTT
+2512 
-2521 LSVPTLSLD
+2521 
-2530 SADDSGIAGD
+2530 
-2540 NITNVKTPGFT
+2540 
-2551 LNNID
+2551 
-2556 TDVSRVIVEVMHNGI
+2556 
-2571 KQEVP
+2571 
-2576 LVQTGGQWRFAP
+2576 
-2588 TSDWAD
+2588 
-2594 GDYILTV
+2594 
-2601 KVEDRAGNVKQSAPL
+2601 
-2616 TVTVDTHIAIDRI
+2616 
-2629 ELVND
+2629 
-2634 SGIPGDNLTNEAR
+2634 

-3164 QHGGTKEVLTATKGA
+3164 QHGGTKEVLTATKDATGNWSVTPTGTWADGDYTLTVRVEDDAGNEKHSASLTVTVDTQITIDVIELVNDNGIPGDNMTNDAHPQFRVTVPGDVNEVSLSIDGGVTWVKATQSATPGVWNYTWPGTVPDGDYTLNVKATDNAGNTVTETLHFTIDTTLSTPVIVLDSADDTGIQGDNMTNRTQPTFNLQHIDDDAVRVTVSVEHGGVTTTFDATKDAGGWTFTPPTSWGAGDYTLSVSVEDKAGNTSHSASLTVTVDTQIAINNIELVNDSGIPDDNLTNNVRPHFQVKVPTDVNEVRLSIDGGKTWFNATQSATPGVWDYTWLADVGEGKHTLTVEATDKAGNQTTQKLDFIIDTLLSEPTIVLDSTDDSGTKGDNLTNANKPTFLLGNIDADARYVTVEVQHGGTKEVLTATKGA

-3614 VTVDTQIAIDRIE
+3614 VTVDTQIAIDHIE

-3708 ETLNFTIDITLLTPT
+3708 ETLNFTIDITLMTPT

-3851 IHQVDSDVT
+3851 IRQVDSDVT

-4300 GNTKTSAELRIE
+4300 GNTKTSAELKIE

-4533 VTTPR
+4533 VTKPR

-4557 VSYSVT
+4557 VSYPVT

-4828 NNKTPTLI
+4828 NNKTPTLV
-4836 GSTLPNTIV
+4836 GNTLPNAIV

-4963 ALGNDGNYELT
+4963 ALGNDGNYVLT

-5035 LTIRNP
+5035 LTIRSP

-5083 KEILIEHDTQ
+5083 KDILIEHDTQ

-5401 TSQTRPTFSIF
+5401 TSQTRPTFSIS

-5578 VDTHIKVFTSEL
+5578 VDTHIQVFTSEL

-5595 SSKTEWWSNSDLITM
+5595 SSKTDWWSNSSTITM
-5610 RGTGEIG
+5610 RGMGEIG

-5636 TGRWE
+5636 NGQWE
-5641 LSTDK
+5641 LSTDQ
-5646 LPEGTYD
+5646 LPEGKYD
-5653 ISLVIED
+5653 ITLSIED
-5660 SAGNRWEDVREI
+5660 NAGNRKEEVHEI

-5700 EAKSQLIITDSEG
+5700 EAKSQLIITDSNG

-5997 RTEPSAAEESVVKVT
+5997 RTVPSAAEESVVKVT

>member
-430 IAPEKPTIELDDS
+430 IPPEKPTIELDDS

-959 VKLYIDGALIA
+959 VKLYVDGALIA

-1031 DSDSGISDDNLT
+1031 DSDSGIADDNLT
-1043 NIVKPTLHL
+1043 NIVNPTLHL

-1062 QVWDAMS
+1062 QVWDAAS

-1109 KANSAIFDFTI
+1109 KANSAVFDFTI

-1176 IELSHLNGSWLFI
+1176 IELSHLNGSWLFT

-1208 AGNTNYSAPL
+1208 AGNTSYSAPL

-1374 TFDATKGTGGWTFTP
+1374 TFDATKGTGGWSFTP
-1389 PTSWADGD
+1389 TGAWADGD

-1439 DDNLTNNVRPHF
+1439 NDNLTNNVRPHF

-1469 KTWFNATQSATPGV
+1469 KTWFNATQSATPGA

-1498 LTVEATDEAGNKAT
+1498 LTVEATDKAGNKTT
-1512 QTLDFTIDTTL
+1512 QELDFTIDTTL

-2021 QITIDHIELVNDSGI
+2021 QIAIDHIELVNDSGI

-2135 TKGDHL
+2135 TKGDNL

-2322 STPVIVLDSADDS
+2322 STPVIVLDSADDT
-2335 GVHGDNMTNHTQPTF
+2335 GIQGDNMTNRTQPTF
-2350 ALQHID
+2350 NLQHID

-2384 TFTPTGAWADGDYT
+2384 TFTPPTSWGAGDYT

-2440 NLTNNVRPHFQVTVP
+2440 NLTNNVRPHFQVKVP
-2455 TDVNVVRL
+2455 TDVN
-2463 SIDGGKTW
+2463 
-2471 FNATQSATPG
+2471 
-2481 VWDYIWPDDVADG
+2481 
-2494 GYTLTVE
+2494 E
-2501 ATDEAGNKATQ
+2501 
-2512 TLDFTIDTT
+2512 
-2521 LSVPTLSLD
+2521 
-2530 SADDSGIAGD
+2530 
-2540 NITNVKTPGFT
+2540 
-2551 LNNID
+2551 
-2556 TDVSRVIVEVMHNGI
+2556 
-2571 KQEVP
+2571 
-2576 LVQTGGQWRFAP
+2576 
-2588 TSDWAD
+2588 
-2594 GDYILTV
+2594 
-2601 KVEDRAGNVKQSAPL
+2601 
-2616 TVTVDTHIAIDRI
+2616 
-2629 ELVND
+2629 
-2634 SGIPGDNLTNEAR
+2634 
-2647 PHFQV
+2647 
-2652 TVPAD
+2652 
-2657 VNGVRLSIDG
+2657 
-2667 GKTWFD
+2667 
-2673 ATQSATS
+2673 
-2680 GVWDY
+2680 
-2685 TWLTNVAN
+2685 
-2693 GPHTLMVEASDKAGN
+2693 
-2708 KTTQKLDFTIDTIL
+2708 
-2722 SEPTITLDSA
+2722 
-2732 DDSAAGDNIT
+2732 
-2742 NVKMPGFTLGNIDAD
+2742 
-2757 VTKVVV
+2757 
-2763 TVAHDGKNQQIEL
+2763 
-2776 IKNGGVWRFTPGA
+2776 
-2789 AWTDGDYTLTV
+2789 
-2800 KVEDKAG
+2800 
-2807 NTNYSAPLTVTIDTQ
+2807 
-2822 TSIDRIELLNDTG
+2822 
-2835 IVGDNLTNEARP
+2835 
-2847 QFHITVPTDVNSV
+2847 
-2860 QLSLDG
+2860 
-2866 GINWVNATLT
+2866 
-2876 SDGVW
+2876 
-2881 EYIWPTDLVE
+2881 
-2891 NTYTLTVKAT
+2891 
-2901 DVAGNTATETLNFII
+2901 
-2916 DTTLSTPTITLDSA
+2916 
-2930 DDSGTAND
+2930 
-2938 NKTNVKTPGFI
+2938 
-2949 IGGIDSDVTQVVVQ
+2949 
-2963 VMRDGHSEEV
+2963 
-2973 ELTQTNGQWRF
+2973 
-2984 VPGSAWT
+2984 
-2991 DGDYTL
+2991 
-2997 TVTVKDEAGN
+2997 
-3007 IRHSAPL
+3007 
-3014 TVTIDTQITIDHIEL
+3014 
-3029 VNDSGIPD
+3029 
-3037 DNLTNNVRPHF
+3037 
-3048 QVTVPTDVNV
+3048 

-3094 TLTVEATDKAGNK
+3094 TLTVEATDKAGNQ
-3107 TTQQLDF
+3107 TTQKLDF

-3121 EPTIVLDNTDDS
+3121 EPTIVLDSTDDS
-3133 GTKGDNLTNVNKP
+3133 GTKGDNLTNANKP
-3146 TFLLGNI
+3146 TFILGNI

-3276 TAGIWDYTWPK
+3276 TAGTWDYTWPK

-3350 GNIDADAH
+3350 GNIDSDAQ

-3412 PLVVT
+3412 PLIVT

-3471 ATQGIEGVW
+3471 AAQGIEGVW

-3614 VTVDTQIAIDRIE
+3614 VTVDTQIAIDHIE

-3708 ETLNFTIDITLLTPT
+3708 ETLNFTIDITLMTPT

-3851 IHQVDSDVT
+3851 IRQVDSDVT

-4015 NIDTNIQVPTIALD
+4015 NIDTNVQVPTIALD

-4252 DNDVSHIVVHIDG
+4252 DNDVSHIVVHLDG
-4265 RDYTIENTGG
+4265 RDYTIENKGG

-4300 GNTKTSAELRIE
+4300 GNTKTSAELQIE

-4533 VTTPR
+4533 VTKPR

-4557 VSYSVT
+4557 VSYPVT

-4654 KSGREVLKQTITV
+4654 KSGREVLKHTITV

-5232 NVVMVEADGT
+5232 NVVMVEADGS

-5268 EVSKDYSVD
+5268 QVSKNYSVD

-5578 VDTHIKVFTSEL
+5578 VDTHIQVFTSEL

-5595 SSKTEWWSNSDLITM
+5595 SSKTDWWSNSSTITM
-5610 RGTGEIG
+5610 RGMGEIG

-5636 TGRWE
+5636 NGQWE
-5641 LSTDK
+5641 LSTDQ
-5646 LPEGTYD
+5646 LPEGKYD
-5653 ISLVIED
+5653 ITLSIED
-5660 SAGNRWEDVREI
+5660 NAGNRKEEVHEI

-5700 EAKSQLIITDSEG
+5700 EAKSQLIITDSNG

-5869 DNGASDS
+5869 DNGVSDS

-5905 NGVTDIY
+5905 NGVTDTY

-5926 AAWNDGNYTLSVT
+5926 AAWNDGTYTLSVT

-5973 DDATATAV
+5973 DDATPTAV

-5992 SATHL
+5992 SDTHL
-5997 RTEPSAAEESVVKVT
+5997 RTVPSAAEESVVKET

-6047 VSIMFEGEEF
+6047 VSVMFEGEEF

-6084 FIDKDND
+6084 FIDKDDD

-6106 DIVNAMNVRGK
+6106 DIVNAMNARGK

>member
-540 TNDSG
+540 TDDSG

-594 TSDSVEGINNLTFT
+594 TSDSVEGVNNLTFT

-620 FSYVIDTIAPVP
+620 FSYVIDTVAPVP

-639 YVVLPNGIILSG
+639 FVVLPNGIILSG

-1031 DSDSGISDDNLT
+1031 DSDSGIADDNLT

-1109 KANSAIFDFTI
+1109 KANSAVFDFTI

-1176 IELSHLNGSWLFI
+1176 IELSHLNGSWLFT

-1208 AGNTNYSAPL
+1208 AGNTSYSAPL

-1374 TFDATKGTGGWTFTP
+1374 TFDATKGVGGWSFTP
-1389 PTSWADGD
+1389 TGAWADGD

-1439 DDNLTNNVRPHF
+1439 NDNLTNNVRPHF

-1469 KTWFNATQSATPGV
+1469 KTWFNATQSATPGA

-1498 LTVEATDEAGNKAT
+1498 LTVEATDKAGNKTT
-1512 QTLDFTIDTTL
+1512 QELDFTIDTTL

-1883 YIWPTDLVENT
+1883 YIWPTDLIENT

-2021 QITIDHIELVNDSGI
+2021 QI
-2036 PDDNL
+2036 
-2041 TNNVRPHFQVTVPTD
+2041 
-2056 VNVVRLSI
+2056 
-2064 DGGKTWFNATQSA
+2064 A
-2077 TPGVW
+2077 
-2082 DYTWLADVGE
+2082 
-2092 GKHTLTVEATDKAGN
+2092 
-2107 KTTQQLDFI
+2107 
-2116 IDTLLSEP
+2116 
-2124 TIVLDNTDDSG
+2124 
-2135 TKGDHL
+2135 
-2141 TNVNKPTFLLGN
+2141 
-2153 IDADARYVT
+2153 
-2162 VEVQHGGTKEVL
+2162 
-2174 TATKDATGNWSVTP
+2174 
-2188 TGTWADGDYTLT
+2188 
-2200 VRVEDEAG
+2200 
-2208 NEKHS
+2208 
-2213 ASLTVTVDTQITI
+2213 
-2226 DVIELVND
+2226 
-2234 NGIPGDNMTNDAH
+2234 
-2247 PQFRVTVPGDVNEVS
+2247 
-2262 LSIDGGV
+2262 
-2269 TWVKATQSATPGV
+2269 
-2282 WNYTWPGTVPD
+2282 
-2293 GDYTLNVK
+2293 
-2301 ATDNAGNTVTETL
+2301 
-2314 HFTIDTTL
+2314 
-2322 STPVIVLDSADDS
+2322 
-2335 GVHGDNMTNHTQPTF
+2335 
-2350 ALQHID
+2350 
-2356 DDAVR
+2356 
-2361 VTVSV
+2361 
-2366 EHGGVT
+2366 
-2372 TTFDATKDAGGW
+2372 
-2384 TFTPTGAWADGDYT
+2384 
-2398 LSVSVEDKAG
+2398 
-2408 NTSHSASLTVTV
+2408 
-2420 DTQIAIN
+2420 
-2427 NIELVNDSGIPDD
+2427 
-2440 NLTNNVRPHFQVTVP
+2440 
-2455 TDVNVVRL
+2455 
-2463 SIDGGKTW
+2463 
-2471 FNATQSATPG
+2471 
-2481 VWDYIWPDDVADG
+2481 
-2494 GYTLTVE
+2494 
-2501 ATDEAGNKATQ
+2501 
-2512 TLDFTIDTT
+2512 
-2521 LSVPTLSLD
+2521 
-2530 SADDSGIAGD
+2530 
-2540 NITNVKTPGFT
+2540 
-2551 LNNID
+2551 
-2556 TDVSRVIVEVMHNGI
+2556 
-2571 KQEVP
+2571 
-2576 LVQTGGQWRFAP
+2576 
-2588 TSDWAD
+2588 
-2594 GDYILTV
+2594 
-2601 KVEDRAGNVKQSAPL
+2601 
-2616 TVTVDTHIAIDRI
+2616 
-2629 ELVND
+2629 
-2634 SGIPGDNLTNEAR
+2634 
-2647 PHFQV
+2647 
-2652 TVPAD
+2652 
-2657 VNGVRLSIDG
+2657 
-2667 GKTWFD
+2667 
-2673 ATQSATS
+2673 
-2680 GVWDY
+2680 
-2685 TWLTNVAN
+2685 
-2693 GPHTLMVEASDKAGN
+2693 
-2708 KTTQKLDFTIDTIL
+2708 
-2722 SEPTITLDSA
+2722 
-2732 DDSAAGDNIT
+2732 
-2742 NVKMPGFTLGNIDAD
+2742 
-2757 VTKVVV
+2757 
-2763 TVAHDGKNQQIEL
+2763 
-2776 IKNGGVWRFTPGA
+2776 
-2789 AWTDGDYTLTV
+2789 
-2800 KVEDKAG
+2800 
-2807 NTNYSAPLTVTIDTQ
+2807 
-2822 TSIDRIELLNDTG
+2822 
-2835 IVGDNLTNEARP
+2835 
-2847 QFHITVPTDVNSV
+2847 
-2860 QLSLDG
+2860 
-2866 GINWVNATLT
+2866 
-2876 SDGVW
+2876 
-2881 EYIWPTDLVE
+2881 
-2891 NTYTLTVKAT
+2891 
-2901 DVAGNTATETLNFII
+2901 
-2916 DTTLSTPTITLDSA
+2916 
-2930 DDSGTAND
+2930 
-2938 NKTNVKTPGFI
+2938 
-2949 IGGIDSDVTQVVVQ
+2949 
-2963 VMRDGHSEEV
+2963 
-2973 ELTQTNGQWRF
+2973 
-2984 VPGSAWT
+2984 
-2991 DGDYTL
+2991 
-2997 TVTVKDEAGN
+2997 
-3007 IRHSAPL
+3007 
-3014 TVTIDTQITIDHIEL
+3014 IDHIEL

-3164 QHGGTKEVLTATKGA
+3164 QHGGTKEVLTATKDATGNWSVTPTGTWADGDYTLTVRVEDEAGNEKHSASLTVTVDTQITIDAIELVNDNGIPGDNMTNDAHPQFRVTVPGDVNEVSLSIDGGVTWVKATQSATPGVWNYTWPGTVPDGDYTLNVKATDNAGNTVTETLHFTIDTTLSVPVIVLNSADDTGVQGDNMTNSTQPTFALQHIDDDAVRVTVSVEHGGVTTTFDATKGVGGWSFTPTGAWADGDYTLSVSVEDKAGNTSHSASLTVTVDTQIAINNIELVNDSGIPDDNLTNNVRPHFQVKVPTDVNEVRLSIDGGKTWFNATQSATPGVWDYTWLADVGEGKHTLTVEATDKAGNQTTQKLDFIIDTMLSEPTIVLDSTDDSGTKGDNLTNANKPTFILGNIDADARYVTVEVQYGGTKEVLTATKGA

-3319 LSTPTIAMDSR
+3319 LSTPTITMDSR

-3350 GNIDADAH
+3350 GNIDSDAQ

-3412 PLVVT
+3412 PLIVT

-3471 ATQGIEGVW
+3471 AAQGIEGVW

-3614 VTVDTQIAIDRIE
+3614 VTVDTQIAIDHIE

-3708 ETLNFTIDITLLTPT
+3708 ETLNFTIDITLMTPT

-3851 IHQVDSDVT
+3851 IRQVDSDVT

-4300 GNTKTSAELRIE
+4300 GNTKTSAELKIE

-4533 VTTPR
+4533 VTKPR

-4557 VSYSVT
+4557 VSYPVT

-4828 NNKTPTLI
+4828 NNKTPTLV
-4836 GSTLPNTIV
+4836 GNTLPNAIV

-4963 ALGNDGNYELT
+4963 ALGNDGNYVLT

-5035 LTIRNP
+5035 LTIRSP

-5083 KEILIEHDTQ
+5083 KDILIEHDTQ

-5401 TSQTRPTFSIF
+5401 TSQTRPTFSIS

-5578 VDTHIKVFTSEL
+5578 VDTHIQVFTSEL

-5595 SSKTEWWSNSDLITM
+5595 SSKTDWWSNSSTITM
-5610 RGTGEIG
+5610 RGMGEIG

-5636 TGRWE
+5636 NGQWE
-5641 LSTDK
+5641 LSTDQ
-5646 LPEGTYD
+5646 LPEGKYD
-5653 ISLVIED
+5653 ITLSIED
-5660 SAGNRWEDVREI
+5660 NAGNRKEEVHEI

-5700 EAKSQLIITDSEG
+5700 EAKSQLIITDSNG

-5732 PSEGKFTITSVDA
+5732 PSEGKFTITSVHA
-5745 IGNRSDDVPLDIM
+5745 IGNRSDDVSLDIM

-5869 DNGASDS
+5869 DNGVSDS

-5905 NGVTDIY
+5905 NGVTDTY

-5926 AAWNDGNYTLSVT
+5926 AAWNDGTYTLSVT

-5997 RTEPSAAEESVVKVT
+5997 RTVPSAAEESVVKET

-6106 DIVNAMNVRGK
+6106 DIVNAMNARGK

>member
-2124 TIVLDNTDDSG
+2124 TIVLDSTDDSG

-2427 NIELVNDSGIPDD
+2427 N
-2440 NLTNNVRPHFQVTVP
+2440 
-2455 TDVNVVRL
+2455 
-2463 SIDGGKTW
+2463 
-2471 FNATQSATPG
+2471 
-2481 VWDYIWPDDVADG
+2481 
-2494 GYTLTVE
+2494 
-2501 ATDEAGNKATQ
+2501 
-2512 TLDFTIDTT
+2512 
-2521 LSVPTLSLD
+2521 
-2530 SADDSGIAGD
+2530 
-2540 NITNVKTPGFT
+2540 
-2551 LNNID
+2551 
-2556 TDVSRVIVEVMHNGI
+2556 
-2571 KQEVP
+2571 
-2576 LVQTGGQWRFAP
+2576 
-2588 TSDWAD
+2588 
-2594 GDYILTV
+2594 
-2601 KVEDRAGNVKQSAPL
+2601 
-2616 TVTVDTHIAIDRI
+2616 
-2629 ELVND
+2629 
-2634 SGIPGDNLTNEAR
+2634 
-2647 PHFQV
+2647 
-2652 TVPAD
+2652 
-2657 VNGVRLSIDG
+2657 
-2667 GKTWFD
+2667 
-2673 ATQSATS
+2673 
-2680 GVWDY
+2680 
-2685 TWLTNVAN
+2685 
-2693 GPHTLMVEASDKAGN
+2693 
-2708 KTTQKLDFTIDTIL
+2708 
-2722 SEPTITLDSA
+2722 
-2732 DDSAAGDNIT
+2732 
-2742 NVKMPGFTLGNIDAD
+2742 
-2757 VTKVVV
+2757 
-2763 TVAHDGKNQQIEL
+2763 
-2776 IKNGGVWRFTPGA
+2776 
-2789 AWTDGDYTLTV
+2789 
-2800 KVEDKAG
+2800 
-2807 NTNYSAPLTVTIDTQ
+2807 
-2822 TSIDRIELLNDTG
+2822 
-2835 IVGDNLTNEARP
+2835 
-2847 QFHITVPTDVNSV
+2847 
-2860 QLSLDG
+2860 
-2866 GINWVNATLT
+2866 
-2876 SDGVW
+2876 
-2881 EYIWPTDLVE
+2881 
-2891 NTYTLTVKAT
+2891 
-2901 DVAGNTATETLNFII
+2901 
-2916 DTTLSTPTITLDSA
+2916 
-2930 DDSGTAND
+2930 
-2938 NKTNVKTPGFI
+2938 
-2949 IGGIDSDVTQVVVQ
+2949 
-2963 VMRDGHSEEV
+2963 
-2973 ELTQTNGQWRF
+2973 
-2984 VPGSAWT
+2984 
-2991 DGDYTL
+2991 
-2997 TVTVKDEAGN
+2997 
-3007 IRHSAPL
+3007 
-3014 TVTIDTQITIDHIEL
+3014 IEL

-4265 RDYTIENTGG
+4265 RDYTIENTGE

-4557 VSYSVT
+4557 VSYPVT

-5660 SAGNRWEDVREI
+5660 SVGNRWEDVREI

>member
-639 YVVLPNGIILSG
+639 FVVLPNGIILSG

-1031 DSDSGISDDNLT
+1031 DSDSGIADDNLT

-1080 DGSWAYTF
+1080 DGSWTYTF

-1109 KANSAIFDFTI
+1109 KANSAVFDFTI

-1374 TFDATKGTGGWTFTP
+1374 TFDATKGTGGWSFTP
-1389 PTSWADGD
+1389 TGAWADGD

-1439 DDNLTNNVRPHF
+1439 NDNLTNNVRPHF

-1469 KTWFNATQSATPGV
+1469 KTWFNATQSATPGA

-1498 LTVEATDEAGNKAT
+1498 LTVEATDKAGNKTT
-1512 QTLDFTIDTTL
+1512 QELDFTIDTTL

-1633 NDSGIPGD
+1633 NDSGIPDD

-2124 TIVLDNTDDSG
+2124 TIVLDSTDDSG
-2135 TKGDHL
+2135 TKGDNL

-2322 STPVIVLDSADDS
+2322 STPVIVLDSADDT
-2335 GVHGDNMTNHTQPTF
+2335 GIQGDNMTNRTQPTF
-2350 ALQHID
+2350 NLQHID

-2384 TFTPTGAWADGDYT
+2384 TFTPPTSWGAGEYT

-2440 NLTNNVRPHFQVTVP
+2440 NLTNNVRPHFQVKVP
-2455 TDVNVVRL
+2455 TDVN
-2463 SIDGGKTW
+2463 
-2471 FNATQSATPG
+2471 
-2481 VWDYIWPDDVADG
+2481 
-2494 GYTLTVE
+2494 E
-2501 ATDEAGNKATQ
+2501 
-2512 TLDFTIDTT
+2512 
-2521 LSVPTLSLD
+2521 
-2530 SADDSGIAGD
+2530 
-2540 NITNVKTPGFT
+2540 
-2551 LNNID
+2551 
-2556 TDVSRVIVEVMHNGI
+2556 
-2571 KQEVP
+2571 
-2576 LVQTGGQWRFAP
+2576 
-2588 TSDWAD
+2588 
-2594 GDYILTV
+2594 
-2601 KVEDRAGNVKQSAPL
+2601 
-2616 TVTVDTHIAIDRI
+2616 
-2629 ELVND
+2629 
-2634 SGIPGDNLTNEAR
+2634 
-2647 PHFQV
+2647 
-2652 TVPAD
+2652 
-2657 VNGVRLSIDG
+2657 
-2667 GKTWFD
+2667 
-2673 ATQSATS
+2673 
-2680 GVWDY
+2680 
-2685 TWLTNVAN
+2685 
-2693 GPHTLMVEASDKAGN
+2693 
-2708 KTTQKLDFTIDTIL
+2708 
-2722 SEPTITLDSA
+2722 
-2732 DDSAAGDNIT
+2732 
-2742 NVKMPGFTLGNIDAD
+2742 
-2757 VTKVVV
+2757 
-2763 TVAHDGKNQQIEL
+2763 
-2776 IKNGGVWRFTPGA
+2776 
-2789 AWTDGDYTLTV
+2789 
-2800 KVEDKAG
+2800 
-2807 NTNYSAPLTVTIDTQ
+2807 
-2822 TSIDRIELLNDTG
+2822 
-2835 IVGDNLTNEARP
+2835 
-2847 QFHITVPTDVNSV
+2847 
-2860 QLSLDG
+2860 
-2866 GINWVNATLT
+2866 
-2876 SDGVW
+2876 
-2881 EYIWPTDLVE
+2881 
-2891 NTYTLTVKAT
+2891 
-2901 DVAGNTATETLNFII
+2901 
-2916 DTTLSTPTITLDSA
+2916 
-2930 DDSGTAND
+2930 
-2938 NKTNVKTPGFI
+2938 
-2949 IGGIDSDVTQVVVQ
+2949 
-2963 VMRDGHSEEV
+2963 
-2973 ELTQTNGQWRF
+2973 
-2984 VPGSAWT
+2984 
-2991 DGDYTL
+2991 
-2997 TVTVKDEAGN
+2997 
-3007 IRHSAPL
+3007 
-3014 TVTIDTQITIDHIEL
+3014 
-3029 VNDSGIPD
+3029 
-3037 DNLTNNVRPHF
+3037 
-3048 QVTVPTDVNV
+3048 

-3094 TLTVEATDKAGNK
+3094 TLTVEATDKAGNQ
-3107 TTQQLDF
+3107 TTQKLDF

-3121 EPTIVLDNTDDS
+3121 EPTIVLDSTDDS
-3133 GTKGDNLTNVNKP
+3133 GTKGDNLTNANKP
-3146 TFLLGNI
+3146 TFILGNI

-3276 TAGIWDYTWPK
+3276 TAGTWDYTWPK

-3350 GNIDADAH
+3350 GNIDSDAQ

-3412 PLVVT
+3412 PLIVT

-3471 ATQGIEGVW
+3471 AAQGIEGVW

-3489 DGKHTL
+3489 DGKHIL

-3695 TVEVTDGA
+3695 IVEVTDGA

-3708 ETLNFTIDITLLTPT
+3708 GTLDFTIDITLLTPT

-3851 IHQVDSDVT
+3851 IRQVDSDVT

-3992 GTYTLRVEATDEAG
+3992 GTYTLRVEATDQAG

-4252 DNDVSHIVVHIDG
+4252 DNDVSHIVVHLDG

-4289 HTISVTVTDIA
+4289 HTISATVTDIA
-4300 GNTKTSAELRIE
+4300 GNTKTSAELQIE

-4533 VTTPR
+4533 VTKPR

-4557 VSYSVT
+4557 VSYPVT

-4654 KSGREVLKQTITV
+4654 KSGREVLKHTITV

-5524 IIINGLNVGEVWV
+5524 IIINGLNVGEVWA
-5537 NEKGHWQ
+5537 NDKGHWQ

-5559 TVKST
+5559 NVKST

-5578 VDTHIKVFTSEL
+5578 VDTHIQVFTSEL

-5595 SSKTEWWSNSDLITM
+5595 SSKTDWWSNSSTITM
-5610 RGTGEIG
+5610 RGMGEIG

-5636 TGRWE
+5636 NGKWE
-5641 LSTDK
+5641 LSTDQ
-5646 LPEGTYD
+5646 LPEGKYD
-5653 ISLVIED
+5653 ITLSIED
-5660 SAGNRWEDVREI
+5660 NAGNRKEEVHEI

-5700 EAKSQLIITDSEG
+5700 EAKSQLIITDSNG

-5857 LTVPEIALAAGE
+5857 LT
-5869 DNGASDS
+5869 
-5876 DNVTNHTQPKF
+5876 
-5887 TLQHI
+5887 
-5892 DADVTG
+5892 
-5898 VTVNVTH
+5898 
-5905 NGVTDIY
+5905 
-5912 QATQGA
+5912 
-5918 DGWTFTPP
+5918 
-5926 AAWNDGNYTLSVT
+5926 
-5939 VVDRAGNSQQ
+5939 
-5949 SASLA
+5949 
-5954 VTVDST
+5954 
-5960 VTVTADSQHDDAS
+5960 
-5973 DDATATAV
+5973 
-5981 TPPESETVNAE
+5981 
-5992 SATHL
+5992 
-5997 RTEPSAAEESVVKVT
+5997 
-6012 AYSITLLNADSG
+6012 
-6024 DEIDRSISQ
+6024 
-6033 TPSFEI
+6033 
-6039 SVPENIVN
+6039 
-6047 VSIMFEGEEF
+6047 
-6057 TLPITNQKAIFE
+6057 
-6069 VPLSLEDGE
+6069 
-6078 YTMDVK
+6078 
-6084 FIDKDND
+6084 
-6091 FLIKEKTFSVDHSSA
+6091 
-6106 DIVNAMNVRGK
+6106 
-6117 TEDDINDS
+6117 
-6125 PSTSSVGHNNNGAID
+6125 
-6140 VFAVNEVTLPV
+6140 
-6151 DNQEEHA
+6151 

>member
-842 DMITK
+842 DIITK

-2124 TIVLDNTDDSG
+2124 TIVLDSTDDSG

-2427 NIELVNDSGIPDD
+2427 N
-2440 NLTNNVRPHFQVTVP
+2440 
-2455 TDVNVVRL
+2455 
-2463 SIDGGKTW
+2463 
-2471 FNATQSATPG
+2471 
-2481 VWDYIWPDDVADG
+2481 
-2494 GYTLTVE
+2494 
-2501 ATDEAGNKATQ
+2501 
-2512 TLDFTIDTT
+2512 
-2521 LSVPTLSLD
+2521 
-2530 SADDSGIAGD
+2530 
-2540 NITNVKTPGFT
+2540 
-2551 LNNID
+2551 
-2556 TDVSRVIVEVMHNGI
+2556 
-2571 KQEVP
+2571 
-2576 LVQTGGQWRFAP
+2576 
-2588 TSDWAD
+2588 
-2594 GDYILTV
+2594 
-2601 KVEDRAGNVKQSAPL
+2601 
-2616 TVTVDTHIAIDRI
+2616 
-2629 ELVND
+2629 
-2634 SGIPGDNLTNEAR
+2634 
-2647 PHFQV
+2647 
-2652 TVPAD
+2652 
-2657 VNGVRLSIDG
+2657 
-2667 GKTWFD
+2667 
-2673 ATQSATS
+2673 
-2680 GVWDY
+2680 
-2685 TWLTNVAN
+2685 
-2693 GPHTLMVEASDKAGN
+2693 
-2708 KTTQKLDFTIDTIL
+2708 
-2722 SEPTITLDSA
+2722 
-2732 DDSAAGDNIT
+2732 
-2742 NVKMPGFTLGNIDAD
+2742 
-2757 VTKVVV
+2757 
-2763 TVAHDGKNQQIEL
+2763 
-2776 IKNGGVWRFTPGA
+2776 
-2789 AWTDGDYTLTV
+2789 
-2800 KVEDKAG
+2800 
-2807 NTNYSAPLTVTIDTQ
+2807 
-2822 TSIDRIELLNDTG
+2822 
-2835 IVGDNLTNEARP
+2835 
-2847 QFHITVPTDVNSV
+2847 
-2860 QLSLDG
+2860 
-2866 GINWVNATLT
+2866 
-2876 SDGVW
+2876 
-2881 EYIWPTDLVE
+2881 
-2891 NTYTLTVKAT
+2891 
-2901 DVAGNTATETLNFII
+2901 
-2916 DTTLSTPTITLDSA
+2916 
-2930 DDSGTAND
+2930 
-2938 NKTNVKTPGFI
+2938 
-2949 IGGIDSDVTQVVVQ
+2949 
-2963 VMRDGHSEEV
+2963 
-2973 ELTQTNGQWRF
+2973 
-2984 VPGSAWT
+2984 
-2991 DGDYTL
+2991 
-2997 TVTVKDEAGN
+2997 
-3007 IRHSAPL
+3007 
-3014 TVTIDTQITIDHIEL
+3014 IEL

-4557 VSYSVT
+4557 VSYPVT

>member
-430 IAPEKPTIELDDS
+430 IPPEKPTIELDDS

-450 DNITNSTL
+450 DNVTNSTL

-540 TNDSG
+540 TDDSG

-594 TSDSVEGINNLTFT
+594 TSDSVEGVNNLTFT

-620 FSYVIDTIAPVP
+620 FSYVIDTVAPVP

-639 YVVLPNGIILSG
+639 FVVLPNGIILSG

-1031 DSDSGISDDNLT
+1031 DSDSGIADDNLT

-1109 KANSAIFDFTI
+1109 KANSAVFDFTI

-1176 IELSHLNGSWLFI
+1176 IELSHLNGSWLFT

-1208 AGNTNYSAPL
+1208 AGNTSYSAPL

-1330 DSADD
+1330 NSADD
-1335 TGIQGDNMTN
+1335 TGVQGDNMTN
-1345 STQPTFA
+1345 RTQPTFA

-1439 DDNLTNNVRPHF
+1439 NDNLTNNVRPHF

-1469 KTWFNATQSATPGV
+1469 KTWFNATQSATTGV

-1700 VEASDKAGNK
+1700 VEATDKAGNK
-1710 TTQKLDFTIDTILSE
+1710 TTQKLDFIIDTLLSE

-1785 FTPGAAWTDGD
+1785 FTAGAAWTDGD

-2021 QITIDHIELVNDSGI
+2021 QIAIDHIELVNDSGI

-2041 TNNVRPHFQVTVPTD
+2041 TNEARPHFQVTVPTD

-2116 IDTLLSEP
+2116 IDTMLSEP

-2135 TKGDHL
+2135 TKGDNL

-2226 DVIELVND
+2226 DAIELVND

-2322 STPVIVLDSADDS
+2322 SVPVIVLNSADDT
-2335 GVHGDNMTNHTQPTF
+2335 GVQGDNMTNSTQPTF

-2372 TTFDATKDAGGW
+2372 TTFDATKGVGGW
-2384 TFTPTGAWADGDYT
+2384 SFTPTGAWADGDYT

-2440 NLTNNVRPHFQVTVP
+2440 NLTNNVRPHFQVKVP
-2455 TDVNVVRL
+2455 TDVN
-2463 SIDGGKTW
+2463 
-2471 FNATQSATPG
+2471 
-2481 VWDYIWPDDVADG
+2481 
-2494 GYTLTVE
+2494 E
-2501 ATDEAGNKATQ
+2501 
-2512 TLDFTIDTT
+2512 
-2521 LSVPTLSLD
+2521 
-2530 SADDSGIAGD
+2530 
-2540 NITNVKTPGFT
+2540 
-2551 LNNID
+2551 
-2556 TDVSRVIVEVMHNGI
+2556 
-2571 KQEVP
+2571 
-2576 LVQTGGQWRFAP
+2576 
-2588 TSDWAD
+2588 
-2594 GDYILTV
+2594 
-2601 KVEDRAGNVKQSAPL
+2601 
-2616 TVTVDTHIAIDRI
+2616 
-2629 ELVND
+2629 
-2634 SGIPGDNLTNEAR
+2634 
-2647 PHFQV
+2647 
-2652 TVPAD
+2652 
-2657 VNGVRLSIDG
+2657 
-2667 GKTWFD
+2667 
-2673 ATQSATS
+2673 
-2680 GVWDY
+2680 
-2685 TWLTNVAN
+2685 
-2693 GPHTLMVEASDKAGN
+2693 
-2708 KTTQKLDFTIDTIL
+2708 
-2722 SEPTITLDSA
+2722 
-2732 DDSAAGDNIT
+2732 
-2742 NVKMPGFTLGNIDAD
+2742 
-2757 VTKVVV
+2757 
-2763 TVAHDGKNQQIEL
+2763 
-2776 IKNGGVWRFTPGA
+2776 
-2789 AWTDGDYTLTV
+2789 
-2800 KVEDKAG
+2800 
-2807 NTNYSAPLTVTIDTQ
+2807 
-2822 TSIDRIELLNDTG
+2822 
-2835 IVGDNLTNEARP
+2835 
-2847 QFHITVPTDVNSV
+2847 
-2860 QLSLDG
+2860 
-2866 GINWVNATLT
+2866 
-2876 SDGVW
+2876 
-2881 EYIWPTDLVE
+2881 
-2891 NTYTLTVKAT
+2891 
-2901 DVAGNTATETLNFII
+2901 
-2916 DTTLSTPTITLDSA
+2916 
-2930 DDSGTAND
+2930 
-2938 NKTNVKTPGFI
+2938 
-2949 IGGIDSDVTQVVVQ
+2949 
-2963 VMRDGHSEEV
+2963 
-2973 ELTQTNGQWRF
+2973 
-2984 VPGSAWT
+2984 
-2991 DGDYTL
+2991 
-2997 TVTVKDEAGN
+2997 
-3007 IRHSAPL
+3007 
-3014 TVTIDTQITIDHIEL
+3014 
-3029 VNDSGIPD
+3029 
-3037 DNLTNNVRPHF
+3037 
-3048 QVTVPTDVNV
+3048 

-3094 TLTVEATDKAGNK
+3094 TLTVEATDKAGNQ
-3107 TTQQLDF
+3107 TTQKLDF
-3114 IIDTLLS
+3114 IIDTMLS
-3121 EPTIVLDNTDDS
+3121 EPTIVLDSTDDS
-3133 GTKGDNLTNVNKP
+3133 GTKGDNLTNANKP
-3146 TFLLGNI
+3146 TFILGNI

-3164 QHGGTKEVLTATKGA
+3164 QYGGTKEVLTATKGA

-3187 TGTWADGDYTL
+3187 TGTWADGDYML

-3319 LSTPTIAMDSR
+3319 LSTPTITMDSR

-3350 GNIDADAH
+3350 GNIDSDAQ

-3412 PLVVT
+3412 PLIVT

-3471 ATQGIEGVW
+3471 AAQGIEGVW

-3614 VTVDTQIAIDRIE
+3614 VTVDTQIAIDHIE

-3708 ETLNFTIDITLLTPT
+3708 ETLNFTIDITLMTPT

-3851 IHQVDSDVT
+3851 IRQVDSDVT

-4300 GNTKTSAELRIE
+4300 GNTKTSAELKIE

-4352 TSVLVSFDGVNWT
+4352 TSVLVSFDGVSWT

-4533 VTTPR
+4533 VTKPR

-4557 VSYSVT
+4557 VSYPVT

-4893 STAVDVTIDT
+4893 STAVDLTIDT

-5299 DLITNHNKPVLV
+5299 DLITSHNKPVLV

-5377 TSTFIDNPAMV
+5377 TSTFIDNPVMM

-5401 TSQTRPTFSIF
+5401 TSQTRPAFSIY

-5475 TFNTTP
+5475 TLNTTP

-5537 NEKGHWQ
+5537 NDKGHWQ

-5578 VDTHIKVFTSEL
+5578 VDTHIQVFTSEL

-5595 SSKTEWWSNSDLITM
+5595 SSKTDWWSNSSTITM
-5610 RGTGEIG
+5610 RGMGEIG

-5636 TGRWE
+5636 NGQWE
-5641 LSTDK
+5641 LSTDQ
-5646 LPEGTYD
+5646 LPEGKYD
-5653 ISLVIED
+5653 ITLSIED
-5660 SAGNRWEDVREI
+5660 NAGNRKEEVHEI

-5700 EAKSQLIITDSEG
+5700 EAKSQLIITDSNG

-5926 AAWNDGNYTLSVT
+5926 AAWNDGTYTLSVT

-5960 VTVTADSQHDDAS
+5960 VTVTADSQHNDAS

-5997 RTEPSAAEESVVKVT
+5997 RTVPSVAEESVVKET

-6047 VSIMFEGEEF
+6047 VSVMFEGEEF

-6084 FIDKDND
+6084 FIDKDDD

-6106 DIVNAMNVRGK
+6106 DIVNAMNARGK

>member
-430 IAPEKPTIELDDS
+430 IPPEKPTIELDDS

-594 TSDSVEGINNLTFT
+594 TSDSVEGVNNLTFT

-620 FSYVIDTIAPVP
+620 FSYVIDTVAPVP

-639 YVVLPNGIILSG
+639 FVVLPNGIILSG

-664 STILLMRDGKLY
+664 SIILLMRDGKLY

-1031 DSDSGISDDNLT
+1031 DSDSGVSDDNLT

-1062 QVWDAMS
+1062 QVWDAAS

-1109 KANSAIFDFTI
+1109 KANSAVFDFTI

-1374 TFDATKGTGGWTFTP
+1374 TFDATKGTGGWSFTP
-1389 PTSWADGD
+1389 TGAWADGD

-1439 DDNLTNNVRPHF
+1439 NDNLTNNVRPHF

-1469 KTWFNATQSATPGV
+1469 KTWFNATQSATPGA

-1498 LTVEATDEAGNKAT
+1498 LTVEATDKAGNKTT
-1512 QTLDFTIDTTL
+1512 QELDFTIDTTL

-1700 VEASDKAGNK
+1700 VEATDKAGNK

-2021 QITIDHIELVNDSGI
+2021 QI
-2036 PDDNL
+2036 
-2041 TNNVRPHFQVTVPTD
+2041 
-2056 VNVVRLSI
+2056 
-2064 DGGKTWFNATQSA
+2064 A
-2077 TPGVW
+2077 
-2082 DYTWLADVGE
+2082 
-2092 GKHTLTVEATDKAGN
+2092 
-2107 KTTQQLDFI
+2107 
-2116 IDTLLSEP
+2116 
-2124 TIVLDNTDDSG
+2124 
-2135 TKGDHL
+2135 
-2141 TNVNKPTFLLGN
+2141 
-2153 IDADARYVT
+2153 
-2162 VEVQHGGTKEVL
+2162 
-2174 TATKDATGNWSVTP
+2174 
-2188 TGTWADGDYTLT
+2188 
-2200 VRVEDEAG
+2200 
-2208 NEKHS
+2208 
-2213 ASLTVTVDTQITI
+2213 
-2226 DVIELVND
+2226 
-2234 NGIPGDNMTNDAH
+2234 
-2247 PQFRVTVPGDVNEVS
+2247 
-2262 LSIDGGV
+2262 
-2269 TWVKATQSATPGV
+2269 
-2282 WNYTWPGTVPD
+2282 
-2293 GDYTLNVK
+2293 
-2301 ATDNAGNTVTETL
+2301 
-2314 HFTIDTTL
+2314 
-2322 STPVIVLDSADDS
+2322 
-2335 GVHGDNMTNHTQPTF
+2335 
-2350 ALQHID
+2350 
-2356 DDAVR
+2356 
-2361 VTVSV
+2361 
-2366 EHGGVT
+2366 
-2372 TTFDATKDAGGW
+2372 
-2384 TFTPTGAWADGDYT
+2384 
-2398 LSVSVEDKAG
+2398 
-2408 NTSHSASLTVTV
+2408 
-2420 DTQIAIN
+2420 
-2427 NIELVNDSGIPDD
+2427 
-2440 NLTNNVRPHFQVTVP
+2440 
-2455 TDVNVVRL
+2455 
-2463 SIDGGKTW
+2463 
-2471 FNATQSATPG
+2471 
-2481 VWDYIWPDDVADG
+2481 
-2494 GYTLTVE
+2494 
-2501 ATDEAGNKATQ
+2501 
-2512 TLDFTIDTT
+2512 
-2521 LSVPTLSLD
+2521 
-2530 SADDSGIAGD
+2530 
-2540 NITNVKTPGFT
+2540 
-2551 LNNID
+2551 
-2556 TDVSRVIVEVMHNGI
+2556 
-2571 KQEVP
+2571 
-2576 LVQTGGQWRFAP
+2576 
-2588 TSDWAD
+2588 
-2594 GDYILTV
+2594 
-2601 KVEDRAGNVKQSAPL
+2601 
-2616 TVTVDTHIAIDRI
+2616 
-2629 ELVND
+2629 
-2634 SGIPGDNLTNEAR
+2634 
-2647 PHFQV
+2647 
-2652 TVPAD
+2652 
-2657 VNGVRLSIDG
+2657 
-2667 GKTWFD
+2667 
-2673 ATQSATS
+2673 
-2680 GVWDY
+2680 
-2685 TWLTNVAN
+2685 
-2693 GPHTLMVEASDKAGN
+2693 
-2708 KTTQKLDFTIDTIL
+2708 
-2722 SEPTITLDSA
+2722 
-2732 DDSAAGDNIT
+2732 
-2742 NVKMPGFTLGNIDAD
+2742 
-2757 VTKVVV
+2757 
-2763 TVAHDGKNQQIEL
+2763 
-2776 IKNGGVWRFTPGA
+2776 
-2789 AWTDGDYTLTV
+2789 
-2800 KVEDKAG
+2800 
-2807 NTNYSAPLTVTIDTQ
+2807 
-2822 TSIDRIELLNDTG
+2822 
-2835 IVGDNLTNEARP
+2835 
-2847 QFHITVPTDVNSV
+2847 
-2860 QLSLDG
+2860 
-2866 GINWVNATLT
+2866 
-2876 SDGVW
+2876 
-2881 EYIWPTDLVE
+2881 
-2891 NTYTLTVKAT
+2891 
-2901 DVAGNTATETLNFII
+2901 
-2916 DTTLSTPTITLDSA
+2916 
-2930 DDSGTAND
+2930 
-2938 NKTNVKTPGFI
+2938 
-2949 IGGIDSDVTQVVVQ
+2949 
-2963 VMRDGHSEEV
+2963 
-2973 ELTQTNGQWRF
+2973 
-2984 VPGSAWT
+2984 
-2991 DGDYTL
+2991 
-2997 TVTVKDEAGN
+2997 
-3007 IRHSAPL
+3007 
-3014 TVTIDTQITIDHIEL
+3014 IDHIEL

-3164 QHGGTKEVLTATKGA
+3164 QHGGTKEVLTATKDATGNWSVTPTGTWADGDYTLTVRVEDEAGNEKHSASLTVTVDTQITIDAIELVNDNGIPGDNMTNDAHPQFRVTVPGDVNEVSLSIDGGVTWVKATQSATPGVWNYTWPGTVPDGDYTLNVKATDNAGNTVTETLHFTIDTTLSVPVIVLNSADDTGVQGDNMTNRTQPTFALQHIDDDAVRVTVSVEHGGVTTTFDATKGTGGWSFTPTGAWADGDYTLSVSVEDKAGNTSHSASLTVTVDTQIAINNIELVNDSGIPDDNLTNNVRPHFQVTVPTDVNVVRLSIDGGKTWFNATQSATPGVWDYTWLADVGEGKHTLTVEATDKAGNQTTQKLDFIIDTMLSEPTIVLDSTDDSGTKGDNLTNANKPTFILGNIDADARYVTVEVQYGGTKEVLTATKGA

-3187 TGTWADGDYTL
+3187 TGTWADGDYML

-3319 LSTPTIAMDSR
+3319 LSTPTITMDSR

-3350 GNIDADAH
+3350 GNIDSDAQ

-3412 PLVVT
+3412 PLIVT

-3471 ATQGIEGVW
+3471 AAQGIEGVW

-3614 VTVDTQIAIDRIE
+3614 VTVDTQIAIDHIE

-3708 ETLNFTIDITLLTPT
+3708 ETLNFTIDITLMTPT

-3851 IHQVDSDVT
+3851 IRQVDSDVT

-4300 GNTKTSAELRIE
+4300 GNTKTSAELKIE

-4533 VTTPR
+4533 VTKPR

-4557 VSYSVT
+4557 VSYPVT

-4619 DTGNSNSDNLTNK
+4619 DTGSSNSDNLTNK

-4720 PSIDDQHEATS
+4720 PSIDDQYEATS
-4731 LRPEFKGFAEAFST
+4731 LRPEFKGLAEAFST

-4836 GSTLPNTIV
+4836 GNTLPNAIV

-5035 LTIRNP
+5035 LT
-5041 QGVVIATLVVGND
+5041 
-5054 GRWSAELD
+5054 
-5062 LREGSN
+5062 
-5068 AFVVVSEDKAGNSQQ
+5068 
-5083 KEILIEHDTQ
+5083 
-5093 IEISDISLSRDTNSG
+5093 
-5108 DKYDL
+5108 
-5113 ITNNKSP
+5113 
-5120 VLVAMTDPGATVQ
+5120 
-5133 VYINGVLQG
+5133 
-5142 TVEASSSGNIS
+5142 
-5153 YTMPA
+5153 
-5158 NSADGEYQV
+5158 
-5167 QFVATDTAGN
+5167 
-5177 RVESA
+5177 
-5182 ITTVTIDSQ
+5182 
-5191 IAVFD
+5191 
-5196 IDEDSLPALSNNRAL
+5196 
-5211 SVSGVGE
+5211 
-5218 AGSQVSIFVDGKLV
+5218 
-5232 NVVMVEADGT
+5232 
-5242 WRAPILLQDDGTFN
+5242 
-5256 IHFSITDVAGNT
+5256 
-5268 EVSKDYSVD
+5268 
-5277 VDSSTDFPTLNL
+5277 
-5289 EDASNSGSLD
+5289 
-5299 DLITNHNKPVLV
+5299 
-5311 GTAEAGATIHIYV
+5311 
-5324 DEKIVAN
+5324 
-5331 VLVLEDG
+5331 
-5338 TWSYQFDNALKD
+5338 
-5350 GEYSIRVVAEDPAGN
+5350 
-5365 TAESPRLLVTID
+5365 
-5377 TSTFIDNPAMV
+5377 
-5388 AGSDNGI
+5388 
-5395 FSNDSI
+5395 
-5401 TSQTRPTFSIF
+5401 
-5412 GEMNQSVQI
+5412 
-5421 FIDGVLVDTITVTD
+5421 
-5435 RNQVY
+5435 
-5440 RPESPLG
+5440 
-5447 DGSHSIYYVITDKAG
+5447 
-5462 NTATSKTLNFTID
+5462 
-5475 TFNTTP
+5475 
-5481 VAIDSIGGQTLAEM
+5481 
-5495 TGSDGKIY
+5495 
-5503 ITDTTRNLLFSGS
+5503 
-5516 AEPNSKIE
+5516 
-5524 IIINGLNVGEVWV
+5524 
-5537 NEKGHWQ
+5537 
-5544 MPVNPLYFTE
+5544 
-5554 GQLDI
+5554 
-5559 TVKST
+5559 
-5564 DRAGNVN
+5564 
-5571 QEKYSIW
+5571 
-5578 VDTHIKVFTSEL
+5578 
-5590 DDNKS
+5590 
-5595 SSKTEWWSNSDLITM
+5595 
-5610 RGTGEIG
+5610 
-5617 ATVSLIVAGVTL
+5617 
-5629 ATAVVAA
+5629 
-5636 TGRWE
+5636 
-5641 LSTDK
+5641 
-5646 LPEGTYD
+5646 
-5653 ISLVIED
+5653 
-5660 SAGNRWEDVREI
+5660 
-5672 FIDRT
+5672 
-5677 PPNAPVVTYSDIVN
+5677 
-5691 DLIIMQGTA
+5691 
-5700 EAKSQLIITDSEG
+5700 
-5713 NTYTLTVPDNG
+5713 
-5724 KWSMAIPY
+5724 
-5732 PSEGKFTITSVDA
+5732 
-5745 IGNRSDDVPLDIM
+5745 
-5758 KEVPVISLSPDSDS
+5758 
-5772 GTVGDNITRDKQPTF
+5772 
-5787 IIGNLES
+5787 
-5794 DVVVVQVDING
+5794 
-5805 TVYNAEKNADGVWF
+5805 
-5819 FTPGTP
+5819 
-5825 LADGSYTISVIASD
+5825 
-5839 AAGNQKNSLPIT
+5839 
-5851 VTIDST
+5851 
-5857 LTVPEIALAAGE
+5857 
-5869 DNGASDS
+5869 
-5876 DNVTNHTQPKF
+5876 
-5887 TLQHI
+5887 
-5892 DADVTG
+5892 
-5898 VTVNVTH
+5898 
-5905 NGVTDIY
+5905 
-5912 QATQGA
+5912 
-5918 DGWTFTPP
+5918 
-5926 AAWNDGNYTLSVT
+5926 
-5939 VVDRAGNSQQ
+5939 
-5949 SASLA
+5949 
-5954 VTVDST
+5954 
-5960 VTVTADSQHDDAS
+5960 
-5973 DDATATAV
+5973 
-5981 TPPESETVNAE
+5981 
-5992 SATHL
+5992 
-5997 RTEPSAAEESVVKVT
+5997 
-6012 AYSITLLNADSG
+6012 
-6024 DEIDRSISQ
+6024 
-6033 TPSFEI
+6033 
-6039 SVPENIVN
+6039 
-6047 VSIMFEGEEF
+6047 
-6057 TLPITNQKAIFE
+6057 
-6069 VPLSLEDGE
+6069 
-6078 YTMDVK
+6078 
-6084 FIDKDND
+6084 
-6091 FLIKEKTFSVDHSSA
+6091 
-6106 DIVNAMNVRGK
+6106 
-6117 TEDDINDS
+6117 
-6125 PSTSSVGHNNNGAID
+6125 
-6140 VFAVNEVTLPV
+6140 
-6151 DNQEEHA
+6151 

>member
-430 IAPEKPTIELDDS
+430 IPPEKPTIELDDS

-639 YVVLPNGIILSG
+639 FVVLPNGIILSG

-1031 DSDSGISDDNLT
+1031 DSDSGIADDNLT

-1109 KANSAIFDFTI
+1109 KANSAVFDFTI

-1176 IELSHLNGSWLFI
+1176 IELSHLNGSWLFT

-1208 AGNTNYSAPL
+1208 AGNTSYSAPL

-1330 DSADD
+1330 NSADD
-1335 TGIQGDNMTN
+1335 TGVQGDNMTN
-1345 STQPTFA
+1345 RTQPTFA

-1469 KTWFNATQSATPGV
+1469 KTWFNATQSATPGA

-1498 LTVEATDEAGNKAT
+1498 LTVEATDKAGNKTT
-1512 QTLDFTIDTTL
+1512 QELDFTIDTTL

-1710 TTQKLDFTIDTILSE
+1710 TTQKLDFIIDTLLSE

-2041 TNNVRPHFQVTVPTD
+2041 TNNVRPHFQVKVPTD

-2124 TIVLDNTDDSG
+2124 TIVLDSTDDSG
-2135 TKGDHL
+2135 TKGDNL

-2322 STPVIVLDSADDS
+2322 SVPVIVLNSADDT
-2335 GVHGDNMTNHTQPTF
+2335 GVQGDNMTNSTQPTF

-2372 TTFDATKDAGGW
+2372 TTFDATKGVGGW
-2384 TFTPTGAWADGDYT
+2384 SFTPTGAWADGDYT

-2440 NLTNNVRPHFQVTVP
+2440 NLTNNVRPHFQVKVP
-2455 TDVNVVRL
+2455 TDVN
-2463 SIDGGKTW
+2463 
-2471 FNATQSATPG
+2471 
-2481 VWDYIWPDDVADG
+2481 
-2494 GYTLTVE
+2494 E
-2501 ATDEAGNKATQ
+2501 
-2512 TLDFTIDTT
+2512 
-2521 LSVPTLSLD
+2521 
-2530 SADDSGIAGD
+2530 
-2540 NITNVKTPGFT
+2540 
-2551 LNNID
+2551 
-2556 TDVSRVIVEVMHNGI
+2556 
-2571 KQEVP
+2571 
-2576 LVQTGGQWRFAP
+2576 
-2588 TSDWAD
+2588 
-2594 GDYILTV
+2594 
-2601 KVEDRAGNVKQSAPL
+2601 
-2616 TVTVDTHIAIDRI
+2616 
-2629 ELVND
+2629 
-2634 SGIPGDNLTNEAR
+2634 
-2647 PHFQV
+2647 
-2652 TVPAD
+2652 
-2657 VNGVRLSIDG
+2657 
-2667 GKTWFD
+2667 
-2673 ATQSATS
+2673 
-2680 GVWDY
+2680 
-2685 TWLTNVAN
+2685 
-2693 GPHTLMVEASDKAGN
+2693 
-2708 KTTQKLDFTIDTIL
+2708 
-2722 SEPTITLDSA
+2722 
-2732 DDSAAGDNIT
+2732 
-2742 NVKMPGFTLGNIDAD
+2742 
-2757 VTKVVV
+2757 
-2763 TVAHDGKNQQIEL
+2763 
-2776 IKNGGVWRFTPGA
+2776 
-2789 AWTDGDYTLTV
+2789 
-2800 KVEDKAG
+2800 
-2807 NTNYSAPLTVTIDTQ
+2807 
-2822 TSIDRIELLNDTG
+2822 
-2835 IVGDNLTNEARP
+2835 
-2847 QFHITVPTDVNSV
+2847 
-2860 QLSLDG
+2860 
-2866 GINWVNATLT
+2866 
-2876 SDGVW
+2876 
-2881 EYIWPTDLVE
+2881 
-2891 NTYTLTVKAT
+2891 
-2901 DVAGNTATETLNFII
+2901 
-2916 DTTLSTPTITLDSA
+2916 
-2930 DDSGTAND
+2930 
-2938 NKTNVKTPGFI
+2938 
-2949 IGGIDSDVTQVVVQ
+2949 
-2963 VMRDGHSEEV
+2963 
-2973 ELTQTNGQWRF
+2973 
-2984 VPGSAWT
+2984 
-2991 DGDYTL
+2991 
-2997 TVTVKDEAGN
+2997 
-3007 IRHSAPL
+3007 
-3014 TVTIDTQITIDHIEL
+3014 
-3029 VNDSGIPD
+3029 
-3037 DNLTNNVRPHF
+3037 
-3048 QVTVPTDVNV
+3048 

-3094 TLTVEATDKAGNK
+3094 TLTVEATDKAGNQ
-3107 TTQQLDF
+3107 TTQKLDF
-3114 IIDTLLS
+3114 IIDTMLS
-3121 EPTIVLDNTDDS
+3121 EPTIVLDSTDDS
-3133 GTKGDNLTNVNKP
+3133 GTKGDNLTNANKP
-3146 TFLLGNI
+3146 TFILGNI

-3164 QHGGTKEVLTATKGA
+3164 QYGGTKEVLTATKGA

-3319 LSTPTIAMDSR
+3319 LSTPTITMDSR

-3350 GNIDADAH
+3350 GNIDSDAQ

-3412 PLVVT
+3412 PLIVT

-3471 ATQGIEGVW
+3471 AAQGIEGVW

-3614 VTVDTQIAIDRIE
+3614 VTVDTQIAIDHIE

-3708 ETLNFTIDITLLTPT
+3708 ETLNFTIDITLMTPT

-3851 IHQVDSDVT
+3851 IRQVDSDVT

-4300 GNTKTSAELRIE
+4300 GNTKTSAELKIE

-4533 VTTPR
+4533 VTKPR

-4557 VSYSVT
+4557 VSYPVT

-4828 NNKTPTLI
+4828 NNKTPTLV
-4836 GSTLPNTIV
+4836 GNTLPNAIV

-4963 ALGNDGNYELT
+4963 ALGNDGNYVLT

-5035 LTIRNP
+5035 LTIRSP

-5083 KEILIEHDTQ
+5083 KDILIEHDTQ

-5338 TWSYQFDNALKD
+5338 TWSYQFDNVLKD

-5401 TSQTRPTFSIF
+5401 TSQTRPTFSIS

-5578 VDTHIKVFTSEL
+5578 VDTHIQVFTSEL

-5595 SSKTEWWSNSDLITM
+5595 SSKTDWWSNSSTITM
-5610 RGTGEIG
+5610 RGMGEIG

-5636 TGRWE
+5636 NGQWE
-5641 LSTDK
+5641 LSTDQ
-5646 LPEGTYD
+5646 LPEGKYD
-5653 ISLVIED
+5653 ITLSIED
-5660 SAGNRWEDVREI
+5660 NAGNRKEEVHEI

-5700 EAKSQLIITDSEG
+5700 EAKSQLIITDSNG

-5745 IGNRSDDVPLDIM
+5745 IGNRSDDVSLDIM

-5869 DNGASDS
+5869 DNGVSDS

-5905 NGVTDIY
+5905 NGVTDTY

-5926 AAWNDGNYTLSVT
+5926 AAWNDGTYTLSVT

-5997 RTEPSAAEESVVKVT
+5997 RTVPSAAEESVVKET

-6106 DIVNAMNVRGK
+6106 DIVNAMNARGK

>member
-430 IAPEKPTIELDDS
+430 IPPEKPTIELDDS

-1062 QVWDAMS
+1062 QVWDAAS

-1109 KANSAIFDFTI
+1109 KANSAVFDFTI

-1374 TFDATKGTGGWTFTP
+1374 TFDATKGTGGWSFTP
-1389 PTSWADGD
+1389 TGAWADGD

-1439 DDNLTNNVRPHF
+1439 DDNLTNEARPHF

-1469 KTWFNATQSATPGV
+1469 KTWFNATQSATPGA

-1498 LTVEATDEAGNKAT
+1498 LTVEATDKAGNKTT
-1512 QTLDFTIDTTL
+1512 QELDFTIDTTL

-2021 QITIDHIELVNDSGI
+2021 QIAIDHIELVNDSGI

-2041 TNNVRPHFQVTVPTD
+2041 TNEARPHFQVTVPTD

-2116 IDTLLSEP
+2116 IDTMLSEP

-2135 TKGDHL
+2135 TKGDNL

-2226 DVIELVND
+2226 DAIELVND

-2322 STPVIVLDSADDS
+2322 SVPVIVLNSADDT
-2335 GVHGDNMTNHTQPTF
+2335 GVQGDNMTNSSQPTF

-2372 TTFDATKDAGGW
+2372 TTFDATKGVGGW
-2384 TFTPTGAWADGDYT
+2384 SFTPTGAWADGDYT

-2440 NLTNNVRPHFQVTVP
+2440 NLTNNVRPHFQVKVP
-2455 TDVNVVRL
+2455 TDVN
-2463 SIDGGKTW
+2463 
-2471 FNATQSATPG
+2471 
-2481 VWDYIWPDDVADG
+2481 
-2494 GYTLTVE
+2494 E
-2501 ATDEAGNKATQ
+2501 
-2512 TLDFTIDTT
+2512 
-2521 LSVPTLSLD
+2521 
-2530 SADDSGIAGD
+2530 
-2540 NITNVKTPGFT
+2540 
-2551 LNNID
+2551 
-2556 TDVSRVIVEVMHNGI
+2556 
-2571 KQEVP
+2571 
-2576 LVQTGGQWRFAP
+2576 
-2588 TSDWAD
+2588 
-2594 GDYILTV
+2594 
-2601 KVEDRAGNVKQSAPL
+2601 
-2616 TVTVDTHIAIDRI
+2616 
-2629 ELVND
+2629 
-2634 SGIPGDNLTNEAR
+2634 
-2647 PHFQV
+2647 
-2652 TVPAD
+2652 
-2657 VNGVRLSIDG
+2657 
-2667 GKTWFD
+2667 
-2673 ATQSATS
+2673 
-2680 GVWDY
+2680 
-2685 TWLTNVAN
+2685 
-2693 GPHTLMVEASDKAGN
+2693 
-2708 KTTQKLDFTIDTIL
+2708 
-2722 SEPTITLDSA
+2722 
-2732 DDSAAGDNIT
+2732 
-2742 NVKMPGFTLGNIDAD
+2742 
-2757 VTKVVV
+2757 
-2763 TVAHDGKNQQIEL
+2763 
-2776 IKNGGVWRFTPGA
+2776 
-2789 AWTDGDYTLTV
+2789 
-2800 KVEDKAG
+2800 
-2807 NTNYSAPLTVTIDTQ
+2807 
-2822 TSIDRIELLNDTG
+2822 
-2835 IVGDNLTNEARP
+2835 
-2847 QFHITVPTDVNSV
+2847 
-2860 QLSLDG
+2860 
-2866 GINWVNATLT
+2866 
-2876 SDGVW
+2876 
-2881 EYIWPTDLVE
+2881 
-2891 NTYTLTVKAT
+2891 
-2901 DVAGNTATETLNFII
+2901 
-2916 DTTLSTPTITLDSA
+2916 
-2930 DDSGTAND
+2930 
-2938 NKTNVKTPGFI
+2938 
-2949 IGGIDSDVTQVVVQ
+2949 
-2963 VMRDGHSEEV
+2963 
-2973 ELTQTNGQWRF
+2973 
-2984 VPGSAWT
+2984 
-2991 DGDYTL
+2991 
-2997 TVTVKDEAGN
+2997 
-3007 IRHSAPL
+3007 
-3014 TVTIDTQITIDHIEL
+3014 
-3029 VNDSGIPD
+3029 
-3037 DNLTNNVRPHF
+3037 
-3048 QVTVPTDVNV
+3048 

-3094 TLTVEATDKAGNK
+3094 TLTVEATDKAGNQ
-3107 TTQQLDF
+3107 TTQKLDF
-3114 IIDTLLS
+3114 IIDTMLS
-3121 EPTIVLDNTDDS
+3121 EPTIVLDSTDDS
-3133 GTKGDNLTNVNKP
+3133 GTKGDNLTNANKP
-3146 TFLLGNI
+3146 TFILGNI

-3164 QHGGTKEVLTATKGA
+3164 QYGGTKEVLTATKGA

-3187 TGTWADGDYTL
+3187 TGTWADGDYML

-3319 LSTPTIAMDSR
+3319 LSTPTITMDSR

-3350 GNIDADAH
+3350 GNIDSDAQ

-3412 PLVVT
+3412 PLIVT

-3471 ATQGIEGVW
+3471 AAQGIEGVW

-3614 VTVDTQIAIDRIE
+3614 VTVDTQIAIDHIE

-3708 ETLNFTIDITLLTPT
+3708 ETLNFTIDITLMTPT

-4300 GNTKTSAELRIE
+4300 GNTKTSAELKIE

-4467 GNKWLF
+4467 DNKWLF

-4533 VTTPR
+4533 VTKPR

-4557 VSYSVT
+4557 VSYPVT

-4893 STAVDVTIDT
+4893 STAVDLTIDT

-5299 DLITNHNKPVLV
+5299 DLITSHNKPVLV

-5377 TSTFIDNPAMV
+5377 TSTFIDNPVMM

-5401 TSQTRPTFSIF
+5401 TSQTRPAFSIY

-5475 TFNTTP
+5475 TLNTTP

-5578 VDTHIKVFTSEL
+5578 VDTHIQVFTSEL

-5595 SSKTEWWSNSDLITM
+5595 SSKTDWWSNSSTITM
-5610 RGTGEIG
+5610 RGMGEIG

-5636 TGRWE
+5636 NGQWE
-5641 LSTDK
+5641 LSTDQ
-5646 LPEGTYD
+5646 LPEGKYD
-5653 ISLVIED
+5653 ITLSIED
-5660 SAGNRWEDVREI
+5660 NAGNRKEEVHEI

-5700 EAKSQLIITDSEG
+5700 EAKSQLIITDSNG

-5745 IGNRSDDVPLDIM
+5745 IGNRSDDVSLDIM

-5869 DNGASDS
+5869 DNGVSDS

-5905 NGVTDIY
+5905 NGVTDTY

-5926 AAWNDGNYTLSVT
+5926 AAWNDGTYTLSVT

-5973 DDATATAV
+5973 DDATPTAV
-5981 TPPESETVNAE
+5981 TPLESETVNAE
-5992 SATHL
+5992 SDTHL
-5997 RTEPSAAEESVVKVT
+5997 RTVPSAAEESVVKET

-6047 VSIMFEGEEF
+6047 VSVMFEGEEF

-6106 DIVNAMNVRGK
+6106 DIVNAMNARGK
-6117 TEDDINDS
+6117 AEDDINDS

>member
-239 LKVTLALAAESNSGS
+239 LKVTLALATESNSGS

-620 FSYVIDTIAPVP
+620 FSYVIDTVAPVP

-639 YVVLPNGIILSG
+639 FVVLPNGIILSG

-1031 DSDSGISDDNLT
+1031 DSDSGVSDDNLT

-1062 QVWDAMS
+1062 QVWDAAS

-1109 KANSAIFDFTI
+1109 KANSAVFDFTI

-1208 AGNTNYSAPL
+1208 AGNTSYSAPL

-1374 TFDATKGTGGWTFTP
+1374 TFDATKGTGGWSFTP
-1389 PTSWADGD
+1389 TGAWADGD

-1451 QVTVPTDV
+1451 QVKVPMDV
-1459 NVVRLSIDGG
+1459 NEVRLSIDGG
-1469 KTWFNATQSATPGV
+1469 KTWFNATQSATPGA

-1498 LTVEATDEAGNKAT
+1498 LTVEATDKAGNKTT
-1512 QTLDFTIDTTL
+1512 QELDFTIDTTL

-2124 TIVLDNTDDSG
+2124 TIVLDSTDDSG
-2135 TKGDHL
+2135 TKGDNL

-2322 STPVIVLDSADDS
+2322 SVPVIVLNSADDT
-2335 GVHGDNMTNHTQPTF
+2335 GVQGDNMTNSTQPTF

-2372 TTFDATKDAGGW
+2372 TTFDATKGTGGW
-2384 TFTPTGAWADGDYT
+2384 SFTPTGAWADGDYT

-2440 NLTNNVRPHFQVTVP
+2440 NLTNNVRPHFQVKVP
-2455 TDVNVVRL
+2455 MDVN
-2463 SIDGGKTW
+2463 
-2471 FNATQSATPG
+2471 
-2481 VWDYIWPDDVADG
+2481 
-2494 GYTLTVE
+2494 E
-2501 ATDEAGNKATQ
+2501 
-2512 TLDFTIDTT
+2512 
-2521 LSVPTLSLD
+2521 
-2530 SADDSGIAGD
+2530 
-2540 NITNVKTPGFT
+2540 
-2551 LNNID
+2551 
-2556 TDVSRVIVEVMHNGI
+2556 
-2571 KQEVP
+2571 
-2576 LVQTGGQWRFAP
+2576 
-2588 TSDWAD
+2588 
-2594 GDYILTV
+2594 
-2601 KVEDRAGNVKQSAPL
+2601 
-2616 TVTVDTHIAIDRI
+2616 
-2629 ELVND
+2629 
-2634 SGIPGDNLTNEAR
+2634 
-2647 PHFQV
+2647 
-2652 TVPAD
+2652 
-2657 VNGVRLSIDG
+2657 
-2667 GKTWFD
+2667 
-2673 ATQSATS
+2673 
-2680 GVWDY
+2680 
-2685 TWLTNVAN
+2685 
-2693 GPHTLMVEASDKAGN
+2693 
-2708 KTTQKLDFTIDTIL
+2708 
-2722 SEPTITLDSA
+2722 
-2732 DDSAAGDNIT
+2732 
-2742 NVKMPGFTLGNIDAD
+2742 
-2757 VTKVVV
+2757 
-2763 TVAHDGKNQQIEL
+2763 
-2776 IKNGGVWRFTPGA
+2776 
-2789 AWTDGDYTLTV
+2789 
-2800 KVEDKAG
+2800 
-2807 NTNYSAPLTVTIDTQ
+2807 
-2822 TSIDRIELLNDTG
+2822 
-2835 IVGDNLTNEARP
+2835 
-2847 QFHITVPTDVNSV
+2847 
-2860 QLSLDG
+2860 
-2866 GINWVNATLT
+2866 
-2876 SDGVW
+2876 
-2881 EYIWPTDLVE
+2881 
-2891 NTYTLTVKAT
+2891 
-2901 DVAGNTATETLNFII
+2901 
-2916 DTTLSTPTITLDSA
+2916 
-2930 DDSGTAND
+2930 
-2938 NKTNVKTPGFI
+2938 
-2949 IGGIDSDVTQVVVQ
+2949 
-2963 VMRDGHSEEV
+2963 
-2973 ELTQTNGQWRF
+2973 
-2984 VPGSAWT
+2984 
-2991 DGDYTL
+2991 
-2997 TVTVKDEAGN
+2997 
-3007 IRHSAPL
+3007 
-3014 TVTIDTQITIDHIEL
+3014 
-3029 VNDSGIPD
+3029 
-3037 DNLTNNVRPHF
+3037 
-3048 QVTVPTDVNV
+3048 

-3094 TLTVEATDKAGNK
+3094 TLTVEATDKAGNQ
-3107 TTQQLDF
+3107 TTQKLDF

-3121 EPTIVLDNTDDS
+3121 EPTIVLDSTDDS
-3133 GTKGDNLTNVNKP
+3133 GTKGDNLTNANKP
-3146 TFLLGNI
+3146 TFILGNI

-3164 QHGGTKEVLTATKGA
+3164 QYGGTKEVLTATKGA

-3319 LSTPTIAMDSR
+3319 LSTPTITMDSR

-3350 GNIDADAH
+3350 GNIDSDAQ

-3412 PLVVT
+3412 PLIVT

-3471 ATQGIEGVW
+3471 AAQGIEGVW

-3614 VTVDTQIAIDRIE
+3614 VTVDTQIAIDHIE

-3708 ETLNFTIDITLLTPT
+3708 ETLNFTIDITLMTPT

-3851 IHQVDSDVT
+3851 IRQVDSDVT

-4533 VTTPR
+4533 VTKPR

-4557 VSYSVT
+4557 VSYPVT

-4828 NNKTPTLI
+4828 NNKTPTLV
-4836 GSTLPNTIV
+4836 GNTLPNAIV

-4963 ALGNDGNYELT
+4963 ALGNDGNYVLT

-5299 DLITNHNKPVLV
+5299 DLITSHNKPVLV

-5377 TSTFIDNPAMV
+5377 TSTFIDNPVMM

-5401 TSQTRPTFSIF
+5401 TSQTRPAFSIY

-5475 TFNTTP
+5475 TLNTTP

-5537 NEKGHWQ
+5537 NDKGHWQ

-5578 VDTHIKVFTSEL
+5578 VDTHIQVFTSEL

-5595 SSKTEWWSNSDLITM
+5595 SSKTDWWSNSSTITM
-5610 RGTGEIG
+5610 RGMGEIG

-5636 TGRWE
+5636 NGQWE
-5641 LSTDK
+5641 LSTDQ
-5646 LPEGTYD
+5646 LPEGKYD
-5653 ISLVIED
+5653 ITLSIED
-5660 SAGNRWEDVREI
+5660 NAGNRKEEVHEI

-5700 EAKSQLIITDSEG
+5700 EAKSQLIITDSNG

-5745 IGNRSDDVPLDIM
+5745 IGNRSDDVSLDIM

-5869 DNGASDS
+5869 DNGVSDS

-5905 NGVTDIY
+5905 NGVTDTY

-5926 AAWNDGNYTLSVT
+5926 AAWNDGTYTLSVT

-5997 RTEPSAAEESVVKVT
+5997 RTVPSAAEESVVKET

-6106 DIVNAMNVRGK
+6106 DIVNAMNARGK

>member
-239 LKVTLALAAESNSGS
+239 LKVTLALATESNSGS

-620 FSYVIDTIAPVP
+620 FSYVIDTVAPVP

-639 YVVLPNGIILSG
+639 FVVLPNGIILSG

-1031 DSDSGISDDNLT
+1031 DSDSGVSDDNLT

-1062 QVWDAMS
+1062 QVWDAAS

-1109 KANSAIFDFTI
+1109 KANSAVFDFTI

-1208 AGNTNYSAPL
+1208 AGNTSYSAPL

-1374 TFDATKGTGGWTFTP
+1374 TFDATKGTGGWSFTP
-1389 PTSWADGD
+1389 TGAWADGD

-1439 DDNLTNNVRPHF
+1439 NDNLTNNVRPHF

-1469 KTWFNATQSATPGV
+1469 KTWFNATQSATPGA

-1498 LTVEATDEAGNKAT
+1498 LTVEATDKAGNKTT
-1512 QTLDFTIDTTL
+1512 QELDFTIDTTL

-2124 TIVLDNTDDSG
+2124 TIVLDSTDDSG
-2135 TKGDHL
+2135 TKGDNL

-2322 STPVIVLDSADDS
+2322 SVPVIVLNSADDT
-2335 GVHGDNMTNHTQPTF
+2335 GVQGDNMTNSTQPTF

-2372 TTFDATKDAGGW
+2372 TTFDATKGTGGW
-2384 TFTPTGAWADGDYT
+2384 SFTPTGAWADGDYT

-2440 NLTNNVRPHFQVTVP
+2440 NLTNNVRPHFQVKVP
-2455 TDVNVVRL
+2455 MDVN
-2463 SIDGGKTW
+2463 
-2471 FNATQSATPG
+2471 
-2481 VWDYIWPDDVADG
+2481 
-2494 GYTLTVE
+2494 E
-2501 ATDEAGNKATQ
+2501 
-2512 TLDFTIDTT
+2512 
-2521 LSVPTLSLD
+2521 
-2530 SADDSGIAGD
+2530 
-2540 NITNVKTPGFT
+2540 
-2551 LNNID
+2551 
-2556 TDVSRVIVEVMHNGI
+2556 
-2571 KQEVP
+2571 
-2576 LVQTGGQWRFAP
+2576 
-2588 TSDWAD
+2588 
-2594 GDYILTV
+2594 
-2601 KVEDRAGNVKQSAPL
+2601 
-2616 TVTVDTHIAIDRI
+2616 
-2629 ELVND
+2629 
-2634 SGIPGDNLTNEAR
+2634 
-2647 PHFQV
+2647 
-2652 TVPAD
+2652 
-2657 VNGVRLSIDG
+2657 
-2667 GKTWFD
+2667 
-2673 ATQSATS
+2673 
-2680 GVWDY
+2680 
-2685 TWLTNVAN
+2685 
-2693 GPHTLMVEASDKAGN
+2693 
-2708 KTTQKLDFTIDTIL
+2708 
-2722 SEPTITLDSA
+2722 
-2732 DDSAAGDNIT
+2732 
-2742 NVKMPGFTLGNIDAD
+2742 
-2757 VTKVVV
+2757 
-2763 TVAHDGKNQQIEL
+2763 
-2776 IKNGGVWRFTPGA
+2776 
-2789 AWTDGDYTLTV
+2789 
-2800 KVEDKAG
+2800 
-2807 NTNYSAPLTVTIDTQ
+2807 
-2822 TSIDRIELLNDTG
+2822 
-2835 IVGDNLTNEARP
+2835 
-2847 QFHITVPTDVNSV
+2847 
-2860 QLSLDG
+2860 
-2866 GINWVNATLT
+2866 
-2876 SDGVW
+2876 
-2881 EYIWPTDLVE
+2881 
-2891 NTYTLTVKAT
+2891 
-2901 DVAGNTATETLNFII
+2901 
-2916 DTTLSTPTITLDSA
+2916 
-2930 DDSGTAND
+2930 
-2938 NKTNVKTPGFI
+2938 
-2949 IGGIDSDVTQVVVQ
+2949 
-2963 VMRDGHSEEV
+2963 
-2973 ELTQTNGQWRF
+2973 
-2984 VPGSAWT
+2984 
-2991 DGDYTL
+2991 
-2997 TVTVKDEAGN
+2997 
-3007 IRHSAPL
+3007 
-3014 TVTIDTQITIDHIEL
+3014 
-3029 VNDSGIPD
+3029 
-3037 DNLTNNVRPHF
+3037 
-3048 QVTVPTDVNV
+3048 

-3094 TLTVEATDKAGNK
+3094 TLTVEATDKAGNQ
-3107 TTQQLDF
+3107 TTQKLDF

-3121 EPTIVLDNTDDS
+3121 EPTIVLDSTDDS
-3133 GTKGDNLTNVNKP
+3133 GTKGDNLTNANKP
-3146 TFLLGNI
+3146 TFILGNI

-3164 QHGGTKEVLTATKGA
+3164 QYGGTKEVLTATKGA

-3319 LSTPTIAMDSR
+3319 LSTPTITMDSR

-3350 GNIDADAH
+3350 GNIDSDAQ

-3412 PLVVT
+3412 PLIVT

-3471 ATQGIEGVW
+3471 AAQGIEGVW

-3614 VTVDTQIAIDRIE
+3614 VTVDTQIAIDHIE

-3708 ETLNFTIDITLLTPT
+3708 ETLNFTIDITLMTPT

-3851 IHQVDSDVT
+3851 IRQVDSDVT

-4252 DNDVSHIVVHIDG
+4252 DNDVSHIVVHIDD

-4533 VTTPR
+4533 VTKPR

-4557 VSYSVT
+4557 VSYPVT

-4828 NNKTPTLI
+4828 NNKTPTLV
-4836 GSTLPNTIV
+4836 GNTLPNAIV

-4963 ALGNDGNYELT
+4963 ALGNDGNYVLT

-5299 DLITNHNKPVLV
+5299 DLITSHNKPVLV

-5377 TSTFIDNPAMV
+5377 TSTFIDNPVMM

-5401 TSQTRPTFSIF
+5401 TSQTRPAFSIY

-5475 TFNTTP
+5475 TLNTTP

-5537 NEKGHWQ
+5537 NDKGHWQ

-5578 VDTHIKVFTSEL
+5578 VDTHIQVFTSEL

-5595 SSKTEWWSNSDLITM
+5595 SSKTDWWSNSSTITM
-5610 RGTGEIG
+5610 RGMGEIG

-5636 TGRWE
+5636 NGQWE
-5641 LSTDK
+5641 LSTDQ
-5646 LPEGTYD
+5646 LPEGKYD
-5653 ISLVIED
+5653 ITLSIED
-5660 SAGNRWEDVREI
+5660 NAGNRKEEVHEI

-5700 EAKSQLIITDSEG
+5700 EAKSQLIITDSNG

-5732 PSEGKFTITSVDA
+5732 PSEGKFIITSVDA
-5745 IGNRSDDVPLDIM
+5745 IGNRSDDVSLDIM

-5869 DNGASDS
+5869 DNGVSDS

-5905 NGVTDIY
+5905 NGVTDTY

-5926 AAWNDGNYTLSVT
+5926 AAWNDGTYTLSVT

-5997 RTEPSAAEESVVKVT
+5997 RTVPSAAEESVVKET

-6106 DIVNAMNVRGK
+6106 DIVNAMNARGK

>member
-430 IAPEKPTIELDDS
+430 IPPEKPTIELDDS

-540 TNDSG
+540 TDDSG

-579 VIFKANDKGEWTFNF
+579 VIFKANDQGEWTFNF
-594 TSDSVEGINNLTFT
+594 TSDSVEGVNNLTFT

-620 FSYVIDTIAPVP
+620 FSYVIDTVAPVP

-639 YVVLPNGIILSG
+639 FVVLPNGIILSG

-1031 DSDSGISDDNLT
+1031 DSDSGIADDNLT

-1062 QVWDAMS
+1062 QVWDAVS

-1109 KANSAIFDFTI
+1109 KANSAVFDFTI

-1374 TFDATKGTGGWTFTP
+1374 TFDATKGTGGWSFTP
-1389 PTSWADGD
+1389 TGAWADGD

-1439 DDNLTNNVRPHF
+1439 NDNLTNNVRPHF

-1469 KTWFNATQSATPGV
+1469 KTWFNATQSATPGA

-1498 LTVEATDEAGNKAT
+1498 LTVEATDKAGNKTT
-1512 QTLDFTIDTTL
+1512 QELDFTIDTTL

-1573 QEVPLVQTGGQWRF
+1573 QEVPLVQAGGQWRF

-1633 NDSGIPGD
+1633 NDSGIPDD

-2124 TIVLDNTDDSG
+2124 TIVLDSTDDSG
-2135 TKGDHL
+2135 TKGDNL

-2322 STPVIVLDSADDS
+2322 STPVIVLDSADDT
-2335 GVHGDNMTNHTQPTF
+2335 GIQGDNMTNSTQPTF

-2372 TTFDATKDAGGW
+2372 TTFDATKGVGGW
-2384 TFTPTGAWADGDYT
+2384 SFTPTGAWADGDYT

-2440 NLTNNVRPHFQVTVP
+2440 NLTNNVRPHFQVKVP
-2455 TDVNVVRL
+2455 TDVN
-2463 SIDGGKTW
+2463 
-2471 FNATQSATPG
+2471 
-2481 VWDYIWPDDVADG
+2481 
-2494 GYTLTVE
+2494 E
-2501 ATDEAGNKATQ
+2501 
-2512 TLDFTIDTT
+2512 
-2521 LSVPTLSLD
+2521 
-2530 SADDSGIAGD
+2530 
-2540 NITNVKTPGFT
+2540 
-2551 LNNID
+2551 
-2556 TDVSRVIVEVMHNGI
+2556 
-2571 KQEVP
+2571 
-2576 LVQTGGQWRFAP
+2576 
-2588 TSDWAD
+2588 
-2594 GDYILTV
+2594 
-2601 KVEDRAGNVKQSAPL
+2601 
-2616 TVTVDTHIAIDRI
+2616 
-2629 ELVND
+2629 
-2634 SGIPGDNLTNEAR
+2634 
-2647 PHFQV
+2647 
-2652 TVPAD
+2652 
-2657 VNGVRLSIDG
+2657 
-2667 GKTWFD
+2667 
-2673 ATQSATS
+2673 
-2680 GVWDY
+2680 
-2685 TWLTNVAN
+2685 
-2693 GPHTLMVEASDKAGN
+2693 
-2708 KTTQKLDFTIDTIL
+2708 
-2722 SEPTITLDSA
+2722 
-2732 DDSAAGDNIT
+2732 
-2742 NVKMPGFTLGNIDAD
+2742 
-2757 VTKVVV
+2757 
-2763 TVAHDGKNQQIEL
+2763 
-2776 IKNGGVWRFTPGA
+2776 
-2789 AWTDGDYTLTV
+2789 
-2800 KVEDKAG
+2800 
-2807 NTNYSAPLTVTIDTQ
+2807 
-2822 TSIDRIELLNDTG
+2822 
-2835 IVGDNLTNEARP
+2835 
-2847 QFHITVPTDVNSV
+2847 
-2860 QLSLDG
+2860 
-2866 GINWVNATLT
+2866 
-2876 SDGVW
+2876 
-2881 EYIWPTDLVE
+2881 
-2891 NTYTLTVKAT
+2891 
-2901 DVAGNTATETLNFII
+2901 
-2916 DTTLSTPTITLDSA
+2916 
-2930 DDSGTAND
+2930 
-2938 NKTNVKTPGFI
+2938 
-2949 IGGIDSDVTQVVVQ
+2949 
-2963 VMRDGHSEEV
+2963 
-2973 ELTQTNGQWRF
+2973 
-2984 VPGSAWT
+2984 
-2991 DGDYTL
+2991 
-2997 TVTVKDEAGN
+2997 
-3007 IRHSAPL
+3007 
-3014 TVTIDTQITIDHIEL
+3014 
-3029 VNDSGIPD
+3029 
-3037 DNLTNNVRPHF
+3037 
-3048 QVTVPTDVNV
+3048 

-3107 TTQQLDF
+3107 TTQKLDF
-3114 IIDTLLS
+3114 IIDTMLS
-3121 EPTIVLDNTDDS
+3121 EPTIVLDSTDDS
-3133 GTKGDNLTNVNKP
+3133 GTKGDNLTNANKP
-3146 TFLLGNI
+3146 TFILGNI

-3187 TGTWADGDYTL
+3187 TSTWADGDYTL

-3276 TAGIWDYTWPK
+3276 TAGTWDYTWPK

-3377 VGGQWRFTPDADW
+3377 AGGQWRFTPDADW

-3398 VEVTDNAGNVRQST
+3398 VEVQDNAGNVRQST
-3412 PLVVT
+3412 PLIVT

-3471 ATQGIEGVW
+3471 AAQGIEGVW

-3614 VTVDTQIAIDRIE
+3614 VTVDTQIAIDHIE

-3695 TVEVTDGA
+3695 IVEVTDGA

-3708 ETLNFTIDITLLTPT
+3708 ETLNFTIDITLMTPT

-3851 IHQVDSDVT
+3851 IRQVDSDVT

-4300 GNTKTSAELRIE
+4300 GNTKTSAELQIE

-4533 VTTPR
+4533 VTKPR

-4557 VSYSVT
+4557 VSYPVT

-4654 KSGREVLKQTITV
+4654 KSGREVLKHTITV

-5299 DLITNHNKPVLV
+5299 DLITSHNKPVLV

-5377 TSTFIDNPAMV
+5377 TSTFIDNPVMI

-5401 TSQTRPTFSIF
+5401 TSQTRPAFSIF

-5475 TFNTTP
+5475 TLNTTP

-5524 IIINGLNVGEVWV
+5524 IIINGLNVGEVWA
-5537 NEKGHWQ
+5537 NDKGHWQ

-5559 TVKST
+5559 NVKST

-5578 VDTHIKVFTSEL
+5578 VDTHIQVFTSEL

-5595 SSKTEWWSNSDLITM
+5595 SSKTDWWSNSSTITM
-5610 RGTGEIG
+5610 RGMGEIG

-5636 TGRWE
+5636 NGKWE
-5641 LSTDK
+5641 LSTDQ
-5646 LPEGTYD
+5646 LPEGKYD
-5653 ISLVIED
+5653 ITLSIED
-5660 SAGNRWEDVREI
+5660 NAGNRKEEVHEI

-5700 EAKSQLIITDSEG
+5700 EAKSQLIITDSNG

-5905 NGVTDIY
+5905 NGVTDTY

-5918 DGWTFTPP
+5918 DDWTFTPP
-5926 AAWNDGNYTLSVT
+5926 AAWNDGTYTLSVT

-5949 SASLA
+5949 SASLE

-5960 VTVTADSQHDDAS
+5960 VTVTADSQHDDAI

-5997 RTEPSAAEESVVKVT
+5997 RTVPSAAEESVVKET

-6047 VSIMFEGEEF
+6047 VSVMFEGEEF

-6084 FIDKDND
+6084 FIDKDDD

-6106 DIVNAMNVRGK
+6106 DIVNAMNARGK

>member
-170 LADNVAKDNLA
+170 LADNVAKDNLS

-430 IAPEKPTIELDDS
+430 IPPEKPTIELDDS

-594 TSDSVEGINNLTFT
+594 TSDSVEGVNNLTFT

-620 FSYVIDTIAPVP
+620 FSYVIDTVAPVP

-639 YVVLPNGIILSG
+639 FVVLPNGIILSG

-664 STILLMRDGKLY
+664 SIILLMRDGKLY

-1031 DSDSGISDDNLT
+1031 DSDSGVSDDNLT

-1062 QVWDAMS
+1062 QVWDAAS

-1109 KANSAIFDFTI
+1109 KANSAVFDFTI

-1374 TFDATKGTGGWTFTP
+1374 TFDATKGTGGWSFTP
-1389 PTSWADGD
+1389 TGAWADGD

-1439 DDNLTNNVRPHF
+1439 NDNLTNNVRPHF

-1469 KTWFNATQSATPGV
+1469 KTWFNATQSATPGA

-1498 LTVEATDEAGNKAT
+1498 LTVEATDKAGNKTT
-1512 QTLDFTIDTTL
+1512 QELDFTIDTTL

-1700 VEASDKAGNK
+1700 VEATDKAGNK

-2021 QITIDHIELVNDSGI
+2021 QI
-2036 PDDNL
+2036 
-2041 TNNVRPHFQVTVPTD
+2041 
-2056 VNVVRLSI
+2056 
-2064 DGGKTWFNATQSA
+2064 A
-2077 TPGVW
+2077 
-2082 DYTWLADVGE
+2082 
-2092 GKHTLTVEATDKAGN
+2092 
-2107 KTTQQLDFI
+2107 
-2116 IDTLLSEP
+2116 
-2124 TIVLDNTDDSG
+2124 
-2135 TKGDHL
+2135 
-2141 TNVNKPTFLLGN
+2141 
-2153 IDADARYVT
+2153 
-2162 VEVQHGGTKEVL
+2162 
-2174 TATKDATGNWSVTP
+2174 
-2188 TGTWADGDYTLT
+2188 
-2200 VRVEDEAG
+2200 
-2208 NEKHS
+2208 
-2213 ASLTVTVDTQITI
+2213 
-2226 DVIELVND
+2226 
-2234 NGIPGDNMTNDAH
+2234 
-2247 PQFRVTVPGDVNEVS
+2247 
-2262 LSIDGGV
+2262 
-2269 TWVKATQSATPGV
+2269 
-2282 WNYTWPGTVPD
+2282 
-2293 GDYTLNVK
+2293 
-2301 ATDNAGNTVTETL
+2301 
-2314 HFTIDTTL
+2314 
-2322 STPVIVLDSADDS
+2322 
-2335 GVHGDNMTNHTQPTF
+2335 
-2350 ALQHID
+2350 
-2356 DDAVR
+2356 
-2361 VTVSV
+2361 
-2366 EHGGVT
+2366 
-2372 TTFDATKDAGGW
+2372 
-2384 TFTPTGAWADGDYT
+2384 
-2398 LSVSVEDKAG
+2398 
-2408 NTSHSASLTVTV
+2408 
-2420 DTQIAIN
+2420 
-2427 NIELVNDSGIPDD
+2427 
-2440 NLTNNVRPHFQVTVP
+2440 
-2455 TDVNVVRL
+2455 
-2463 SIDGGKTW
+2463 
-2471 FNATQSATPG
+2471 
-2481 VWDYIWPDDVADG
+2481 
-2494 GYTLTVE
+2494 
-2501 ATDEAGNKATQ
+2501 
-2512 TLDFTIDTT
+2512 
-2521 LSVPTLSLD
+2521 
-2530 SADDSGIAGD
+2530 
-2540 NITNVKTPGFT
+2540 
-2551 LNNID
+2551 
-2556 TDVSRVIVEVMHNGI
+2556 
-2571 KQEVP
+2571 
-2576 LVQTGGQWRFAP
+2576 
-2588 TSDWAD
+2588 
-2594 GDYILTV
+2594 
-2601 KVEDRAGNVKQSAPL
+2601 
-2616 TVTVDTHIAIDRI
+2616 
-2629 ELVND
+2629 
-2634 SGIPGDNLTNEAR
+2634 
-2647 PHFQV
+2647 
-2652 TVPAD
+2652 
-2657 VNGVRLSIDG
+2657 
-2667 GKTWFD
+2667 
-2673 ATQSATS
+2673 
-2680 GVWDY
+2680 
-2685 TWLTNVAN
+2685 
-2693 GPHTLMVEASDKAGN
+2693 
-2708 KTTQKLDFTIDTIL
+2708 
-2722 SEPTITLDSA
+2722 
-2732 DDSAAGDNIT
+2732 
-2742 NVKMPGFTLGNIDAD
+2742 
-2757 VTKVVV
+2757 
-2763 TVAHDGKNQQIEL
+2763 
-2776 IKNGGVWRFTPGA
+2776 
-2789 AWTDGDYTLTV
+2789 
-2800 KVEDKAG
+2800 
-2807 NTNYSAPLTVTIDTQ
+2807 
-2822 TSIDRIELLNDTG
+2822 
-2835 IVGDNLTNEARP
+2835 
-2847 QFHITVPTDVNSV
+2847 
-2860 QLSLDG
+2860 
-2866 GINWVNATLT
+2866 
-2876 SDGVW
+2876 
-2881 EYIWPTDLVE
+2881 
-2891 NTYTLTVKAT
+2891 
-2901 DVAGNTATETLNFII
+2901 
-2916 DTTLSTPTITLDSA
+2916 
-2930 DDSGTAND
+2930 
-2938 NKTNVKTPGFI
+2938 
-2949 IGGIDSDVTQVVVQ
+2949 
-2963 VMRDGHSEEV
+2963 
-2973 ELTQTNGQWRF
+2973 
-2984 VPGSAWT
+2984 
-2991 DGDYTL
+2991 
-2997 TVTVKDEAGN
+2997 
-3007 IRHSAPL
+3007 
-3014 TVTIDTQITIDHIEL
+3014 IDHIEL

-3164 QHGGTKEVLTATKGA
+3164 QHGGTKEVLTATKDATGNWSVTPTGTWADGDYTLTVRVEDEAGNEKHSASLTVTVDTQITIDAIELVNDNGIPGDNMTNDAHPQFRVTVPGDVNEVSLSIDGGVTWVKATQSATPGVWNYTWPGTVPDGDYTLNVKATDNAGNTVTETLHFTIDTTLSVPVIVLNSADDTGVQGDNMTNRTQPTFALQHIDDDAVRVTVSVEHGGVTTTFDATKGTGGWSFTPTGAWADGDYTLSVSVEDKAGNTSHSASLTVTVDTQIAINNIELVNDSGIPDDNLTNNVRPHFQVTVPTDVNVVRLSIDGGKTWFNATQSATPGVWDYTWLADVGEGKHTLTVEATDKAGNQTTQKLDFIIDTMLSEPTIVLDSTDDSGTKGDNLTNANKPTFILGNIDADARYVTVEVQYGGTKEVLTATKGA

-3187 TGTWADGDYTL
+3187 TGTWADGDYML

-3319 LSTPTIAMDSR
+3319 LSTPTITMDSR

-3350 GNIDADAH
+3350 GNIDSDAQ

-3412 PLVVT
+3412 PLIVT

-3471 ATQGIEGVW
+3471 AAQGIEGVW

-3614 VTVDTQIAIDRIE
+3614 VTVDTQIAIDHIE

-3708 ETLNFTIDITLLTPT
+3708 ETLNFTIDITLMTPT

-3851 IHQVDSDVT
+3851 IRQVDSDVT

-4300 GNTKTSAELRIE
+4300 GNTKTSAELKIE

-4533 VTTPR
+4533 VTKPR

-4557 VSYSVT
+4557 VSYPVT

-4619 DTGNSNSDNLTNK
+4619 DTGSSNSDNLTNK

-4720 PSIDDQHEATS
+4720 PSIDDQYEATS
-4731 LRPEFKGFAEAFST
+4731 LRPEFKGLAEAFST

-4836 GSTLPNTIV
+4836 GNTLPNAIV

-5041 QGVVIATLVVGND
+5041 QGGVIATLVVGND

-5242 WRAPILLQDDGTFN
+5242 WRAPILLQDDGKFN

-5299 DLITNHNKPVLV
+5299 DLITSHNKPVLV

-5377 TSTFIDNPAMV
+5377 TSTFIDNPVMI

-5401 TSQTRPTFSIF
+5401 TSQTRPAFSIF

-5475 TFNTTP
+5475 TLNTTP

-5537 NEKGHWQ
+5537 NDKGHWQ

-5578 VDTHIKVFTSEL
+5578 VDTHIQVFTSEL

-5595 SSKTEWWSNSDLITM
+5595 SSKTDWWSNSSTITM
-5610 RGTGEIG
+5610 RGMGEIG

-5636 TGRWE
+5636 NGQWE
-5641 LSTDK
+5641 LSTDQ
-5646 LPEGTYD
+5646 LPEGKYD
-5653 ISLVIED
+5653 ITLSIED
-5660 SAGNRWEDVREI
+5660 NAGNRKEEVHEI

-5700 EAKSQLIITDSEG
+5700 EAKSQLIITDSNG

-5758 KEVPVISLSPDSDS
+5758 KETPVISLSPDSDS
-5772 GTVGDNITRDKQPTF
+5772 GTAGDNITRDNQPTF

-5876 DNVTNHTQPKF
+5876 DNVTNHNHTQPKF

-5905 NGVTDIY
+5905 NGVTDTY

-5960 VTVTADSQHDDAS
+5960 VTVTADSQHNDAS
-5973 DDATATAV
+5973 DDATAIAV

-5997 RTEPSAAEESVVKVT
+5997 RTVPSVAEESVVKET

-6047 VSIMFEGEEF
+6047 VSVMFEGEEF
-6057 TLPITNQKAIFE
+6057 TLPIINQKAIFE

-6084 FIDKDND
+6084 YLDKDDD

-6106 DIVNAMNVRGK
+6106 DIVNAMNARGK

>member
-430 IAPEKPTIELDDS
+430 IPPEKPTIELDDS

-1062 QVWDAMS
+1062 QVWDAAS

-1109 KANSAIFDFTI
+1109 KANSAVFDFTI

-1374 TFDATKGTGGWTFTP
+1374 TFDATKGTGGWSFTP
-1389 PTSWADGD
+1389 TGAWADGD

-1439 DDNLTNNVRPHF
+1439 NDNLTNNVRPHF

-1469 KTWFNATQSATPGV
+1469 KTWFNATQSATPGA

-1498 LTVEATDEAGNKAT
+1498 LTVEATDKAGNKTT
-1512 QTLDFTIDTTL
+1512 QELDFTIDTTL

-2124 TIVLDNTDDSG
+2124 TIVLDSTDDSG
-2135 TKGDHL
+2135 TKGDNL

-2226 DVIELVND
+2226 DAIELVND

-2322 STPVIVLDSADDS
+2322 SVPVIVLNSADDT
-2335 GVHGDNMTNHTQPTF
+2335 GVQGDNMTNSTQPTF

-2372 TTFDATKDAGGW
+2372 TTFDATKGVGGW
-2384 TFTPTGAWADGDYT
+2384 SFTPTGAWADGDYT

-2440 NLTNNVRPHFQVTVP
+2440 NLTNNVRPHFQVKVP
-2455 TDVNVVRL
+2455 TDVN
-2463 SIDGGKTW
+2463 
-2471 FNATQSATPG
+2471 
-2481 VWDYIWPDDVADG
+2481 
-2494 GYTLTVE
+2494 E
-2501 ATDEAGNKATQ
+2501 
-2512 TLDFTIDTT
+2512 
-2521 LSVPTLSLD
+2521 
-2530 SADDSGIAGD
+2530 
-2540 NITNVKTPGFT
+2540 
-2551 LNNID
+2551 
-2556 TDVSRVIVEVMHNGI
+2556 
-2571 KQEVP
+2571 
-2576 LVQTGGQWRFAP
+2576 
-2588 TSDWAD
+2588 
-2594 GDYILTV
+2594 
-2601 KVEDRAGNVKQSAPL
+2601 
-2616 TVTVDTHIAIDRI
+2616 
-2629 ELVND
+2629 
-2634 SGIPGDNLTNEAR
+2634 
-2647 PHFQV
+2647 
-2652 TVPAD
+2652 
-2657 VNGVRLSIDG
+2657 
-2667 GKTWFD
+2667 
-2673 ATQSATS
+2673 
-2680 GVWDY
+2680 
-2685 TWLTNVAN
+2685 
-2693 GPHTLMVEASDKAGN
+2693 
-2708 KTTQKLDFTIDTIL
+2708 
-2722 SEPTITLDSA
+2722 
-2732 DDSAAGDNIT
+2732 
-2742 NVKMPGFTLGNIDAD
+2742 
-2757 VTKVVV
+2757 
-2763 TVAHDGKNQQIEL
+2763 
-2776 IKNGGVWRFTPGA
+2776 
-2789 AWTDGDYTLTV
+2789 
-2800 KVEDKAG
+2800 
-2807 NTNYSAPLTVTIDTQ
+2807 
-2822 TSIDRIELLNDTG
+2822 
-2835 IVGDNLTNEARP
+2835 
-2847 QFHITVPTDVNSV
+2847 
-2860 QLSLDG
+2860 
-2866 GINWVNATLT
+2866 
-2876 SDGVW
+2876 
-2881 EYIWPTDLVE
+2881 
-2891 NTYTLTVKAT
+2891 
-2901 DVAGNTATETLNFII
+2901 
-2916 DTTLSTPTITLDSA
+2916 
-2930 DDSGTAND
+2930 
-2938 NKTNVKTPGFI
+2938 
-2949 IGGIDSDVTQVVVQ
+2949 
-2963 VMRDGHSEEV
+2963 
-2973 ELTQTNGQWRF
+2973 
-2984 VPGSAWT
+2984 
-2991 DGDYTL
+2991 
-2997 TVTVKDEAGN
+2997 
-3007 IRHSAPL
+3007 
-3014 TVTIDTQITIDHIEL
+3014 
-3029 VNDSGIPD
+3029 
-3037 DNLTNNVRPHF
+3037 
-3048 QVTVPTDVNV
+3048 

-3094 TLTVEATDKAGNK
+3094 TLTVEATDKAGNQ
-3107 TTQQLDF
+3107 TTQKLDF
-3114 IIDTLLS
+3114 IIDTMLS
-3121 EPTIVLDNTDDS
+3121 EPTIVLDSTDDS
-3133 GTKGDNLTNVNKP
+3133 GTKGDNLTNANKP
-3146 TFLLGNI
+3146 TFILGNI

-3164 QHGGTKEVLTATKGA
+3164 QYGGTKEVLTATKGA

-3187 TGTWADGDYTL
+3187 TGTWADGDYML

-3319 LSTPTIAMDSR
+3319 LSTPTITMDSR

-3350 GNIDADAH
+3350 GNIDSDAQ

-3412 PLVVT
+3412 PLIVT

-3471 ATQGIEGVW
+3471 AAQGIEGVW

-3614 VTVDTQIAIDRIE
+3614 VTVDTQIAIDHIE

-3708 ETLNFTIDITLLTPT
+3708 ETLNFTIDITLMTPT

-3745 PVFVLGSIDKDVRHV
+3745 PLFVLGHIDKDVQHV
-3760 ELSIEHNGTF
+3760 VLNIEHNGTF

-3782 RYRPDSALADG
+3782 RYRPDAALGDG
-3793 SYTFT
+3793 SYKLT

-3806 NQQTSAPLKVTI
+3806 NQQTSAPLTVTI
-3818 DGTLTTPV
+3818 DGTLTTPT

-3838 GDRLTNHDRPVFD
+3838 GDGLTNHTRPVFD

-4101 KAGNTATSKPLPVVI
+4101 KAGNIATSKPLPVVI

-4300 GNTKTSAELRIE
+4300 GNTKTSAELKIE

-4533 VTTPR
+4533 VTKPR

-4557 VSYSVT
+4557 VSYPVT

-4828 NNKTPTLI
+4828 NNKTPTLV
-4836 GSTLPNTIV
+4836 GNTLPNAIV

-4893 STAVDVTIDT
+4893 STAVDLTIDT

-5401 TSQTRPTFSIF
+5401 TSQTRPTFSIS

-5578 VDTHIKVFTSEL
+5578 VDTHIQVFTSEL

-5595 SSKTEWWSNSDLITM
+5595 SSKTDWWSNSSTITM
-5610 RGTGEIG
+5610 RGMGEIG

-5636 TGRWE
+5636 NGQWE
-5641 LSTDK
+5641 LSTDQ
-5646 LPEGTYD
+5646 LPEGKYD
-5653 ISLVIED
+5653 ITLSIED
-5660 SAGNRWEDVREI
+5660 NAGNRKEEVHEI

-5700 EAKSQLIITDSEG
+5700 EAKSQLIITDSNG

-5926 AAWNDGNYTLSVT
+5926 AAWNDGTYTLSVT

-5960 VTVTADSQHDDAS
+5960 VTVTADSQHNDAS

-5997 RTEPSAAEESVVKVT
+5997 RTVPSAAEESVVKET

-6047 VSIMFEGEEF
+6047 VSVMFEGEEF

-6084 FIDKDND
+6084 FIDKDDD

-6106 DIVNAMNVRGK
+6106 DIVNAMNARGK

>member
-239 LKVTLALAAESNSGS
+239 LKVTLALATESNSGS

-620 FSYVIDTIAPVP
+620 FSYVIDTVAPVP

-639 YVVLPNGIILSG
+639 FVVLPNGIILSG

-1031 DSDSGISDDNLT
+1031 DSDSGVSDDNLT

-1062 QVWDAMS
+1062 QVWDAAS

-1109 KANSAIFDFTI
+1109 KANSAVFDFTI

-1208 AGNTNYSAPL
+1208 AGNTSYSAPL

-1374 TFDATKGTGGWTFTP
+1374 TFDATKGTGGWSFTP
-1389 PTSWADGD
+1389 TGAWADGD

-1439 DDNLTNNVRPHF
+1439 NDNLTNNVRPHF

-1469 KTWFNATQSATPGV
+1469 KTWFNATQSATPGA

-1498 LTVEATDEAGNKAT
+1498 LTVEATDKAGNKTT
-1512 QTLDFTIDTTL
+1512 QELDFTIDTTL

-2124 TIVLDNTDDSG
+2124 TIVLDSTDDSG
-2135 TKGDHL
+2135 TKGDNL

-2322 STPVIVLDSADDS
+2322 SVPVIVLNSADDT
-2335 GVHGDNMTNHTQPTF
+2335 GVQGDNMTNSTQPTF

-2372 TTFDATKDAGGW
+2372 TTFDATKGTGGW
-2384 TFTPTGAWADGDYT
+2384 SFTPTGAWADGDYT

-2440 NLTNNVRPHFQVTVP
+2440 NLTNNVRPHFQVKVP
-2455 TDVNVVRL
+2455 MDVN
-2463 SIDGGKTW
+2463 
-2471 FNATQSATPG
+2471 
-2481 VWDYIWPDDVADG
+2481 
-2494 GYTLTVE
+2494 E
-2501 ATDEAGNKATQ
+2501 
-2512 TLDFTIDTT
+2512 
-2521 LSVPTLSLD
+2521 
-2530 SADDSGIAGD
+2530 
-2540 NITNVKTPGFT
+2540 
-2551 LNNID
+2551 
-2556 TDVSRVIVEVMHNGI
+2556 
-2571 KQEVP
+2571 
-2576 LVQTGGQWRFAP
+2576 
-2588 TSDWAD
+2588 
-2594 GDYILTV
+2594 
-2601 KVEDRAGNVKQSAPL
+2601 
-2616 TVTVDTHIAIDRI
+2616 
-2629 ELVND
+2629 
-2634 SGIPGDNLTNEAR
+2634 
-2647 PHFQV
+2647 
-2652 TVPAD
+2652 
-2657 VNGVRLSIDG
+2657 
-2667 GKTWFD
+2667 
-2673 ATQSATS
+2673 
-2680 GVWDY
+2680 
-2685 TWLTNVAN
+2685 
-2693 GPHTLMVEASDKAGN
+2693 
-2708 KTTQKLDFTIDTIL
+2708 
-2722 SEPTITLDSA
+2722 
-2732 DDSAAGDNIT
+2732 
-2742 NVKMPGFTLGNIDAD
+2742 
-2757 VTKVVV
+2757 
-2763 TVAHDGKNQQIEL
+2763 
-2776 IKNGGVWRFTPGA
+2776 
-2789 AWTDGDYTLTV
+2789 
-2800 KVEDKAG
+2800 
-2807 NTNYSAPLTVTIDTQ
+2807 
-2822 TSIDRIELLNDTG
+2822 
-2835 IVGDNLTNEARP
+2835 
-2847 QFHITVPTDVNSV
+2847 
-2860 QLSLDG
+2860 
-2866 GINWVNATLT
+2866 
-2876 SDGVW
+2876 
-2881 EYIWPTDLVE
+2881 
-2891 NTYTLTVKAT
+2891 
-2901 DVAGNTATETLNFII
+2901 
-2916 DTTLSTPTITLDSA
+2916 
-2930 DDSGTAND
+2930 
-2938 NKTNVKTPGFI
+2938 
-2949 IGGIDSDVTQVVVQ
+2949 
-2963 VMRDGHSEEV
+2963 
-2973 ELTQTNGQWRF
+2973 
-2984 VPGSAWT
+2984 
-2991 DGDYTL
+2991 
-2997 TVTVKDEAGN
+2997 
-3007 IRHSAPL
+3007 
-3014 TVTIDTQITIDHIEL
+3014 
-3029 VNDSGIPD
+3029 
-3037 DNLTNNVRPHF
+3037 
-3048 QVTVPTDVNV
+3048 

-3094 TLTVEATDKAGNK
+3094 TLTVEATDKAGNQ
-3107 TTQQLDF
+3107 TTQKLDF

-3121 EPTIVLDNTDDS
+3121 EPTIVLDSTDDS
-3133 GTKGDNLTNVNKP
+3133 GTKGDNLTNANKP
-3146 TFLLGNI
+3146 TFILGNI

-3164 QHGGTKEVLTATKGA
+3164 QYGGTKEVLTATKGA

-3319 LSTPTIAMDSR
+3319 LSTPTITMDSR

-3350 GNIDADAH
+3350 GNIDSDAQ

-3412 PLVVT
+3412 SLIVT

-3471 ATQGIEGVW
+3471 AAQGIEGVW

-3614 VTVDTQIAIDRIE
+3614 VTVDTQIAIDHIE

-3708 ETLNFTIDITLLTPT
+3708 ETLNFTIDITLMTPT

-3851 IHQVDSDVT
+3851 IRQVDSDVT

-4533 VTTPR
+4533 VTKPR

-4557 VSYSVT
+4557 VSYPVT

-4828 NNKTPTLI
+4828 NNKTPTLV
-4836 GSTLPNTIV
+4836 GNTLPNAIV

-4963 ALGNDGNYELT
+4963 ALGNDGNYVLT

-5299 DLITNHNKPVLV
+5299 DLITSHNKPVLV

-5377 TSTFIDNPAMV
+5377 TSTFIDNPVMM

-5401 TSQTRPTFSIF
+5401 TSQTRPAFSIY

-5475 TFNTTP
+5475 TLNTTP

-5537 NEKGHWQ
+5537 NDKGHWQ

-5578 VDTHIKVFTSEL
+5578 VDTHIQVFTSEL

-5595 SSKTEWWSNSDLITM
+5595 SSKTDWWSNSSTITM
-5610 RGTGEIG
+5610 RGMGEIG

-5636 TGRWE
+5636 NGQWE
-5641 LSTDK
+5641 LSTDQ
-5646 LPEGTYD
+5646 LPEGKYD
-5653 ISLVIED
+5653 ITLSIED
-5660 SAGNRWEDVREI
+5660 NAGNRKEEVHEI

-5700 EAKSQLIITDSEG
+5700 EAKSQLIITDSNG

-5745 IGNRSDDVPLDIM
+5745 IGNRSDDVSLDIM

-5869 DNGASDS
+5869 DNGVSDS

-5905 NGVTDIY
+5905 NGVTDTY

-5926 AAWNDGNYTLSVT
+5926 AAWNDGTYTLSVT

-5997 RTEPSAAEESVVKVT
+5997 RTVPSAAEESVVKET

-6106 DIVNAMNVRGK
+6106 DIVNAMNARGK

>member
-36 DMNITTPR
+36 DMNITTPH

-540 TNDSG
+540 TDDSG

-594 TSDSVEGINNLTFT
+594 TSDSVEGVNNLTFT

-620 FSYVIDTIAPVP
+620 FSYVIDTVAPVP

-639 YVVLPNGIILSG
+639 FVVLPNGIILSG

-1031 DSDSGISDDNLT
+1031 DSDSGIADDNLT

-1109 KANSAIFDFTI
+1109 KANSAVFDFTI

-1374 TFDATKGTGGWTFTP
+1374 TFDATKGTGGWSFTP
-1389 PTSWADGD
+1389 TGAWADGD

-1439 DDNLTNNVRPHF
+1439 NDNLTNNVRPHF

-1469 KTWFNATQSATPGV
+1469 KTWFNATQSATPGA

-1498 LTVEATDEAGNKAT
+1498 LTVEATDKAGNKTT
-1512 QTLDFTIDTTL
+1512 QELDFTIDTTL

-1541 NITNVKTPG
+1541 NITSVKTPG

-1633 NDSGIPGD
+1633 NDSGIPDD

-2124 TIVLDNTDDSG
+2124 TIVLDSTDDSG
-2135 TKGDHL
+2135 TKGDNL

-2322 STPVIVLDSADDS
+2322 SVPVIVLNSADDT
-2335 GVHGDNMTNHTQPTF
+2335 GVQGDNMTNRTQPTF
-2350 ALQHID
+2350 ALQQID

-2481 VWDYIWPDDVADG
+2481 VWDY
-2494 GYTLTVE
+2494 
-2501 ATDEAGNKATQ
+2501 
-2512 TLDFTIDTT
+2512 
-2521 LSVPTLSLD
+2521 
-2530 SADDSGIAGD
+2530 
-2540 NITNVKTPGFT
+2540 
-2551 LNNID
+2551 
-2556 TDVSRVIVEVMHNGI
+2556 
-2571 KQEVP
+2571 
-2576 LVQTGGQWRFAP
+2576 
-2588 TSDWAD
+2588 
-2594 GDYILTV
+2594 
-2601 KVEDRAGNVKQSAPL
+2601 
-2616 TVTVDTHIAIDRI
+2616 
-2629 ELVND
+2629 
-2634 SGIPGDNLTNEAR
+2634 
-2647 PHFQV
+2647 
-2652 TVPAD
+2652 
-2657 VNGVRLSIDG
+2657 
-2667 GKTWFD
+2667 
-2673 ATQSATS
+2673 
-2680 GVWDY
+2680 
-2685 TWLTNVAN
+2685 
-2693 GPHTLMVEASDKAGN
+2693 
-2708 KTTQKLDFTIDTIL
+2708 
-2722 SEPTITLDSA
+2722 
-2732 DDSAAGDNIT
+2732 
-2742 NVKMPGFTLGNIDAD
+2742 
-2757 VTKVVV
+2757 
-2763 TVAHDGKNQQIEL
+2763 
-2776 IKNGGVWRFTPGA
+2776 
-2789 AWTDGDYTLTV
+2789 
-2800 KVEDKAG
+2800 
-2807 NTNYSAPLTVTIDTQ
+2807 
-2822 TSIDRIELLNDTG
+2822 
-2835 IVGDNLTNEARP
+2835 
-2847 QFHITVPTDVNSV
+2847 
-2860 QLSLDG
+2860 
-2866 GINWVNATLT
+2866 
-2876 SDGVW
+2876 
-2881 EYIWPTDLVE
+2881 
-2891 NTYTLTVKAT
+2891 
-2901 DVAGNTATETLNFII
+2901 
-2916 DTTLSTPTITLDSA
+2916 
-2930 DDSGTAND
+2930 
-2938 NKTNVKTPGFI
+2938 
-2949 IGGIDSDVTQVVVQ
+2949 
-2963 VMRDGHSEEV
+2963 
-2973 ELTQTNGQWRF
+2973 
-2984 VPGSAWT
+2984 
-2991 DGDYTL
+2991 
-2997 TVTVKDEAGN
+2997 
-3007 IRHSAPL
+3007 
-3014 TVTIDTQITIDHIEL
+3014 
-3029 VNDSGIPD
+3029 
-3037 DNLTNNVRPHF
+3037 
-3048 QVTVPTDVNV
+3048 
-3058 VRLSIDGGKTWFNA
+3058 
-3072 TQSATPGVWDYTWL
+3072 TWL

-3094 TLTVEATDKAGNK
+3094 TLTVEATDKAGNQ
-3107 TTQQLDF
+3107 TTQKLDF
-3114 IIDTLLS
+3114 IIDTMLS
-3121 EPTIVLDNTDDS
+3121 EPTIVLDSTDDS
-3133 GTKGDNLTNVNKP
+3133 GTKGDNLTNANKP
-3146 TFLLGNI
+3146 TFILGNI

-3164 QHGGTKEVLTATKGA
+3164 QYGGTKEVLTATKGA

-3319 LSTPTIAMDSR
+3319 LSTPTITMDSR

-3350 GNIDADAH
+3350 GNIDSDAQ

-3412 PLVVT
+3412 PLIVT
-3417 VDTQTSITDITLVN
+3417 VDTQTSITDITLAN

-3471 ATQGIEGVW
+3471 AAQGIEGVW

-3708 ETLNFTIDITLLTPT
+3708 ETLNFTIDITLMTPT
-3723 IELAPDQDTG
+3723 IELALDQDTG

-3851 IHQVDSDVT
+3851 IRQVDSDVT

-4300 GNTKTSAELRIE
+4300 GNTKTSAELKIE

-4533 VTTPR
+4533 VTKPR

-4557 VSYSVT
+4557 VSYPVT

-4963 ALGNDGNYELT
+4963 ALGNDGNYVLT

-5035 LTIRNP
+5035 LTIRSP

-5083 KEILIEHDTQ
+5083 KDILIEHDTQ

-5401 TSQTRPTFSIF
+5401 TSQTRPTFSIS

-5578 VDTHIKVFTSEL
+5578 VDTHIQVFTSEL

-5595 SSKTEWWSNSDLITM
+5595 SSKTDWWSNSSTITM
-5610 RGTGEIG
+5610 RGMGEIG

-5636 TGRWE
+5636 NGQWE
-5641 LSTDK
+5641 LSTDQ
-5646 LPEGTYD
+5646 LPEGKYD
-5653 ISLVIED
+5653 ITLSIED
-5660 SAGNRWEDVREI
+5660 NAGNRKEEVHEI

-5700 EAKSQLIITDSEG
+5700 EAKSQLIITDSNG

-5745 IGNRSDDVPLDIM
+5745 IGNRSDDVSLDIM

-5869 DNGASDS
+5869 DNGVSDS

-5905 NGVTDIY
+5905 NGVTDTY

-5926 AAWNDGNYTLSVT
+5926 AAWNDGTYTLSVT

-5997 RTEPSAAEESVVKVT
+5997 RTVPSAAEESVVKET

-6106 DIVNAMNVRGK
+6106 DIVNAMNARGK

>member
-1 MGNKSIQKFFADQN
+1 
-15 SVIDLSS
+15 
-22 LGNAKGAK
+22 
-30 VSLSGP
+30 SGP

-302 ETLTDGTYNLE
+302 ETLTDGAYNLE

-430 IAPEKPTIELDDS
+430 IPPEKPTIELDDS

-639 YVVLPNGIILSG
+639 FVVLPNGIILSG

-1031 DSDSGISDDNLT
+1031 DSDSGIADDNLT

-1109 KANSAIFDFTI
+1109 KANSAVFDFTI

-1176 IELSHLNGSWLFI
+1176 IELSHLNGSWLFT

-1208 AGNTNYSAPL
+1208 AGNTSYSAPL

-1330 DSADD
+1330 NSADD
-1335 TGIQGDNMTN
+1335 TGVQGDNMTN

-1469 KTWFNATQSATPGV
+1469 KTWFNATQSATPGA

-1498 LTVEATDEAGNKAT
+1498 LTVEATDKAGNKTT
-1512 QTLDFTIDTTL
+1512 QELDFTIDTTL

-1710 TTQKLDFTIDTILSE
+1710 TTQKLDFIIDTLLSE

-2124 TIVLDNTDDSG
+2124 TIVLDSTDDSG
-2135 TKGDHL
+2135 TKGDNL

-2213 ASLTVTVDTQITI
+2213 AS
-2226 DVIELVND
+2226 
-2234 NGIPGDNMTNDAH
+2234 
-2247 PQFRVTVPGDVNEVS
+2247 
-2262 LSIDGGV
+2262 
-2269 TWVKATQSATPGV
+2269 
-2282 WNYTWPGTVPD
+2282 
-2293 GDYTLNVK
+2293 
-2301 ATDNAGNTVTETL
+2301 
-2314 HFTIDTTL
+2314 
-2322 STPVIVLDSADDS
+2322 
-2335 GVHGDNMTNHTQPTF
+2335 
-2350 ALQHID
+2350 
-2356 DDAVR
+2356 
-2361 VTVSV
+2361 
-2366 EHGGVT
+2366 
-2372 TTFDATKDAGGW
+2372 
-2384 TFTPTGAWADGDYT
+2384 
-2398 LSVSVEDKAG
+2398 
-2408 NTSHSASLTVTV
+2408 
-2420 DTQIAIN
+2420 
-2427 NIELVNDSGIPDD
+2427 
-2440 NLTNNVRPHFQVTVP
+2440 
-2455 TDVNVVRL
+2455 
-2463 SIDGGKTW
+2463 
-2471 FNATQSATPG
+2471 
-2481 VWDYIWPDDVADG
+2481 
-2494 GYTLTVE
+2494 
-2501 ATDEAGNKATQ
+2501 
-2512 TLDFTIDTT
+2512 
-2521 LSVPTLSLD
+2521 
-2530 SADDSGIAGD
+2530 
-2540 NITNVKTPGFT
+2540 
-2551 LNNID
+2551 
-2556 TDVSRVIVEVMHNGI
+2556 
-2571 KQEVP
+2571 
-2576 LVQTGGQWRFAP
+2576 
-2588 TSDWAD
+2588 
-2594 GDYILTV
+2594 
-2601 KVEDRAGNVKQSAPL
+2601 
-2616 TVTVDTHIAIDRI
+2616 
-2629 ELVND
+2629 
-2634 SGIPGDNLTNEAR
+2634 
-2647 PHFQV
+2647 
-2652 TVPAD
+2652 
-2657 VNGVRLSIDG
+2657 
-2667 GKTWFD
+2667 
-2673 ATQSATS
+2673 
-2680 GVWDY
+2680 
-2685 TWLTNVAN
+2685 
-2693 GPHTLMVEASDKAGN
+2693 
-2708 KTTQKLDFTIDTIL
+2708 
-2722 SEPTITLDSA
+2722 
-2732 DDSAAGDNIT
+2732 
-2742 NVKMPGFTLGNIDAD
+2742 
-2757 VTKVVV
+2757 
-2763 TVAHDGKNQQIEL
+2763 
-2776 IKNGGVWRFTPGA
+2776 
-2789 AWTDGDYTLTV
+2789 
-2800 KVEDKAG
+2800 
-2807 NTNYSAPLTVTIDTQ
+2807 
-2822 TSIDRIELLNDTG
+2822 
-2835 IVGDNLTNEARP
+2835 
-2847 QFHITVPTDVNSV
+2847 
-2860 QLSLDG
+2860 
-2866 GINWVNATLT
+2866 
-2876 SDGVW
+2876 
-2881 EYIWPTDLVE
+2881 
-2891 NTYTLTVKAT
+2891 
-2901 DVAGNTATETLNFII
+2901 
-2916 DTTLSTPTITLDSA
+2916 
-2930 DDSGTAND
+2930 
-2938 NKTNVKTPGFI
+2938 
-2949 IGGIDSDVTQVVVQ
+2949 
-2963 VMRDGHSEEV
+2963 
-2973 ELTQTNGQWRF
+2973 
-2984 VPGSAWT
+2984 
-2991 DGDYTL
+2991 
-2997 TVTVKDEAGN
+2997 
-3007 IRHSAPL
+3007 
-3014 TVTIDTQITIDHIEL
+3014 
-3029 VNDSGIPD
+3029 
-3037 DNLTNNVRPHF
+3037 
-3048 QVTVPTDVNV
+3048 
-3058 VRLSIDGGKTWFNA
+3058 
-3072 TQSATPGVWDYTWL
+3072 
-3086 ADVGEGKH
+3086 
-3094 TLTVEATDKAGNK
+3094 
-3107 TTQQLDF
+3107 
-3114 IIDTLLS
+3114 
-3121 EPTIVLDNTDDS
+3121 
-3133 GTKGDNLTNVNKP
+3133 
-3146 TFLLGNI
+3146 
-3153 DADARYVTVEV
+3153 
-3164 QHGGTKEVLTATKGA
+3164 
-3179 TGIWSVTP
+3179 
-3187 TGTWADGDYTL
+3187 
-3198 TVRVEDDA
+3198 
-3206 GNVKYSAPLTV
+3206 LTV

-3319 LSTPTIAMDSR
+3319 LSTPTITMDSR

-3350 GNIDADAH
+3350 GNIDSDAQ

-3412 PLVVT
+3412 PLIVT

-3471 ATQGIEGVW
+3471 AAQGIEGVW

-3614 VTVDTQIAIDRIE
+3614 VTVDTQIAIDHIE

-3708 ETLNFTIDITLLTPT
+3708 ETLNFTIDITLMTPT

-3851 IHQVDSDVT
+3851 IRQVDSDVT

-4006 NIANKDLVF
+4006 NIANKD
-4015 NIDTNIQVPTIALD
+4015 
-4029 AGQDTGANTA
+4029 
-4039 DNITNISRPT
+4039 
-4049 FTIGNVDPD
+4049 
-4058 VIKVVVTIDGH
+4058 
-4069 DYNATKVGA
+4069 
-4078 GWQFTPGNAI
+4078 
-4088 PDGSYNITVTVED
+4088 
-4101 KAGNTATSKPLPVVI
+4101 
-4116 DTTAEIESV
+4116 
-4125 TLVTD
+4125 
-4130 SGDSDVDNITKVD
+4130 
-4143 KPQFSIVTADDI
+4143 
-4155 THVRVKIDNAANWIE
+4155 
-4170 LTKGGDGRWIFNV
+4170 
-4183 GSALPDGQHTLLVDV
+4183 
-4198 TDIAGNVAQETLQ
+4198 
-4211 FTIDTT
+4211 
-4217 LREPT
+4217 
-4222 IVLDPTHDTGDDTND
+4222 
-4237 NLTRINKPVFIIGNV
+4237 
-4252 DNDVSHIVVHIDG
+4252 
-4265 RDYTIENTGG
+4265 
-4275 NLTFTP
+4275 
-4281 DQPLSDGQ
+4281 
-4289 HTISVTVTDIA
+4289 
-4300 GNTKTSAELRIE
+4300 
-4312 IDTQVQIDSVT
+4312 
-4323 LTTDSGVND
+4323 
-4332 HDNVTNATRP
+4332 
-4342 SFEIATPDDV
+4342 
-4352 TSVLVSFDGVNWT
+4352 
-4365 PISKNAAGQ
+4365 
-4374 WEFTAGSALPDGH
+4374 
-4387 YTLHV
+4387 
-4392 QATDRAGN
+4392 
-4400 TANST
+4400 
-4405 LGFTVDTQIDGLSV
+4405 
-4419 VMLDDAGKDSTDGIT
+4419 
-4434 NITSPRFEIS
+4434 
-4444 AREPLQS
+4444 
-4451 VTVILNGK
+4451 
-4459 SSTLTQGA
+4459 
-4467 GNKWLF
+4467 
-4473 TPDTPLVDGTYKIE
+4473 
-4487 IVAEDIAGNKISKEV
+4487 
-4502 SFTIDTIVSDPSIDL
+4502 
-4517 LDADDTGES
+4517 
-4526 AVDNITS
+4526 
-4533 VTTPR
+4533 
-4538 FVIGNVPADIDT
+4538 
-4550 VVIRING
+4550 
-4557 VSYSVT
+4557 
-4563 ANGNN
+4563 
-4568 LWEFQVPVALN
+4568 
-4579 DGVYEAVVVFRDI
+4579 
-4592 AGNTSET
+4592 
-4599 KLPFTIDTT
+4599 
-4608 TSVSVRMEPAS
+4608 
-4619 DTGNSNSDNLTNK
+4619 
-4632 QNPKFEGTAEPN
+4632 
-4644 AKLVITIVDD
+4644 
-4654 KSGREVLKQTITV
+4654 
-4667 GADGNWSVTPNI
+4667 
-4679 LPDGMYTINVVATDV
+4679 
-4694 AGNTA
+4694 
-4699 QTQERFTID
+4699 
-4708 TVTIDPTIRLSD
+4708 
-4720 PSIDDQHEATS
+4720 
-4731 LRPEFKGFAEAFST
+4731 
-4745 IMIQWDGKVVGSANA
+4745 
-4760 NANGEWSWTPPSV
+4760 
-4773 LAPGSYVVSIVA
+4773 
-4785 KDKAGNESSQVD
+4785 
-4797 FPVVIP
+4797 
-4803 VIDVTPPT
+4803 
-4811 IKLSEES
+4811 
-4818 DSGALGDFTT
+4818 
-4828 NNKTPTLI
+4828 
-4836 GSTLPNTIV
+4836 
-4845 SIYVDGVKV
+4845 
-4854 GEATADT
+4854 
-4861 AGRYTFQLSEMKDG
+4861 
-4875 HYVVQ
+4875 
-4880 VGIVNP
+4880 
-4886 RDNSELR
+4886 
-4893 STAVDVTIDT
+4893 
-4903 EVAELVWNISG
+4903 
-4914 MHEGGYIN
+4914 
-4922 TVTPEIGG
+4922 
-4930 TSEPNSKI
+4930 
-4938 TIFVNGVEKAIA
+4938 
-4950 YTTGAGHWGVVLP
+4950 
-4963 ALGNDGNYELT
+4963 
-4974 FKVEDVAGNIRE
+4974 
-4986 FGPQN
+4986 
-4991 VILDTVISPLTV
+4991 
-5003 VLREADDSGKVGD
+5003 
-5016 WITNKSHVTIDGT
+5016 
-5029 AEAGST
+5029 
-5035 LTIRNP
+5035 
-5041 QGVVIATLVVGND
+5041 
-5054 GRWSAELD
+5054 
-5062 LREGSN
+5062 
-5068 AFVVVSEDKAGNSQQ
+5068 
-5083 KEILIEHDTQ
+5083 
-5093 IEISDISLSRDTNSG
+5093 
-5108 DKYDL
+5108 
-5113 ITNNKSP
+5113 
-5120 VLVAMTDPGATVQ
+5120 
-5133 VYINGVLQG
+5133 
-5142 TVEASSSGNIS
+5142 
-5153 YTMPA
+5153 
-5158 NSADGEYQV
+5158 
-5167 QFVATDTAGN
+5167 
-5177 RVESA
+5177 
-5182 ITTVTIDSQ
+5182 
-5191 IAVFD
+5191 
-5196 IDEDSLPALSNNRAL
+5196 
-5211 SVSGVGE
+5211 
-5218 AGSQVSIFVDGKLV
+5218 
-5232 NVVMVEADGT
+5232 
-5242 WRAPILLQDDGTFN
+5242 
-5256 IHFSITDVAGNT
+5256 
-5268 EVSKDYSVD
+5268 
-5277 VDSSTDFPTLNL
+5277 
-5289 EDASNSGSLD
+5289 
-5299 DLITNHNKPVLV
+5299 
-5311 GTAEAGATIHIYV
+5311 
-5324 DEKIVAN
+5324 
-5331 VLVLEDG
+5331 
-5338 TWSYQFDNALKD
+5338 
-5350 GEYSIRVVAEDPAGN
+5350 
-5365 TAESPRLLVTID
+5365 
-5377 TSTFIDNPAMV
+5377 
-5388 AGSDNGI
+5388 
-5395 FSNDSI
+5395 
-5401 TSQTRPTFSIF
+5401 
-5412 GEMNQSVQI
+5412 
-5421 FIDGVLVDTITVTD
+5421 
-5435 RNQVY
+5435 
-5440 RPESPLG
+5440 
-5447 DGSHSIYYVITDKAG
+5447 
-5462 NTATSKTLNFTID
+5462 
-5475 TFNTTP
+5475 
-5481 VAIDSIGGQTLAEM
+5481 
-5495 TGSDGKIY
+5495 
-5503 ITDTTRNLLFSGS
+5503 
-5516 AEPNSKIE
+5516 
-5524 IIINGLNVGEVWV
+5524 
-5537 NEKGHWQ
+5537 
-5544 MPVNPLYFTE
+5544 
-5554 GQLDI
+5554 
-5559 TVKST
+5559 
-5564 DRAGNVN
+5564 
-5571 QEKYSIW
+5571 
-5578 VDTHIKVFTSEL
+5578 
-5590 DDNKS
+5590 
-5595 SSKTEWWSNSDLITM
+5595 
-5610 RGTGEIG
+5610 
-5617 ATVSLIVAGVTL
+5617 
-5629 ATAVVAA
+5629 
-5636 TGRWE
+5636 
-5641 LSTDK
+5641 
-5646 LPEGTYD
+5646 
-5653 ISLVIED
+5653 
-5660 SAGNRWEDVREI
+5660 
-5672 FIDRT
+5672 
-5677 PPNAPVVTYSDIVN
+5677 
-5691 DLIIMQGTA
+5691 
-5700 EAKSQLIITDSEG
+5700 
-5713 NTYTLTVPDNG
+5713 
-5724 KWSMAIPY
+5724 
-5732 PSEGKFTITSVDA
+5732 
-5745 IGNRSDDVPLDIM
+5745 
-5758 KEVPVISLSPDSDS
+5758 
-5772 GTVGDNITRDKQPTF
+5772 
-5787 IIGNLES
+5787 
-5794 DVVVVQVDING
+5794 
-5805 TVYNAEKNADGVWF
+5805 
-5819 FTPGTP
+5819 
-5825 LADGSYTISVIASD
+5825 
-5839 AAGNQKNSLPIT
+5839 
-5851 VTIDST
+5851 
-5857 LTVPEIALAAGE
+5857 
-5869 DNGASDS
+5869 
-5876 DNVTNHTQPKF
+5876 
-5887 TLQHI
+5887 
-5892 DADVTG
+5892 
-5898 VTVNVTH
+5898 
-5905 NGVTDIY
+5905 
-5912 QATQGA
+5912 
-5918 DGWTFTPP
+5918 
-5926 AAWNDGNYTLSVT
+5926 
-5939 VVDRAGNSQQ
+5939 
-5949 SASLA
+5949 
-5954 VTVDST
+5954 
-5960 VTVTADSQHDDAS
+5960 
-5973 DDATATAV
+5973 
-5981 TPPESETVNAE
+5981 
-5992 SATHL
+5992 
-5997 RTEPSAAEESVVKVT
+5997 
-6012 AYSITLLNADSG
+6012 
-6024 DEIDRSISQ
+6024 
-6033 TPSFEI
+6033 
-6039 SVPENIVN
+6039 
-6047 VSIMFEGEEF
+6047 
-6057 TLPITNQKAIFE
+6057 
-6069 VPLSLEDGE
+6069 
-6078 YTMDVK
+6078 
-6084 FIDKDND
+6084 
-6091 FLIKEKTFSVDHSSA
+6091 
-6106 DIVNAMNVRGK
+6106 
-6117 TEDDINDS
+6117 
-6125 PSTSSVGHNNNGAID
+6125 
-6140 VFAVNEVTLPV
+6140 
-6151 DNQEEHA
+6151 